1 MGGLYLRVKT
11 GGYRPGSEIKN
22 RDKTGVMR
30 DMKRNEYFTEE
41 EIREQKKRRK
51 IGRRAMALLLAG
63 MMLFSNIPS
72 NVSAVSDNDISMLPD
87 AMVQTEDVDT
97 TADATEGKTVTMTG
111 AAEQP
116 AAAAE
121 DRNAGEE
128 SEPVAVDAAAD
139 IDADKAGSADIFDN
153 TTITLDKLTLKATYS
168 DGKGGSVVEE
178 LTENGTFDLPYNA
191 DINMRLDFKL
201 GSGTAV
207 NKDTAYIYK
216 LPDTIRVDVE
226 ADHKL
231 ADHNGK
237 SIGTVHIAKDG
248 TLSFRFDTDAIG
260 SNTNV
265 NFYVQFEGGFSESL
279 QEEGKTENIA
289 FPTATGD
296 FKFTVN
302 TTDKTDDDKKPDPK
316 DVSISKYGSKIV
328 NINGQNYIEW
338 TVELGQ
344 EGRTSLDGVI
354 TDNLPTGLT
363 YAEISGYPQLTDSTG
378 GTITT
383 TAKNGDSSIDIKVAG
398 VTSHYHAKVK
408 FCTYYDKSIFGGTI
422 NDSTTALVD
431 NTAAFNPDDDTDK
444 GVSNKGTVS
453 IKPDMLKK
461 TGSSIAADGTIE
473 WTVTINAENLDIQ
486 GTSYLDIV
494 ETGQELVEDSIQI
507 TPGGLST
514 TGKSK
519 SGFEVAIPA
528 GTAYTDTVTIK
539 YKTKVTDFS
548 QGSYK
553 NTGKLKG
560 GVYDVTTNATVPGYN
575 LLKKSFKDFNK
586 ITNTF
591 TWEIVVNEEGKTLEN
606 VTVTDTFRA
615 GNGTNKVSGSD
626 HEMAFVSASEALDAS
641 SDAENGKLV
650 FKFDKL
656 DAKKVIT
663 IVTKVKDPTA
673 FDASSW
679 PLFENKASMTSDM
692 NTTPIDSTA
701 QTWQQIKK
709 PDILAKDGK
718 MNGDGTITWTLQVT
732 NPKLTVKGAEITDVL
747 PAGQEYVDGS
757 MRLQN
762 PYYDANPVSVT
773 PTVTVDPTTGIQS
786 LKYVFALTDPV
797 QAGFFRKDFWI
808 CYETRTTRSDDAAV
822 SKSYENDAKIRLD
835 FEGDIS
841 VTDDAR
847 KKLTGETGGV
857 LEKIYDYKAGN
868 QYVDWS
874 VKINEGHYDMSAVAD
889 PVITDQLPSYFDYV
903 SGKLYKVTKVRSGN
917 DTQVTETEVSAVIA
931 VMNGKITVQLP
942 NIGSDEYVFKFR
954 TQFNCLAAELSG
966 KTIANTVNF
975 TGTGKNVSDTSDTIK
990 NVSFSSSS
998 AGAVTKHEIRVRKI
1012 DAVTKQPL
1020 AGAIFKLYLDGSN
1033 ICIGEATSGADGYA
1047 VFEDLNT
1054 LTGYALKLVEYQTP
1068 DGYTYIRPG
1077 SGIGSAETV
1086 IKDYD
1091 DANLKTD
1098 ASNGTKYYEITI
1110 PNYTPEVL
1118 RGSALIQK
1126 KDAASAAVLAGV
1138 EFGLYTSSLCTE
1150 DTLVARRTTSDT
1162 GIVTFSGLEIGET
1175 YFLREITPLP
1185 GYKANNTIYK
1195 IDVKTATETEYCVLG
1210 GTPGTPQSS
1219 AYEITNEKAKA
1230 SLTLTKTEKDSDPI
1244 TYLQNAEFSIYR
1256 DAACS
1261 DRVDTQTTDA
1271 NGKLTFTD
1279 LELGKTYY
1287 YRETKAPDGYVLD
1300 TTVRKIT
1307 IGTGTENADVAET
1320 VTVTNEKA
1328 IGDIV
1333 IKKVDDSTVAV
1344 PLDGVVFRLLNAD
1357 DTDYLKDGA
1366 AYEVTSDENGIA
1378 RFKDIPF
1385 GNYKV
1390 TEITG
1395 KTGYKATSTSEEIKV
1410 DIVGDNNLT
1419 IINKRYKC
1427 DICLTK
1433 TGEGG
1438 ELLAGAEIG
1447 LFTKD
1452 GARIKTATTG
1462 SNGTVTFTDIVYG
1475 DYYLQ
1480 ELKAPAGYKLS
1491 SAKVTITAAEIL
1503 SSYTAGTVLDKMLS
1517 NEKQKGQICL
1527 MKTDDAGAALS
1538 GAEFTLYD
1546 ENMVALKTGKTMTAA
1561 EASAMGSGAAEGQLY
1576 FKDLTY
1582 GTYYVQ
1588 ETKAPDTPDASIVY
1602 QRDNQVY
1609 KVVVDSDTL
1618 VTKYTDADGNLQNLT
1633 IQNKRLSTTPP
1644 LISFKVKKTDAESD
1658 AALADAVFELY
1669 KNGVA
1674 TGITAVTNSSGIAYF
1689 KRISVETDAA
1699 DTRYEV
1705 IEKTAPA
1712 GYRAPTAVDRILF
1725 ASNKSELNIYADA
1738 DTTPKTETEI
1748 AWAGDYKLTA
1758 TSEASA
1764 TIKNTP
1770 IKGKIWVTKTGASA
1784 ATLLKDAEFTLYKA
1798 DQTTKVVI
1806 TGLTNPAKTNEKGI
1820 AVFENLPCGTYYLK
1834 ETGAPDGYSM
1844 DTAMQKIVI
1853 SDDTLHS
1860 ITVKDTKLSLT
1871 VSKKAVGGATEVP
1884 GASFTITEKDDPT
1897 VVLDSWVSTDRAHIV
1912 TTEKMTTGKHYI
1924 LSETKAPAGYTY
1936 TNDIEFVFETD
1947 GSLRLITTAEKNGQT
1962 ITVRDAPLLLRISK
1976 QDSVTNKNLAGALLG
1991 IYDENDALVTSFT
2004 TNTSVYQLPAGILE
2018 APKTGNKEYTLKEI
2032 SAPDGYEIAADIR
2045 FAVAADGKIYTV
2057 TKGAANQNVYTLHAD
2072 STLTMLDVEKKD
2084 IYIRKLD
2091 AETGK
2096 DIAGAAFVLYKGA
2109 VADPN
2114 RIAEWTSDGTPHKL
2128 AAGLF
2133 SAGTDY
2139 YLKEVGAPTG
2149 YRSAVMIKFRVDS
2162 TKKIVILEGNSNN
2175 VNGDRDTLLVRDEPI
2190 KLYLRKQDAFG
2201 TLLPGAVLKLA
2212 EYDASQPDQMGTV
2225 ILDAYKTDGSVY
2237 SVPSAQLKLGT
2248 TYILRELS
2256 APDGFKKADDIIF
2269 TVNDNGSIT
2278 RADNVKV
2285 VNNMIVM
2292 EDDEA
2297 GLGIGKK
2304 DLGSDIGLAGSRL
2317 QLTSSDDPHFTPITW
2332 VSDGTVKTW
2341 DILSFT
2347 PGCTYTLTE
2356 LSAPQGYAYADPIT
2370 FTIGAAD
2377 HKIYID
2383 GQEAANRTVYIK
2395 DGKLALTVS
2404 KQATGG
2410 SSELA
2415 GAKFEILD
2423 ESGTVVTTFTTEEAA
2438 TSVDTSALTAPAA
2451 GYLEYILHEVTA
2463 PDGYELADDIRFAY
2477 DRDGKLYLV
2486 TEENGTKIY
2495 TEKKDLKLTVYD
2507 MPKFCV
2513 QKVDAEGNA
2522 LEGAVLEIATQEDD
2536 GFTPIRFTTTK
2547 DKYYPQGLKADVT
2560 YVLSEITPP
2569 QGYSVAE
2576 PVSFVLKADG
2586 SVCID
2591 GVTATDGRQVTM
2603 VDKAVTVYVAKK
2615 DLSTRKSLKGA
2626 KLAIKNEAGETLY
2639 SFVSEKEKTTIPGSI
2654 FTVQADQNYAY
2665 YSLCE
2670 LEAPEGYGL
2679 AESVDFAIN
2688 RSGQLYL
2695 VETDGADKKYTE
2707 LTDHVLTM
2715 YDMAQLSVSKKT
2727 ENGKYL
2733 KGATLKITAEK
2744 DTSFEAITIKTDGK
2758 PAYFDSSRFTAGTT
2772 YVVSETK
2779 APKGYSYATDVKFKL
2794 DQDGNVYVNG
2804 KKSKDKSI
2812 IMTDE
2817 KIQVKV
2823 AKKDENSH
2831 KHLENAE
2838 LAVKDADGKVLYTFT
2853 SMSKEVTLPA
2863 KIFTAPQDAK
2873 YTYYTLTEV
2882 KAPEGYE
2889 LAKDIRFAIDKNGTL
2904 YIRNAKGNYKKA
2916 KNGLL
2921 TMYDSPTFTSST
2933 SITTTGSGNKVPK
2946 TGDQTPLGL
2955 LFALCGLSLAGMIS
2969 VFSALL
2975 RRRRRV
2981 NRIEKR

>member
-1 MGGLYLRVKT
+1 
-11 GGYRPGSEIKN
+11 
-22 RDKTGVMR
+22 
-30 DMKRNEYFTEE
+30 MKRNEYFTEE

-139 IDADKAGSADIFDN
+139 IDADKAGSADIFEN

-486 GTSYLDIV
+486 GSSYLDIV

-548 QGSYK
+548 KDSYK

-560 GVYDVTTNATVPGYN
+560 GVYDVTTNATVQGYN

-615 GNGTNKVSGSD
+615 GNGTNNVSGSD
-626 HEMAFVSASEALDAS
+626 HEMTFVSASEALDAS

-786 LKYVFALTDPV
+786 LKYVFDLTDTV

-808 CYETRTTRSDDAAV
+808 CYETKTTSSDDATA
-822 SKSYENDAKIRLD
+822 SRSYENDAKIRLD

-857 LEKIYDYKAGN
+857 LEKVYDYKAGN

-903 SGKLYKVTKVRSGN
+903 SGKLYKVTKVKNGN

-975 TGTGKNVSDTSDTIK
+975 TGTGKNVTDTSDTIK

-1020 AGAIFKLYLDGSN
+1020 AGAIFKLYLDGSD

-1054 LTGYALKLVEYQTP
+1054 LTGYDLKLVEYQTP

-1138 EFGLYTSSLCTE
+1138 GFGLYTSSLCTE

-1300 TTVRKIT
+1300 TTVHQIT
-1307 IGTGTENADVAET
+1307 IGTGTENADVTET

-1344 PLDGVVFRLLNAD
+1344 PLDGVVFRLLNED
-1357 DTDYLKDGA
+1357 GTEYLKNGA

-1378 RFKDIPF
+1378 RFEDIPF
-1385 GNYKV
+1385 GKYLIKEV
-1390 TEITG
+1390 TG
-1395 KTGYKATSTSEEIKV
+1395 KTGYQVNTTNAAITV
-1410 DIVGDNNLT
+1410 DIVGDNALT
-1419 IINKRYKC
+1419 IVNKRYQC
-1427 DICLTK
+1427 DIRLTK
-1433 TGEGG
+1433 TGDGG
-1438 ELLAGAEIG
+1438 AFLAGAEIG

-1452 GARIKTATTG
+1452 GARVKVGTTG
-1462 SNGTVTFTDIVYG
+1462 SDGTVTFTDIAYG

-1491 SAKVTITAAEIL
+1491 TTKVDITASEIQN
-1503 SSYTAGTVLDKMLS
+1503 SFTAGITLDKTLT
-1517 NEKQKGQICL
+1517 NEKQKGQIRL
-1527 MKTDDAGAALS
+1527 AKTDAASAALS

-1546 ENMVALKTGKTMTAA
+1546 ENMVALKTGLTMTAA
-1561 EASAMGSGAAEGQLY
+1561 EAAAITGAAEGQLY
-1576 FKDLTY
+1576 FTDLAY

-1588 ETKAPDTPDASIVY
+1588 ETKAPDGY
-1602 QRDNQVY
+1602 QRDNTVY
-1609 KVVVDSDTL
+1609 KVIVSSDTL
-1618 VTKYTDADGNLQNLT
+1618 VTKYTDADDNLQDLT
-1633 IQNKRLSTTPP
+1633 IVNKKLVTTPP
-1644 LISFKVKKTDAESD
+1644 LVSFKIKKTDAESG

-1674 TGITAVTNSSGIAYF
+1674 TGITAVTNSEGIAYF
-1689 KRISVETDAA
+1689 KRISAEADAE
-1699 DTRYEV
+1699 DTSYSIV
-1705 IEKTAPA
+1705 EKTAPA
-1712 GYRAPTAVDRILF
+1712 GYKAPTAADQILI
-1725 ASNKSELNIYADA
+1725 AKSKSDLTRYEDA
-1738 DTTPKTETEI
+1738 NATPKTEDKI

-1834 ETGAPDGYSM
+1834 ETGAPDGYSV
-1844 DTAMQKIVI
+1844 DTTMQKIVI
-1853 SDDTLHS
+1853 SDETLHS

-1871 VSKKAVGGATEVP
+1871 ISKKAVGGATEVP

-1936 TNDIEFVFETD
+1936 TNDIEFTFAAD

-1962 ITVRDAPLLLRISK
+1962 ITVRDTPLMLRISK

-2018 APKTGNKEYTLKEI
+2018 APKTGYKEYTLKEI
-2032 SAPDGYEIAADIR
+2032 SAPDGYEIAAGIR

-2057 TKGAANQNVYTLHAD
+2057 TKDAANQDVFTVQANN
-2072 STLTMLDVEKKD
+2072 TLTMLDVKKKD
-2084 IYIRKLD
+2084 IYVRKLD

-2096 DIAGAAFVLYKGA
+2096 DIAGAAFAIYKNA
-2109 VADPN
+2109 IADPN

-2128 AAGLF
+2128 DAGLF

-2139 YLKEVGAPTG
+2139 YLKEVGAPNG
-2149 YRSAVMIKFRVDS
+2149 YRSAMVIKFRVDS
-2162 TKKIVILEGNSNN
+2162 AKKIVILEGNSNN
-2175 VNGDRDTLLVRDEPI
+2175 INGDRDTLLVRDEPI
-2190 KLYLRKQDAFG
+2190 KLYLRKQNAFG
-2201 TLLPGAVLKLA
+2201 MLLPGAVLKLA
-2212 EYDASQPDQMGTV
+2212 EYDASQPDRMGNV

-2237 SVPSAQLKLGT
+2237 RVPSAQLKLGT
-2248 TYILRELS
+2248 TYILREIS

-2269 TVNDNGSIT
+2269 TINDNNGSIT
-2278 RADNVKV
+2278 RADGVKV
-2285 VNNMIVM
+2285 VNNTIIM

-2438 TSVDTSALTAPAA
+2438 TSVDTSSLTAPAA

-2522 LEGAVLEIATQEDD
+2522 LEGAVLEITTQEDD

-2615 DLSTRKSLKGA
+2615 DLSTKKSLKGA

-2654 FTVQADQNYAY
+2654 FTASADQNYAY

-2733 KGATLKITAEK
+2733 KGATLKITAEE

-2758 PAYFDSSRFTAGTT
+2758 PVYFDSSRFTAGTT

-2863 KIFTAPQDAK
+2863 KIFTAPQDEK

-2955 LFALCGLSLAGMIS
+2955 LLALCGLSLAGMIS

-2975 RRRRRV
+2975 CRRHRV

>member
-1 MGGLYLRVKT
+1 
-11 GGYRPGSEIKN
+11 
-22 RDKTGVMR
+22 
-30 DMKRNEYFTEE
+30 MKRNEYFTEE

-128 SEPVAVDAAAD
+128 SEPIAVDAAAD
-139 IDADKAGSADIFDN
+139 IDADKAGSADIFEN

-486 GTSYLDIV
+486 GSSYLDIV

-548 QGSYK
+548 KDSYK

-560 GVYDVTTNATVPGYN
+560 GVYDVTTNATVQGYN

-615 GNGTNKVSGSD
+615 GNGTNNVSGSD
-626 HEMAFVSASEALDAS
+626 HEMTFVSASEALDAS

-786 LKYVFALTDPV
+786 LKYVFDLTDTV

-808 CYETRTTRSDDAAV
+808 CYETKTTSSDDATA
-822 SKSYENDAKIRLD
+822 SRSYENDAKIRLD

-857 LEKIYDYKAGN
+857 LEKVYDYKAGN

-903 SGKLYKVTKVRSGN
+903 SGKLYKVTKVKNGN

-975 TGTGKNVSDTSDTIK
+975 TGTGKNVTDTSDTIK

-1020 AGAIFKLYLDGSN
+1020 AGAIFKLYLDGSD

-1054 LTGYALKLVEYQTP
+1054 LTGYDLKLVEYQTP

-1138 EFGLYTSSLCTE
+1138 GFGLYTSSLCTE

-1300 TTVRKIT
+1300 TTVHQIT
-1307 IGTGTENADVAET
+1307 IGTGTENADVTEM

-1344 PLDGVVFRLLNAD
+1344 PLDGVVFRLLNED
-1357 DTDYLKDGA
+1357 GTEYLKNGA

-1378 RFKDIPF
+1378 RFEDIPF
-1385 GNYKV
+1385 GKYLIKEV
-1390 TEITG
+1390 TG
-1395 KTGYKATSTSEEIKV
+1395 KTGYQVNTTNAAITV
-1410 DIVGDNNLT
+1410 DIVGDNALT
-1419 IINKRYKC
+1419 IVNKRYQC
-1427 DICLTK
+1427 DIRLTK
-1433 TGEGG
+1433 TGDGG
-1438 ELLAGAEIG
+1438 AFLAGAEIG

-1452 GARIKTATTG
+1452 GARVKVGTTG
-1462 SNGTVTFTDIVYG
+1462 SDGTVTFTDIAYG

-1491 SAKVTITAAEIL
+1491 TTKVDITASEIQN
-1503 SSYTAGTVLDKMLS
+1503 SFTAGITLDKTLT
-1517 NEKQKGQICL
+1517 NEKQKGQIRL
-1527 MKTDDAGAALS
+1527 AKTDAASAALS

-1546 ENMVALKTGKTMTAA
+1546 ENMVALKTGLTMTAA
-1561 EASAMGSGAAEGQLY
+1561 EAAAITGAAEGQLY
-1576 FKDLTY
+1576 FTDLAY

-1588 ETKAPDTPDASIVY
+1588 ETKAPDGY
-1602 QRDNQVY
+1602 QRDNTVY
-1609 KVVVDSDTL
+1609 KVIVSSDTL
-1618 VTKYTDADGNLQNLT
+1618 VTKYTDADDNLQDLT
-1633 IQNKRLSTTPP
+1633 IVNKKLVTTPP
-1644 LISFKVKKTDAESD
+1644 LVSFKIKKTDAESG

-1674 TGITAVTNSSGIAYF
+1674 TGITAVTNSEGIAYF
-1689 KRISVETDAA
+1689 KRISAEADAE
-1699 DTRYEV
+1699 DTSYSIV
-1705 IEKTAPA
+1705 EKTAPA
-1712 GYRAPTAVDRILF
+1712 GYKAPTAADQILI
-1725 ASNKSELNIYADA
+1725 AKSKSDLTRYEDA
-1738 DTTPKTETEI
+1738 NATPKTEDKI

-1834 ETGAPDGYSM
+1834 ETGAPDGYSV
-1844 DTAMQKIVI
+1844 DTTMQKIVI
-1853 SDDTLHS
+1853 SDETLHS

-1871 VSKKAVGGATEVP
+1871 ISKKAVGGATEVP

-1936 TNDIEFVFETD
+1936 TNDIEFTFAAD

-1962 ITVRDAPLLLRISK
+1962 ITVRDTPLMLRISK

-2018 APKTGNKEYTLKEI
+2018 APKTGYKEYTLKEI
-2032 SAPDGYEIAADIR
+2032 SAPDGYEIAAGIR

-2057 TKGAANQNVYTLHAD
+2057 TKDAANQDVFTVQANN
-2072 STLTMLDVEKKD
+2072 TLTMLDVKKKD
-2084 IYIRKLD
+2084 IYVRKLD

-2096 DIAGAAFVLYKGA
+2096 DIAGAAFAIYKNA
-2109 VADPN
+2109 IADPN

-2128 AAGLF
+2128 DAGLF

-2139 YLKEVGAPTG
+2139 YLKEVGAPNG
-2149 YRSAVMIKFRVDS
+2149 YRSAMVIKFRVDS

-2175 VNGDRDTLLVRDEPI
+2175 INGDRDTLLVRDEPI
-2190 KLYLRKQDAFG
+2190 KLYLRKQNAFG
-2201 TLLPGAVLKLA
+2201 MLLPGAVLKLA
-2212 EYDASQPDQMGTV
+2212 EYDASQPDRMGNV

-2237 SVPSAQLKLGT
+2237 RVPSAQLKLGT
-2248 TYILRELS
+2248 TYILREIS

-2269 TVNDNGSIT
+2269 TINDNNGSIT
-2278 RADNVKV
+2278 RADGVKV
-2285 VNNMIVM
+2285 VNNTIIM

-2438 TSVDTSALTAPAA
+2438 TSVDTSSLTAPAA

-2522 LEGAVLEIATQEDD
+2522 LEGAVLEITTQEDD

-2615 DLSTRKSLKGA
+2615 DLSTKKALKGA

-2654 FTVQADQNYAY
+2654 FTASADQNYAY

-2733 KGATLKITAEK
+2733 KGATLKITAEE

-2758 PAYFDSSRFTAGTT
+2758 PVYFDSSRFTAGTT

-2955 LFALCGLSLAGMIS
+2955 LLALCGLSLAGMIS

>member
-1 MGGLYLRVKT
+1 
-11 GGYRPGSEIKN
+11 
-22 RDKTGVMR
+22 
-30 DMKRNEYFTEE
+30 MKRNEYFTEE

-128 SEPVAVDAAAD
+128 SEPIAVDAAAD
-139 IDADKAGSADIFDN
+139 IDADKAGSADIFEN

-486 GTSYLDIV
+486 GSSYLDIV

-548 QGSYK
+548 KDSYK

-560 GVYDVTTNATVPGYN
+560 GVYDVTTNATVQGYN

-615 GNGTNKVSGSD
+615 GNGTNNVSGSD
-626 HEMAFVSASEALDAS
+626 HEMTFVSASEALDAS

-786 LKYVFALTDPV
+786 LKYVFDLTDTV

-808 CYETRTTRSDDAAV
+808 CYETKTTSSDDATA
-822 SKSYENDAKIRLD
+822 SRSYENDAKIRLD

-857 LEKIYDYKAGN
+857 LEKVYDYKAGN

-903 SGKLYKVTKVRSGN
+903 SGKLYKVTKVKNGN

-975 TGTGKNVSDTSDTIK
+975 TGTGKNVTDTSDTIK

-1020 AGAIFKLYLDGSN
+1020 AGAIFKLYLDGSD

-1054 LTGYALKLVEYQTP
+1054 LTGYDLKLVEYQTP

-1138 EFGLYTSSLCTE
+1138 GFGLYTSSLCTE

-1162 GIVTFSGLEIGET
+1162 GIVSFSGLEIGET

-1300 TTVRKIT
+1300 TTVHQIT
-1307 IGTGTENADVAET
+1307 IGTGTENADVTET

-1344 PLDGVVFRLLNAD
+1344 PLDGVVFRLLNED
-1357 DTDYLKDGA
+1357 GTEYLKNGA

-1378 RFKDIPF
+1378 RFEDIPF
-1385 GNYKV
+1385 GKYLIKEV
-1390 TEITG
+1390 TG
-1395 KTGYKATSTSEEIKV
+1395 KTGYQVNTTNAAITV
-1410 DIVGDNNLT
+1410 DIVGDNALT
-1419 IINKRYKC
+1419 IVNKRYQC
-1427 DICLTK
+1427 DIRLTK
-1433 TGEGG
+1433 TGDGG
-1438 ELLAGAEIG
+1438 AFLAGAEIG

-1452 GARIKTATTG
+1452 GARVKVGTTG
-1462 SNGTVTFTDIVYG
+1462 SDGTVTFTDIAYG

-1491 SAKVTITAAEIL
+1491 TTKVDITASEIQN
-1503 SSYTAGTVLDKMLS
+1503 SFTAGITLDKTLT
-1517 NEKQKGQICL
+1517 NEKQKGQIRL
-1527 MKTDDAGAALS
+1527 AKTDAASAALS

-1546 ENMVALKTGKTMTAA
+1546 ENMVALKTGLTMTAA
-1561 EASAMGSGAAEGQLY
+1561 EAAAITGAAEGQLY
-1576 FKDLTY
+1576 FTDLAY

-1588 ETKAPDTPDASIVY
+1588 ETKAPDGY
-1602 QRDNQVY
+1602 QRDNTVY
-1609 KVVVDSDTL
+1609 KVIVSSDTL
-1618 VTKYTDADGNLQNLT
+1618 VTKYTDADDNLQDLT
-1633 IQNKRLSTTPP
+1633 IVNKKLVTTPP

-1674 TGITAVTNSSGIAYF
+1674 TGITAVTNSEGIAYF
-1689 KRISVETDAA
+1689 KRISAEADAE
-1699 DTRYEV
+1699 DTSYSIV
-1705 IEKTAPA
+1705 EKTAPA
-1712 GYRAPTAVDRILF
+1712 GYKAPTAADQILI
-1725 ASNKSELNIYADA
+1725 AKSKSDLTRYEDA
-1738 DTTPKTETEI
+1738 NATPKTEDKI

-1834 ETGAPDGYSM
+1834 ETGAPDGYSV
-1844 DTAMQKIVI
+1844 DTTMQKIVI
-1853 SDDTLHS
+1853 SDETLHS

-1871 VSKKAVGGATEVP
+1871 ISKKAVGGATEVP

-1936 TNDIEFVFETD
+1936 TNDIEFTFAAD

-1962 ITVRDAPLLLRISK
+1962 ITVRDTPLMLRISK

-2018 APKTGNKEYTLKEI
+2018 APKTGYKEYTLKEI
-2032 SAPDGYEIAADIR
+2032 SAPDGYEIAAGIR
-2045 FAVAADGKIYTV
+2045 FAVAADGQIYTV
-2057 TKGAANQNVYTLHAD
+2057 TKDAANQDVFTVQANN
-2072 STLTMLDVEKKD
+2072 TLTMLDVKKKD
-2084 IYIRKLD
+2084 IYVRKLD

-2096 DIAGAAFVLYKGA
+2096 DIAGAAFAIYKNA
-2109 VADPN
+2109 IADPN

-2128 AAGLF
+2128 DAGLF

-2139 YLKEVGAPTG
+2139 YLKEVGAPNG
-2149 YRSAVMIKFRVDS
+2149 YRSAMVIKFRVDS
-2162 TKKIVILEGNSNN
+2162 AKKIVILEGNSNN
-2175 VNGDRDTLLVRDEPI
+2175 INGDRDTLLVRDEPI
-2190 KLYLRKQDAFG
+2190 KLYLRKQNAFG
-2201 TLLPGAVLKLA
+2201 MLLPGAVLKLA
-2212 EYDASQPDQMGTV
+2212 EYDASQPDRMGNV

-2237 SVPSAQLKLGT
+2237 RVPSAQLKLGT
-2248 TYILRELS
+2248 TYILREIS

-2269 TVNDNGSIT
+2269 TINDNNGSIT
-2278 RADNVKV
+2278 RADGVKV
-2285 VNNMIVM
+2285 VNNTIIM

-2438 TSVDTSALTAPAA
+2438 TSVDTSSLTAPAA

-2522 LEGAVLEIATQEDD
+2522 LEGAVLEITTQEDD

-2615 DLSTRKSLKGA
+2615 DLSTRKALKGA

-2639 SFVSEKEKTTIPGSI
+2639 SFVSETEKTTIPSSI
-2654 FTVQADQNYAY
+2654 FTASADQNYAY

-2679 AESVDFAIN
+2679 AESVDFAIK

-2733 KGATLKITAEK
+2733 KGATLKITAEE

-2758 PAYFDSSRFTAGTT
+2758 PAYFDCSRFTAGTT

-2831 KHLENAE
+2831 KYLENAE

-2853 SMSKEVTLPA
+2853 SKSKDVTLPA
-2863 KIFTAPQDAK
+2863 KIFTAPQDEK
-2873 YTYYTLTEV
+2873 YTYYILTEV

-2889 LAKDIRFAIDKNGTL
+2889 LAKDIRFAVDKNGTL

-2916 KNGLL
+2916 KKGLL

-2955 LFALCGLSLAGMIS
+2955 LLALCGLSLAGMIS

-2975 RRRRRV
+2975 CRRRRV

>member
-1 MGGLYLRVKT
+1 
-11 GGYRPGSEIKN
+11 
-22 RDKTGVMR
+22 
-30 DMKRNEYFTEE
+30 MKRNEYFTEA
-41 EIREQKKRRK
+41 EIKEQKKRRK

-87 AMVQTEDVDT
+87 AMVQTEDTDT

-111 AAEQP
+111 ATEQP

-128 SEPVAVDAAAD
+128 SELVAVDAATD
-139 IDADKAGSADIFDN
+139 IEADKAGSADIFDN
-153 TTITLDKLTLKATYS
+153 TTITLDKLTLKAAYS

-178 LTENGTFDLPYNA
+178 LTENGTFDLPYDA
-191 DINMRLDFKL
+191 DINMSLNFIMANA
-201 GSGTAV
+201 SAV
-207 NKDTAYIYK
+207 DKDTTYIYK
-216 LPDTIRVDVE
+216 VPDSIKVQVKGNGQTLQLTDRD
-226 ADHKL
+226 
-231 ADHNGK
+231 GK
-237 SIGTVHIAKDG
+237 SIGEVHISPDG
-248 TLSFRFDTDAIG
+248 TLAFQFYTDVIEG
-260 SNTNV
+260 DSDIY
-265 NFYVQFEGGFSESL
+265 FYVRFSGGLSESL

-363 YAEISGYPQLTDSTG
+363 YAEIPGYPQLTDSTG

-486 GTSYLDIV
+486 GTSYLDNV

-507 TPGGLST
+507 TPADPSVSVNEKNT
-514 TGKSK
+514 N
-519 SGFEVAIPA
+519 GFKVGIKA
-528 GTAYTDTVTIK
+528 GNPYKKTVTIK

-553 NTGKLKG
+553 NTGKLQG
-560 GVYDVTTNATVPGYN
+560 GVVYDVTTSATVPGYN

-606 VTVTDTFRA
+606 VTVTDTFWA

-641 SDAENGKLV
+641 SDAENGNLV

-692 NTTPIDSTA
+692 NTKPIDSTA

-718 MNGDGTITWTLQVT
+718 MNGDGTVTWTLQVT

-773 PTVTVDPTTGIQS
+773 PTVTVNPTTGIQS
-786 LKYVFALTDPV
+786 LKYIFTLTEPV

-808 CYETRTTRSDDAAV
+808 CYETKTTSSDDATA
-822 SKSYENDAKIRLD
+822 SRSYENDAKIRLD
-835 FEGDIS
+835 FEGGIS

-847 KKLTGETGGV
+847 KTLTGETGGV

-903 SGKLYKVTKVRSGN
+903 SGKLYKVTKVKSGN

-990 NVSFSSSS
+990 NVSFNYVT
-998 AGAVTKHEIRVRKI
+998 AGAGSKREIRVKKI
-1012 DAVTKQPL
+1012 DADTGAPL
-1020 AGAIFKLYLDGSN
+1020 AGAVFKLYLDGSN
-1033 ICIGEATSGADGYA
+1033 ICIGEATSGKDGYA
-1047 VFEDLNT
+1047 IFEDLNT
-1054 LTGYALKLVEYQTP
+1054 LTGYDLKLVEIQAP
-1068 DGYTYIRPG
+1068 DGYICNESESYIY
-1077 SGIGSAETV
+1077 
-1086 IKDYD
+1086 DYN

-1098 ASNGTKYYEITI
+1098 PVKGTKYYVKEIKNHKPT
-1110 PNYTPEVL
+1110 TP
-1118 RGSALIQK
+1118 RGSALIEK
-1126 KDAASAAVLAGV
+1126 KDAASGVVLAGV
-1138 EFGLYTSSLCTE
+1138 EFGLYTDATCAEDKLAAKHVTSS
-1150 DTLVARRTTSDT
+1150 S
-1162 GIVTFSGLEIGET
+1162 GIVTFSNLDIGKT
-1175 YFLREITPLP
+1175 YYLKEITPLP
-1185 GYKANNTIYK
+1185 GYKAGNTIYQ
-1195 IDVKTATETEYCVLG
+1195 IDVKTATETAYCVLG

-1230 SLTLTKTEKDSDPI
+1230 SLTLTKTEKDSDPVVS
-1244 TYLQNAEFSIYR
+1244 LENAEFSIYR
-1256 DAACS
+1256 DADCS
-1261 DRVDTQTTDA
+1261 DRIDTKTTDV

-1279 LELGKTYY
+1279 LEPGTTYY

-1344 PLDGVVFRLLNAD
+1344 PLDGVVFRLLQENS
-1357 DTDYLKDGA
+1357 TPYLKAGA
-1366 AYEVTSDENGIA
+1366 VYEVTSDENGYA

-1385 GNYKV
+1385 GKYLV
-1390 TEITG
+1390 EEVTG
-1395 KTGYKATSTSEEIKV
+1395 KTGYQVSATNASITV

-1427 DICLTK
+1427 DICLK
-1433 TGEGG
+1433 KIEKIGENDVP
-1438 ELLAGAEIG
+1438 LAGAEIG

-1452 GARIKTATTG
+1452 GARIKVGTTG
-1462 SNGTVTFTDIVYG
+1462 SDGTVTFTDIAYG
-1475 DYYLQ
+1475 KYYLQ

-1491 SAKVTITAAEIL
+1491 TDKIEIKESDIV
-1503 SSYTAGTVLDKMLS
+1503 SSFDAGKTLVKTLKNDR
-1517 NEKQKGQICL
+1517 QKGQICL

-1609 KVVVDSDTL
+1609 KVVVDSDAP
-1618 VTKYTDADGNLQNLT
+1618 VTKYTDADGNQQNLT

-1644 LISFKVKKTDAESD
+1644 LVSFKVLKISSESK
-1658 AALADAVFELY
+1658 AVKIVLADAVFELY
-1669 KNGVA
+1669 KNGVP
-1674 TGITAVTNSSGIAYF
+1674 TGITAVTNSQGIAYF
-1689 KRISVETDAA
+1689 KRISVEADAD
-1699 DTRYEV
+1699 DTSYSIVET
-1705 IEKTAPA
+1705 TAPA
-1712 GYRAPTAVDRILF
+1712 GYKTPTAADQILI
-1725 ASNKSELNIYADA
+1725 AKSKSDLTRYEDA
-1738 DTTPKTETEI
+1738 NATPKTEDKI
-1748 AWAGDYKLTA
+1748 SWAGDYKLTA

-1820 AVFENLPCGTYYLK
+1820 AVFENLLCGTYYLK

-1853 SDDTLHS
+1853 SDETLHS

-1936 TNDIEFVFETD
+1936 TNDIEFTFAAD

-1962 ITVRDAPLLLRISK
+1962 ITVRDTPLTLRISK
-1976 QDSVTNKNLAGALLG
+1976 QDSGTPTNLAGALLG

-2018 APKTGNKEYTLKEI
+2018 APKTGYKEYSLKEI
-2032 SAPDGYEIAADIR
+2032 SAPDSYEIAADIR

-2057 TKGAANQNVYTLHAD
+2057 TKDAANQNVYTLQAG
-2072 STLTMLDVEKKD
+2072 STLTMRDVKKKD

-2096 DIAGAAFVLYKGA
+2096 DIAGAAFALYKDT

-2149 YRSAVMIKFRVDS
+2149 YRSAVKIKFRVDS

-2175 VNGDRDTLLVRDEPI
+2175 INGDRDTLMVRDEPI
-2190 KLYLRKQDAFG
+2190 KLYLRKQNAFG

-2212 EYDASQPDQMGTV
+2212 EYDASQSDQMGTV

-2256 APDGFKKADDIIF
+2256 APDGFKKAEDIIF
-2269 TVNDNGSIT
+2269 TINDNGSIT
-2278 RADNVKV
+2278 RADNKNV

-2370 FTIGAAD
+2370 FTIGAVD

-2522 LEGAVLEIATQEDD
+2522 LEEAVLEITTQEDD

-2547 DKYYPQGLKADVT
+2547 EKYYPQGLKADVT

-2679 AESVDFAIN
+2679 AETVDFAIN

-2853 SMSKEVTLPA
+2853 SMSKDVTLPA
-2863 KIFTAPQDAK
+2863 KIFTAPQDEK

-2955 LFALCGLSLAGMIS
+2955 LLALCGLSLAGMIS
-2969 VFSALL
+2969 AFSALL
-2975 RRRRRV
+2975 CRRRRV

>member
-1 MGGLYLRVKT
+1 
-11 GGYRPGSEIKN
+11 
-22 RDKTGVMR
+22 
-30 DMKRNEYFTEE
+30 
-41 EIREQKKRRK
+41 
-51 IGRRAMALLLAG
+51 
-63 MMLFSNIPS
+63 
-72 NVSAVSDNDISMLPD
+72 MLPD
-87 AMVQTEDVDT
+87 AMVQTEDTDT
-97 TADATEGKTVTMTG
+97 TADATEGKTVTVTG
-111 AAEQP
+111 ATEQP

-128 SEPVAVDAAAD
+128 SEPVAVDAATD
-139 IDADKAGSADIFDN
+139 IEADKAGSADIFDN
-153 TTITLDKLTLKATYS
+153 TTITLDKLTLKAAYS

-178 LTENGTFDLPYNA
+178 LTENGTFDLPYDA

-201 GSGTAV
+201 GSGIAV

-279 QEEGKTENIA
+279 QEEGKTEDIM

-328 NINGQNYIEW
+328 NIKGQNYIEW

-383 TAKNGDSSIDIKVAG
+383 TAKDGDSSIDIKVAG

-408 FCTYYDKSIFGGTI
+408 FCTYYDKSIFGSTI

-486 GTSYLDIV
+486 GTSYLDNV

-507 TPGGLST
+507 TPAGLSA
-514 TGKSK
+514 TGKSE

-548 QGSYK
+548 RGSYK
-553 NTGKLKG
+553 NTGKLQG

-591 TWEIVVNEEGKTLEN
+591 TWEIVVNEEDKTLEN

-626 HEMAFVSASEALDAS
+626 HEMVFISASEALDAS
-641 SDAENGKLV
+641 SDTENGKLV

-773 PTVTVDPTTGIQS
+773 PTVTVDTTTGIQS
-786 LKYVFALTDPV
+786 LKYIFTLTDPV
-797 QAGFFRKDFWI
+797 QEGFFRKDFWI
-808 CYETRTTRSDDAAV
+808 CYETKTTSSDDATA
-822 SKSYENDAKIRLD
+822 SRSYENDAKIRLD

-857 LEKIYDYKAGN
+857 LEKVYDYKAGN

-903 SGKLYKVTKVRSGN
+903 SGKLYKVTKVKNGN

-975 TGTGKNVSDTSDTIK
+975 TGTGKNVTDTSDTIK

-1020 AGAIFKLYLDGSN
+1020 AGAIFKLYLDGSD

-1054 LTGYALKLVEYQTP
+1054 LTGYDLKLVEYQTP

-1256 DAACS
+1256 DADCS
-1261 DRVDTQTTDA
+1261 DRIDTKTTDV

-1279 LELGKTYY
+1279 LEPGTAYY
-1287 YRETKAPDGYVLD
+1287 YRETKSPDGYVLD
-1300 TTVRKIT
+1300 TTVHQIT
-1307 IGTGTENADVAET
+1307 IGTGMENADVAET

-1395 KTGYKATSTSEEIKV
+1395 KTGYQVTSTNEEIKV

-1427 DICLTK
+1427 DICLK
-1433 TGEGG
+1433 KIEKIGANDVP
-1438 ELLAGAEIG
+1438 LAGAEIG
-1447 LFTKD
+1447 LFTED
-1452 GARIKTATTG
+1452 DARIKVGTTG
-1462 SNGTVTFTDIVYG
+1462 SDGMVTFTDIAYG
-1475 DYYLQ
+1475 NYYLQ

-1491 SAKVTITAAEIL
+1491 TTKVDITANEIL
-1503 SSYTAGTVLDKMLS
+1503 TRAGMTLDKGTLS

-1527 MKTDDAGAALS
+1527 MKTDDAGTALS

-1561 EASAMGSGAAEGQLY
+1561 EASTMGSGAAEGQLY

-1609 KVVVDSDTL
+1609 KVVVDSDTP

-1644 LISFKVKKTDAESD
+1644 LISFKVKKIDAESE

-1669 KNGVA
+1669 KNGVP
-1674 TGITAVTNSSGIAYF
+1674 TGITAVTNSQGIACF
-1689 KRISVETDAA
+1689 KRISVEADAD
-1699 DTRYEV
+1699 DTSYSIVET
-1705 IEKTAPA
+1705 TAPA
-1712 GYRAPTAVDRILF
+1712 GYKAPTAADQILI
-1725 ASNKSELNIYADA
+1725 AKSKSDLTRYEDANATPKSEG
-1738 DTTPKTETEI
+1738 EI

-1758 TSEASA
+1758 TKDKNA
-1764 TIKNTP
+1764 TIENTP

-1806 TGLTNPAKTNEKGI
+1806 TGLTNPAKTNENGI
-1820 AVFENLPCGTYYLK
+1820 AIFENLPCGTYYLK
-1834 ETGAPDGYSM
+1834 ETSAPEGYSIN
-1844 DTAMQKIVI
+1844 TVAQKIVI
-1853 SDDTLHS
+1853 SDESTQS
-1860 ITVKDTKLSLT
+1860 VTVKDTKLSLT
-1871 VSKKAVGGATEVP
+1871 ISKKAVGGATEVP

-1936 TNDIEFVFETD
+1936 TNDIEFTFAAD

-1962 ITVRDAPLLLRISK
+1962 ITVRDTPLMLRISK

-2018 APKTGNKEYTLKEI
+2018 APKTGYKEYTLKEI
-2032 SAPDGYEIAADIR
+2032 SAPDGYEIAAGIR

-2057 TKGAANQNVYTLHAD
+2057 TKDAANQDVFTVQANN
-2072 STLTMLDVEKKD
+2072 TLTMLDVEKKD

-2096 DIAGAAFVLYKGA
+2096 DIAGAAFVLYKDT

-2149 YRSAVMIKFRVDS
+2149 YRSAVKIKFRVDS

-2175 VNGDRDTLLVRDEPI
+2175 INGDRDTLLVRDEPI
-2190 KLYLRKQDAFG
+2190 KLYLRKQNAFG

-2248 TYILRELS
+2248 TYILREIS

-2269 TVNDNGSIT
+2269 TINDNNGSIT
-2278 RADNVKV
+2278 ITRADGVNV
-2285 VNNMIVM
+2285 VNNTIIM

-2522 LEGAVLEIATQEDD
+2522 LEGAVLEITTQEDD
-2536 GFTPIRFTTTK
+2536 SFTPIRFTTTK
-2547 DKYYPQGLKADVT
+2547 EKYYPQGLKADVT

-2615 DLSTRKSLKGA
+2615 DLSTRKALKGA

-2639 SFVSEKEKTTIPGSI
+2639 SFVSETEKTTIPGSI
-2654 FTVQADQNYAY
+2654 FTVSADQNYAY

-2733 KGATLKITAEK
+2733 KGATLKITAEE

-2831 KHLENAE
+2831 KYLENAE

-2853 SMSKEVTLPA
+2853 SKSKDVTLPE
-2863 KIFTAPQDAK
+2863 KIFTAPQDEK
-2873 YTYYTLTEV
+2873 YTYYILTEV

-2889 LAKDIRFAIDKNGTL
+2889 LAKDIRFAVDKNGTL

-2916 KNGLL
+2916 KKGLL

-2955 LFALCGLSLAGMIS
+2955 LLALCGLSLAGMIS

-2975 RRRRRV
+2975 CRRRRV

>member
-1 MGGLYLRVKT
+1 
-11 GGYRPGSEIKN
+11 
-22 RDKTGVMR
+22 
-30 DMKRNEYFTEE
+30 MKRNEYFTEA
-41 EIREQKKRRK
+41 EIKEQKKRRK
-51 IGRRAMALLLAG
+51 IGRRVMALLLAG

-87 AMVQTEDVDT
+87 AMVQTEDTDT
-97 TADATEGKTVTMTG
+97 TADATEGKTVTVTG
-111 AAEQP
+111 ATEQP

-128 SEPVAVDAAAD
+128 SEPVAVDAATD
-139 IDADKAGSADIFDN
+139 IEADKAGSADIFDN

-178 LTENGTFDLPYNA
+178 LTENGTFNLPYNA

-201 GSGTAV
+201 GNGTAV

-363 YAEISGYPQLTDSTG
+363 YAEIPGYPQLTDSTG

-486 GTSYLDIV
+486 GSSYLDIV

-548 QGSYK
+548 KDSYK

-560 GVYDVTTNATVPGYN
+560 GVYDVTTNATVQGYN

-626 HEMAFVSASEALDAS
+626 HEMTFVSASEALDAS

-757 MRLQN
+757 MCLQN
-762 PYYDANPVSVT
+762 PYYDANPVFVT

-786 LKYVFALTDPV
+786 LKYVFDLTDTM

-808 CYETRTTRSDDAAV
+808 CYETKTTSSDDATA
-822 SKSYENDAKIRLD
+822 SRSYENDAKIKLD

-857 LEKIYDYKAGN
+857 LEKVYDYKAGN

-903 SGKLYKVTKVRSGN
+903 SGKLYKVTKVKNGN

-954 TQFNCLAAELSG
+954 TQFNCLAAELGG

-975 TGTGKNVSDTSDTIK
+975 TGTGKNVTDTSDTIK

-1020 AGAIFKLYLDGSN
+1020 AGAIFKLYLDGSD

-1054 LTGYALKLVEYQTP
+1054 LTGYDLKLVEYQTP

-1300 TTVRKIT
+1300 TTVHQIT
-1307 IGTGTENADVAET
+1307 IGTGTENADVTET

-1344 PLDGVVFRLLNAD
+1344 PLDGVVFRLLNED
-1357 DTDYLKDGA
+1357 GTEYLKNGA

-1378 RFKDIPF
+1378 RFEDIPF
-1385 GNYKV
+1385 GKYLVKEV
-1390 TEITG
+1390 TG
-1395 KTGYKATSTSEEIKV
+1395 KTGYQVSATNAAITV

-1427 DICLTK
+1427 DIRLTK

-1462 SNGTVTFTDIVYG
+1462 SNGKVTFTDIVYG

-1491 SAKVTITAAEIL
+1491 TTKVDITADEIQ
-1503 SSYTAGTVLDKMLS
+1503 TRAGKTLDKGTLI

-1618 VTKYTDADGNLQNLT
+1618 VTKYTDADGNQQNLT

-1644 LISFKVKKTDAESD
+1644 LISFKVKKTDAESA

-1699 DTRYEV
+1699 DTSYEV

-1738 DTTPKTETEI
+1738 DTTPKTEAEI
-1748 AWAGDYKLTA
+1748 VWAGDYKLTA

-1820 AVFENLPCGTYYLK
+1820 AVFEKLPCGTYYLK
-1834 ETGAPDGYSM
+1834 ETGAPDGYSV
-1844 DTAMQKIVI
+1844 DTTMQKIVI
-1853 SDDTLHS
+1853 SDETLHS

-1871 VSKKAVGGATEVP
+1871 VSKKAVGGAVEVP

-1936 TNDIEFVFETD
+1936 TNDIEFTFAAD

-1962 ITVRDAPLLLRISK
+1962 ITVRDTPLMLRISK

-2018 APKTGNKEYTLKEI
+2018 APKTGYKEYTLKEI
-2032 SAPDGYEIAADIR
+2032 SAPDGYEIAAGIR

-2057 TKGAANQNVYTLHAD
+2057 TKDAANQ
-2072 STLTMLDVEKKD
+2072 DVF
-2084 IYIRKLD
+2084 YR
-2091 AETGK
+2091 TGK
-2096 DIAGAAFVLYKGA
+2096 QYTDDAG
-2109 VADPN
+2109 
-2114 RIAEWTSDGTPHKL
+2114 R
-2128 AAGLF
+2128 
-2133 SAGTDY
+2133 
-2139 YLKEVGAPTG
+2139 
-2149 YRSAVMIKFRVDS
+2149 
-2162 TKKIVILEGNSNN
+2162 
-2175 VNGDRDTLLVRDEPI
+2175 
-2190 KLYLRKQDAFG
+2190 
-2201 TLLPGAVLKLA
+2201 
-2212 EYDASQPDQMGTV
+2212 
-2225 ILDAYKTDGSVY
+2225 
-2237 SVPSAQLKLGT
+2237 
-2248 TYILRELS
+2248 
-2256 APDGFKKADDIIF
+2256 
-2269 TVNDNGSIT
+2269 
-2278 RADNVKV
+2278 
-2285 VNNMIVM
+2285 
-2292 EDDEA
+2292 
-2297 GLGIGKK
+2297 
-2304 DLGSDIGLAGSRL
+2304 
-2317 QLTSSDDPHFTPITW
+2317 
-2332 VSDGTVKTW
+2332 
-2341 DILSFT
+2341 
-2347 PGCTYTLTE
+2347 
-2356 LSAPQGYAYADPIT
+2356 
-2370 FTIGAAD
+2370 
-2377 HKIYID
+2377 
-2383 GQEAANRTVYIK
+2383 
-2395 DGKLALTVS
+2395 
-2404 KQATGG
+2404 
-2410 SSELA
+2410 
-2415 GAKFEILD
+2415 
-2423 ESGTVVTTFTTEEAA
+2423 
-2438 TSVDTSALTAPAA
+2438 
-2451 GYLEYILHEVTA
+2451 
-2463 PDGYELADDIRFAY
+2463 
-2477 DRDGKLYLV
+2477 
-2486 TEENGTKIY
+2486 
-2495 TEKKDLKLTVYD
+2495 
-2507 MPKFCV
+2507 
-2513 QKVDAEGNA
+2513 
-2522 LEGAVLEIATQEDD
+2522 
-2536 GFTPIRFTTTK
+2536 
-2547 DKYYPQGLKADVT
+2547 
-2560 YVLSEITPP
+2560 
-2569 QGYSVAE
+2569 
-2576 PVSFVLKADG
+2576 
-2586 SVCID
+2586 
-2591 GVTATDGRQVTM
+2591 
-2603 VDKAVTVYVAKK
+2603 
-2615 DLSTRKSLKGA
+2615 
-2626 KLAIKNEAGETLY
+2626 
-2639 SFVSEKEKTTIPGSI
+2639 EKERHLR
-2654 FTVQADQNYAY
+2654 Q
-2665 YSLCE
+2665 
-2670 LEAPEGYGL
+2670 
-2679 AESVDFAIN
+2679 
-2688 RSGQLYL
+2688 
-2695 VETDGADKKYTE
+2695 
-2707 LTDHVLTM
+2707 
-2715 YDMAQLSVSKKT
+2715 
-2727 ENGKYL
+2727 
-2733 KGATLKITAEK
+2733 KIRCRDRK
-2744 DTSFEAITIKTDGK
+2744 
-2758 PAYFDSSRFTAGTT
+2758 R
-2772 YVVSETK
+2772 
-2779 APKGYSYATDVKFKL
+2779 
-2794 DQDGNVYVNG
+2794 
-2804 KKSKDKSI
+2804 
-2812 IMTDE
+2812 
-2817 KIQVKV
+2817 
-2823 AKKDENSH
+2823 H
-2831 KHLENAE
+2831 
-2838 LAVKDADGKVLYTFT
+2838 
-2853 SMSKEVTLPA
+2853 
-2863 KIFTAPQDAK
+2863 
-2873 YTYYTLTEV
+2873 
-2882 KAPEGYE
+2882 
-2889 LAKDIRFAIDKNGTL
+2889 
-2904 YIRNAKGNYKKA
+2904 
-2916 KNGLL
+2916 
-2921 TMYDSPTFTSST
+2921 
-2933 SITTTGSGNKVPK
+2933 
-2946 TGDQTPLGL
+2946 
-2955 LFALCGLSLAGMIS
+2955 C
-2969 VFSALL
+2969 
-2975 RRRRRV
+2975 RRCFCDL
-2981 NRIEKR
+2981 

>member
-1 MGGLYLRVKT
+1 
-11 GGYRPGSEIKN
+11 
-22 RDKTGVMR
+22 
-30 DMKRNEYFTEE
+30 MKRNEYFTEE

-128 SEPVAVDAAAD
+128 SEPIAVDAAAD
-139 IDADKAGSADIFDN
+139 IDADKAGSADIFEN

-486 GTSYLDIV
+486 GSSYLDIV

-548 QGSYK
+548 KDSYK

-560 GVYDVTTNATVPGYN
+560 GVYDVTTNATVQGYN

-615 GNGTNKVSGSD
+615 GNGTNNVSGSD
-626 HEMAFVSASEALDAS
+626 HEMTFVSASEALDAS

-786 LKYVFALTDPV
+786 LKYVFDLTDTV

-808 CYETRTTRSDDAAV
+808 CYETKTTSSDDATA
-822 SKSYENDAKIRLD
+822 SRSYENDAKIRLD

-841 VTDDAR
+841 VTDDVR

-857 LEKIYDYKAGN
+857 LEKVYDYKAGN

-903 SGKLYKVTKVRSGN
+903 SGKLYKVTKVKNGN

-975 TGTGKNVSDTSDTIK
+975 TGTGKNVTDTSDTIK

-1020 AGAIFKLYLDGSN
+1020 AGAIFKLYLDGSD

-1054 LTGYALKLVEYQTP
+1054 LTGYDLKLVEYQTP

-1138 EFGLYTSSLCTE
+1138 GFGLYTSSLCTE

-1300 TTVRKIT
+1300 TTVHQIT
-1307 IGTGTENADVAET
+1307 IGTGTENADVTET

-1344 PLDGVVFRLLNAD
+1344 PLDGVVFRLLNED
-1357 DTDYLKDGA
+1357 GTEYLKNGA

-1378 RFKDIPF
+1378 RFEDIPF
-1385 GNYKV
+1385 GKYLIKEV
-1390 TEITG
+1390 TG
-1395 KTGYKATSTSEEIKV
+1395 KTGYQVNTTNAAITV
-1410 DIVGDNNLT
+1410 DIVGDNALT
-1419 IINKRYKC
+1419 IVNKRYQC
-1427 DICLTK
+1427 DIRLTK
-1433 TGEGG
+1433 TGDGG
-1438 ELLAGAEIG
+1438 AFLAGAEIG

-1452 GARIKTATTG
+1452 GARVKVGTTG
-1462 SNGTVTFTDIVYG
+1462 SDGTVTFTDIAYG

-1491 SAKVTITAAEIL
+1491 TTKVDITASEIQN
-1503 SSYTAGTVLDKMLS
+1503 SFTAGITLDKTLT
-1517 NEKQKGQICL
+1517 NEKQKGQIRL
-1527 MKTDDAGAALS
+1527 AKTDAASAALS

-1546 ENMVALKTGKTMTAA
+1546 ENMVALKTGLTMTAA
-1561 EASAMGSGAAEGQLY
+1561 EAAAITGAAEGQLY
-1576 FKDLTY
+1576 FTDLAY

-1588 ETKAPDTPDASIVY
+1588 ETKAPDGY
-1602 QRDNQVY
+1602 QRDNTVY
-1609 KVVVDSDTL
+1609 KVIVSSDTL
-1618 VTKYTDADGNLQNLT
+1618 VTKYTDADDNLQDLT
-1633 IQNKRLSTTPP
+1633 IVNKKLVTTPP
-1644 LISFKVKKTDAESD
+1644 LVSFKIKKTDAESG

-1674 TGITAVTNSSGIAYF
+1674 TGITAVTNSEGIAYF
-1689 KRISVETDAA
+1689 KRISAEADAE
-1699 DTRYEV
+1699 DTSYSIV
-1705 IEKTAPA
+1705 EKTAPA
-1712 GYRAPTAVDRILF
+1712 GYKAPTAADQILI
-1725 ASNKSELNIYADA
+1725 AKSKSDLTRYEDA
-1738 DTTPKTETEI
+1738 NATPKTEDKI

-1834 ETGAPDGYSM
+1834 ETGAPDGYSV
-1844 DTAMQKIVI
+1844 DTTMQKIVI
-1853 SDDTLHS
+1853 SDETLHS

-1871 VSKKAVGGATEVP
+1871 ISKKAVGGATEVP

-1936 TNDIEFVFETD
+1936 TNDIEFTFAAD

-1962 ITVRDAPLLLRISK
+1962 ITVRDTPLMLRISK

-2018 APKTGNKEYTLKEI
+2018 APKTGYKEYTLKEI
-2032 SAPDGYEIAADIR
+2032 SAPDGYEIAAGIR

-2057 TKGAANQNVYTLHAD
+2057 TKDAANQDVFTVQANN
-2072 STLTMLDVEKKD
+2072 TLTMLDVKKKD
-2084 IYIRKLD
+2084 IYVRKLD

-2096 DIAGAAFVLYKGA
+2096 DIAGAAFAIYKNA
-2109 VADPN
+2109 IADPN

-2128 AAGLF
+2128 DAGLF

-2139 YLKEVGAPTG
+2139 YLKEVGAPNG
-2149 YRSAVMIKFRVDS
+2149 YRSAMVIKFRVDS
-2162 TKKIVILEGNSNN
+2162 AKKIVILEGNSNN
-2175 VNGDRDTLLVRDEPI
+2175 INGDRDTLLVRDEPI
-2190 KLYLRKQDAFG
+2190 KLYLRKQNAFG
-2201 TLLPGAVLKLA
+2201 MLLPGAVLKLA
-2212 EYDASQPDQMGTV
+2212 EYDASQPDRMGNV

-2237 SVPSAQLKLGT
+2237 RVPSAQLKLGT
-2248 TYILRELS
+2248 TYILREIS

-2269 TVNDNGSIT
+2269 TINDNNGSIT
-2278 RADNVKV
+2278 RADGVKV
-2285 VNNMIVM
+2285 VNNTIIM

-2438 TSVDTSALTAPAA
+2438 TSVDTSSLTAPAA

-2522 LEGAVLEIATQEDD
+2522 LEGAVLEITTQEDD

-2615 DLSTRKSLKGA
+2615 DLSTKKSLKGA

-2654 FTVQADQNYAY
+2654 FTASADQNYAY

-2733 KGATLKITAEK
+2733 KGATLKITAEE

-2758 PAYFDSSRFTAGTT
+2758 PVYFDSSRFTAGTT

-2863 KIFTAPQDAK
+2863 KIFTAPQDEK

-2955 LFALCGLSLAGMIS
+2955 LLALCGLSLAGMIS

-2975 RRRRRV
+2975 CRRHRV

>member
-1 MGGLYLRVKT
+1 
-11 GGYRPGSEIKN
+11 
-22 RDKTGVMR
+22 
-30 DMKRNEYFTEE
+30 MKRNEYFTEE

-128 SEPVAVDAAAD
+128 SEPIAVDAAAD
-139 IDADKAGSADIFDN
+139 IDADKAGSADIFEN

-486 GTSYLDIV
+486 GSSYLDIV

-548 QGSYK
+548 KDSYK

-560 GVYDVTTNATVPGYN
+560 GVYDVTTNATVQGYN

-615 GNGTNKVSGSD
+615 GNGTNNVSGSD
-626 HEMAFVSASEALDAS
+626 HEMTFVSASEALDAS

-786 LKYVFALTDPV
+786 LKYVFDLTDTV

-808 CYETRTTRSDDAAV
+808 CYETKTTSSDDATA
-822 SKSYENDAKIRLD
+822 SRSYENDAKIRLD

-857 LEKIYDYKAGN
+857 LEKVYDYKAGN

-903 SGKLYKVTKVRSGN
+903 SGKLYKVTKVKNGN

-975 TGTGKNVSDTSDTIK
+975 TGTGKNVTDTSDTIK

-1020 AGAIFKLYLDGSN
+1020 AGAIFKLYLDGSD

-1054 LTGYALKLVEYQTP
+1054 LTGYDLKLVEYQTP

-1138 EFGLYTSSLCTE
+1138 GFGLYTSSLCTE

-1300 TTVRKIT
+1300 TTVHQIT
-1307 IGTGTENADVAET
+1307 IGTGTENADVTET

-1344 PLDGVVFRLLNAD
+1344 PLDGVVFRLLNED
-1357 DTDYLKDGA
+1357 GTEYLKNGA

-1378 RFKDIPF
+1378 RFEDIPF
-1385 GNYKV
+1385 GKYLIKEV
-1390 TEITG
+1390 TG
-1395 KTGYKATSTSEEIKV
+1395 KTGYQVNTTNAAITV
-1410 DIVGDNNLT
+1410 DIVGDNALT
-1419 IINKRYKC
+1419 IVNKRYQC
-1427 DICLTK
+1427 DIRLTK
-1433 TGEGG
+1433 TGDGG
-1438 ELLAGAEIG
+1438 AFLAGAEIG

-1452 GARIKTATTG
+1452 GARVKVGTTG
-1462 SNGTVTFTDIVYG
+1462 SDGTVTFTDIAYG

-1491 SAKVTITAAEIL
+1491 TTKVDITASEIQN
-1503 SSYTAGTVLDKMLS
+1503 SFTAGITLDKTLT
-1517 NEKQKGQICL
+1517 NEKQKGQIRL
-1527 MKTDDAGAALS
+1527 AKTDAASAALS

-1546 ENMVALKTGKTMTAA
+1546 ENMVALKTGLTMTAA
-1561 EASAMGSGAAEGQLY
+1561 EAAAITGAAEGQLY
-1576 FKDLTY
+1576 FTDLAY

-1588 ETKAPDTPDASIVY
+1588 ETKAPDGY
-1602 QRDNQVY
+1602 QRDNTVY
-1609 KVVVDSDTL
+1609 KVIVSSDTL
-1618 VTKYTDADGNLQNLT
+1618 VTKYTDADDNLQDLT
-1633 IQNKRLSTTPP
+1633 IVNKKLVTTPP
-1644 LISFKVKKTDAESD
+1644 LVSFKIKKTDAESG

-1674 TGITAVTNSSGIAYF
+1674 TGITAVTNSEGIAYF
-1689 KRISVETDAA
+1689 KRISAEADAE
-1699 DTRYEV
+1699 DTSYSIV
-1705 IEKTAPA
+1705 EKTAPA
-1712 GYRAPTAVDRILF
+1712 GYKAPTAADQILI
-1725 ASNKSELNIYADA
+1725 AKSKSDLTRYEDA
-1738 DTTPKTETEI
+1738 NATPKTEDKI

-1834 ETGAPDGYSM
+1834 ETGAPDGYSV
-1844 DTAMQKIVI
+1844 DTTMQKIVI
-1853 SDDTLHS
+1853 SDETLHS

-1871 VSKKAVGGATEVP
+1871 ISKKAVGGATEVP

-1936 TNDIEFVFETD
+1936 TNDIEFTFAAD

-1962 ITVRDAPLLLRISK
+1962 ITVRDTPLMLRISK

-2018 APKTGNKEYTLKEI
+2018 APKTGYKEYTLKEI
-2032 SAPDGYEIAADIR
+2032 SAPDGYEIAAGIR

-2057 TKGAANQNVYTLHAD
+2057 TKDAANQDVFTVQANN
-2072 STLTMLDVEKKD
+2072 TLTMLDVKKKD
-2084 IYIRKLD
+2084 IYVRKLD

-2096 DIAGAAFVLYKGA
+2096 DIAGAAFAIYKNA
-2109 VADPN
+2109 IADPN

-2128 AAGLF
+2128 DAGLF

-2139 YLKEVGAPTG
+2139 YLKEVGAPNG
-2149 YRSAVMIKFRVDS
+2149 YRSAMVIKFRVDS
-2162 TKKIVILEGNSNN
+2162 AKKIVILEGNSNN
-2175 VNGDRDTLLVRDEPI
+2175 INGDRDTLLVRDEPI
-2190 KLYLRKQDAFG
+2190 KLYLRKQNAFG
-2201 TLLPGAVLKLA
+2201 MLLPGAVLKLA
-2212 EYDASQPDQMGTV
+2212 EYDASQPDRMGNV

-2237 SVPSAQLKLGT
+2237 RVPSAQLKLGT
-2248 TYILRELS
+2248 TYILREIS

-2269 TVNDNGSIT
+2269 TINDNNGSIT
-2278 RADNVKV
+2278 RADGVKV
-2285 VNNMIVM
+2285 VNNTIIM

-2438 TSVDTSALTAPAA
+2438 TSVDTSSLTAPAA

-2522 LEGAVLEIATQEDD
+2522 LEGAVLEITTQEDD

-2615 DLSTRKSLKGA
+2615 DLSTKKSLKGA

-2654 FTVQADQNYAY
+2654 FTASADQNYAY

-2733 KGATLKITAEK
+2733 KGATLKITAEE

-2758 PAYFDSSRFTAGTT
+2758 PVYFDSSRFTAGTT

-2863 KIFTAPQDAK
+2863 KIFTAPQDEK

-2955 LFALCGLSLAGMIS
+2955 LLALCGLSLAGMIS

-2975 RRRRRV
+2975 CRRHRV
-2981 NRIEKR
+2981 NRIENR

>member
-1 MGGLYLRVKT
+1 
-11 GGYRPGSEIKN
+11 
-22 RDKTGVMR
+22 
-30 DMKRNEYFTEE
+30 MKRNEYFTEE

-63 MMLFSNIPS
+63 LMLFSNVPS
-72 NVSAVSDNDISMLPD
+72 NVSAVSDNDISKLPD
-87 AMVQTEDVDT
+87 AAVQTEETDTSAHEAEPADVT
-97 TADATEGKTVTMTG
+97 NTEK
-111 AAEQP
+111 QP
-116 AAAAE
+116 MA
-121 DRNAGEE
+121 EE
-128 SEPVAVDAAAD
+128 SVLNAEEDL
-139 IDADKAGSADIFDN
+139 DADKEGSSDIFEN
-153 TTITLDKLTLKATYS
+153 TTITLDQLTLKATYS

-178 LTENGTFDLPYNA
+178 LTENGTFDLPYDA

-201 GSGTAV
+201 GSGTAID
-207 NKDTAYIYK
+207 KDTTYIYK
-216 LPDTIRVDVE
+216 LPGTIRVDKE

-231 ADHNGK
+231 ADHDGK

-248 TLSFRFDTDAIG
+248 TLSFKFDTDAIG

-265 NFYVQFEGGFSESL
+265 NFYVQLEGGFSESL
-279 QEEGKTENIA
+279 QEEGKTEEIS
-289 FPTATGD
+289 FPTASGD

-302 TTDKTDDDKKPDPK
+302 TTDKADDTKDPEPK
-316 DVSISKYGSKIV
+316 DISISKSGSKIV

-363 YAEISGYPQLTDSTG
+363 YAEIAGYPQLTDTTG
-378 GTITT
+378 GTIST
-383 TAKNGDSSIDIKVAG
+383 TAKNGDSSIDIKVEG

-444 GVSNKGTVS
+444 GVSNKGSVS

-473 WTVTINAENLDIQ
+473 WTVTVNAENLDIQ
-486 GTSYLDIV
+486 GTSYLDV
-494 ETGQELVEDSIQI
+494 VQSGQELVADSIQI
-507 TPGGLST
+507 TPAGLSA
-514 TGKSK
+514 TGKTTT
-519 SGFEVAIPA
+519 GFEVAIPA

-548 QGSYK
+548 QSSYK
-553 NTGKLKG
+553 NTGKLTG
-560 GVYDVTTNATVPGYN
+560 GVYDVTTNATVQGYN
-575 LLKKSFKDFNK
+575 LLKKNFKDFNK

-606 VTVTDTFRA
+606 VTVTDTFWA
-615 GNGTNKVSGSD
+615 GDGSHKVSGSD
-626 HEMAFVSASEALDAS
+626 HEMEFVSASETLDAS
-641 SDAENGKLV
+641 SDTANGKLV

-673 FDASSW
+673 FDESSW

-692 NTTPIDSTA
+692 NTSPIDSTA

-747 PAGQEYVDGS
+747 PDGQEYVDGS

-773 PTVTVDPTTGIQS
+773 PTVTTDPITGNQS
-786 LKYVFALTDPV
+786 LKYVFDLTDSA

-808 CYETRTTRSDDAAV
+808 TYETKTASSDDATI
-822 SKSYENDAKIRLD
+822 SRTYENDAQIKLD
-835 FEGDIS
+835 FESDIS
-841 VTDDAR
+841 VTDDA
-847 KKLTGETGGV
+847 KKRLTGETGGV
-857 LEKIYDYKAGN
+857 LEKVYDYKQGN

-874 VKINEGHYDMSAVAD
+874 VKINEGHYDMSAVD
-889 PVITDQLPSYFDYV
+889 NPVITDQLPSYFDYV
-903 SGKLYKVTKVRSGN
+903 SGKLYKVTKVKNGN
-917 DTQVTETEVSAVIA
+917 DTQVTETEASAVIA

-975 TGTGKNVSDTSDTIK
+975 TGTGKNVSDTSDVIK

-1012 DAVTKQPL
+1012 DAVTKRPL
-1020 AGAIFKLYLDGSN
+1020 AGAIFKLYLNGSD

-1054 LTGYALKLVEYQTP
+1054 LTGYDLKLVEFQTP

-1086 IKDYD
+1086 ITDYD

-1098 ASNGTKYYEITI
+1098 SVNGTKYYEIEI

-1162 GIVTFSGLEIGET
+1162 GIVTFSGLDIGEI

-1230 SLTLTKTEKDSDPI
+1230 SLILTKTEKNSDPAI
-1244 TYLQNAEFSIYR
+1244 CLENAEFSIYR
-1256 DAACS
+1256 DEACS

-1271 NGKLTFTD
+1271 SGKLTFAD

-1307 IGTGTENADVAET
+1307 IGTGTENADVTET
-1320 VTVTNEKA
+1320 VTVGDEKA

-1344 PLDGVVFRLLNAD
+1344 PLDGVTFRLLQED
-1357 DTDYLKDGA
+1357 STPYLKAGA
-1366 AYEVTSDENGIA
+1366 AYEVTSDENGYA

-1385 GNYKV
+1385 GKYLV
-1390 TEITG
+1390 EEVTG
-1395 KTGYKATSTSEEIKV
+1395 KTGYQVSATNAAITV

-1427 DICLTK
+1427 DIRLTK

-1438 ELLAGAEIG
+1438 ELLSGAEIG

-1462 SNGTVTFTDIVYG
+1462 SDGTVTFTDIVYG

-1491 SAKVTITAAEIL
+1491 NAKITVTAAEIQ
-1503 SSYTAGTVLDKMLS
+1503 SSFTAGTVLDKTLS
-1517 NEKQKGQICL
+1517 DEKQKGQICL
-1527 MKTDDAGAALS
+1527 MKTDDAGTALA

-1576 FKDLTY
+1576 FKDLIY

-1633 IQNKRLSTTPP
+1633 IQNKKLSTTPP
-1644 LISFKVKKTDAESD
+1644 LISFKVKKTDAESG

-1689 KRISVETDAA
+1689 KRISVETDAV
-1699 DTRYEV
+1699 DTSYEIV
-1705 IEKTAPA
+1705 EKTAPA
-1712 GYRAPTAVDRILF
+1712 GYRAPTAADRILF
-1725 ASNKSELNIYADA
+1725 AKNKSELNVYADA
-1738 DTTPKTETEI
+1738 DTTPKTEAEI

-1770 IKGKIWVTKTGASA
+1770 MKGKIWVTKTGASA
-1784 ATLLKDAEFTLYKA
+1784 ATLLKDAEFTLYKE
-1798 DQTTKVVI
+1798 DQTTKVAI
-1806 TGLTNPAKTNEKGI
+1806 TGLTNPAKTNENGI

-1853 SDDTLHS
+1853 SDETLHS
-1860 ITVKDTKLSLT
+1860 VTVKDTKLSLT
-1871 VSKKAVGGATEVP
+1871 VSKKAVGGAAEVP
-1884 GASFTITEKDDPT
+1884 GASFKITEKDDPA
-1897 VVLDSWVSTDRAHIV
+1897 VVLDSWVSTDRAHAV

-1924 LSETKAPAGYTY
+1924 LSETKAPTGYTY
-1936 TNDIEFVFETD
+1936 TNDIEFVFDAD
-1947 GSLRLITTAEKNGQT
+1947 GSIQLITTAEKNGQT
-1962 ITVRDAPLLLRISK
+1962 ITVRDTPLTLRISK
-1976 QDSVTNKNLAGALLG
+1976 QDSVTNANLAGALLG
-1991 IYDENDALVTSFT
+1991 IYDDSDTLVTSFT
-2004 TNTSVYQLPAGILE
+2004 TNTGVYQLPEGILE
-2018 APKTGNKEYTLKEI
+2018 APKTGYKKYTLKEL
-2032 SAPDGYEIAADIR
+2032 SAPDGYELAANIR
-2045 FAVAADGKIYTV
+2045 FAVDASGKINMV
-2057 TKGAANQNVYTLHAD
+2057 TKDAANQDVFTVQAD
-2072 STLTMLDVEKKD
+2072 NTLTMLDEKKKD
-2084 IYIRKLD
+2084 LYIRKLD
-2091 AETGK
+2091 AQTGK
-2096 DIAGAAFVLYKGA
+2096 DIAGAAFAIYKDA
-2109 VADPN
+2109 IADPN

-2128 AAGLF
+2128 DAGLF
-2133 SAGTDY
+2133 AEGTDY
-2139 YLKEVGAPTG
+2139 YLKEVAAPNG
-2149 YRSAVMIKFRVDS
+2149 YRSAMVIKFRVDS
-2162 TKKIVILEGNSNN
+2162 TKKIVIVEGNANN
-2175 VNGDRDTLLVRDEPI
+2175 INGDRDTLLMRDEPI
-2190 KLYLRKQDAFG
+2190 RLNLRKQNAFG

-2212 EYDASQPDQMGTV
+2212 EYDASQPDQMGNV
-2225 ILDAYKTDGSVY
+2225 ILDAYTTVDSVY

-2248 TYILRELS
+2248 TYILREIS
-2256 APDGFKKADDIIF
+2256 APDGFKKADDILF
-2269 TVNDNGSIT
+2269 TINDNGSIT
-2278 RADNVKV
+2278 RADGVNV
-2285 VNNMIVM
+2285 VNNTIVM

-2304 DLGSDIGLAGSRL
+2304 DLGSDLGLAGAKL
-2317 QLTSSDDPHFTPITW
+2317 QLTSSDDPHFTTMTW
-2332 VSDGTVKTW
+2332 VSDETVKTW
-2341 DILSFT
+2341 DIISFT

-2356 LSAPQGYAYADPIT
+2356 LSTPQGYAYADPIT
-2370 FTIGAAD
+2370 FTIGATD

-2404 KQATGG
+2404 KQVTGG

-2423 ESGTVVTTFTTEEAA
+2423 ESGTVVTTFTTGEAA
-2438 TSVDTSALTAPAA
+2438 TSVDTSALTAPAT
-2451 GYLEYILHEVTA
+2451 GYQEYTLHEVTA
-2463 PDGYELADDIRFAY
+2463 PDGYELADDITFAF
-2477 DRDGKLYLV
+2477 DRNGKLYLV
-2486 TEENGTKIY
+2486 ADENGTKTY
-2495 TEKKDLKLTVYD
+2495 TEQTDLKLTVYD
-2507 MPKFCV
+2507 MPKFSV
-2513 QKVDAEGNA
+2513 QKIDAEGNA
-2522 LEGAVLEIATQEDD
+2522 LEGAVLEITTQED
-2536 GFTPIRFTTTK
+2536 GSFTPIRFTTTK
-2547 DKYYPQGLKADVT
+2547 EPYYPQGLKDDIT

-2591 GVTATDGRQVTM
+2591 GVTSTQGRQITM

-2615 DLSTRKSLKGA
+2615 DLNTKKDLKGA
-2626 KLAIKNEAGETLY
+2626 KLAIKDEAGETLY
-2639 SFVSEKEKTTIPGSI
+2639 TFVSEAEQTTIPGSI
-2654 FTVQADQNYAY
+2654 FTVPTDQGYAY

-2679 AESVDFAIN
+2679 AEPVSFALDRN
-2688 RSGQLYL
+2688 GKVYL
-2695 VETDGADKKYTE
+2695 VETDASGRKYTQ

-2733 KGATLKITAEK
+2733 KGATLKITAE
-2744 DTSFEAITIKTDGK
+2744 DDASFEAITIKTDGK
-2758 PAYFDSSRFTAGTT
+2758 PAYFDSSRFTAGVT
-2772 YVVSETK
+2772 YVISETK
-2779 APKGYSYATDVKFKL
+2779 APKGYSYAADVKFKL
-2794 DQDGNVYVNG
+2794 DQNGNVFVNG
-2804 KKSKDKSI
+2804 KKVKKKEI
-2812 IMTDE
+2812 VMTDQE
-2817 KIQVKV
+2817 ILVKV
-2823 AKKDENSH
+2823 AKKDENSG
-2831 KHLENAE
+2831 KHLEQAE
-2838 LAVKDADGKVLYTFT
+2838 LAVKDANGKILYTFT
-2853 SMSKEVTLPA
+2853 SKGKDVSLPA
-2863 KIFTAPQDAK
+2863 KIFTAPQDEK

-2916 KNGLL
+2916 KKSLL
-2921 TMYDSPTFTSST
+2921 TMYDTPIITSST
-2933 SITTTGSGNKVPK
+2933 TTTTTTGTGNKVPK

-2955 LFALCGLSLAGMIS
+2955 LLALCGISFVGMG
-2969 VFSALL
+2969 SAFTTLL
-2975 RRRRRV
+2975 RRRRRT
-2981 NRIEKR
+2981 NRAEKR

>member
-1 MGGLYLRVKT
+1 
-11 GGYRPGSEIKN
+11 
-22 RDKTGVMR
+22 
-30 DMKRNEYFTEE
+30 MKRNEYFTEE

-128 SEPVAVDAAAD
+128 SEPIAVDAAAD
-139 IDADKAGSADIFDN
+139 IDADKAGSADIFEN

-486 GTSYLDIV
+486 GSSYLDIV

-548 QGSYK
+548 KDSYK

-560 GVYDVTTNATVPGYN
+560 GVYDVTTNATVQGYN

-615 GNGTNKVSGSD
+615 GNGTNNVSGSD
-626 HEMAFVSASEALDAS
+626 HEMTFVSASEALDAS

-786 LKYVFALTDPV
+786 LKYVFDLTDTV

-808 CYETRTTRSDDAAV
+808 CYETKTTSSDDATA
-822 SKSYENDAKIRLD
+822 SRSYENDAKIRLD

-857 LEKIYDYKAGN
+857 LEKVYDYKAGN

-903 SGKLYKVTKVRSGN
+903 SGKLYKVTKVKNGN

-975 TGTGKNVSDTSDTIK
+975 TGTGKNVTDTSDTIK

-1020 AGAIFKLYLDGSN
+1020 AGAIFKLYLDGSD

-1054 LTGYALKLVEYQTP
+1054 LTGYDLKLVEYQTP

-1138 EFGLYTSSLCTE
+1138 GFGLYTSSLCTE

-1300 TTVRKIT
+1300 TTVHQIT
-1307 IGTGTENADVAET
+1307 IGTGTENADVTET

-1344 PLDGVVFRLLNAD
+1344 PLDGVVFRLLNED
-1357 DTDYLKDGA
+1357 GTEYLKNGA

-1378 RFKDIPF
+1378 RFEDIPF
-1385 GNYKV
+1385 GKYLIKEV
-1390 TEITG
+1390 TG
-1395 KTGYKATSTSEEIKV
+1395 KTGYQVNTTNAAITV
-1410 DIVGDNNLT
+1410 DIVGDNALT
-1419 IINKRYKC
+1419 IVNKRYQC
-1427 DICLTK
+1427 DIRLTK
-1433 TGEGG
+1433 TGDGG
-1438 ELLAGAEIG
+1438 AFLAGAEIG

-1452 GARIKTATTG
+1452 GARVKVGTTG
-1462 SNGTVTFTDIVYG
+1462 SDGTVTFTDIAYG

-1491 SAKVTITAAEIL
+1491 TTKVDITASEIQN
-1503 SSYTAGTVLDKMLS
+1503 SFTAGITLDKTLT
-1517 NEKQKGQICL
+1517 NEKQKGQIRL
-1527 MKTDDAGAALS
+1527 AKTDAASAALS

-1546 ENMVALKTGKTMTAA
+1546 ENMVALKTGLTMTAA
-1561 EASAMGSGAAEGQLY
+1561 EAAAITGAAEGQLY
-1576 FKDLTY
+1576 FTDLAY

-1588 ETKAPDTPDASIVY
+1588 ETKAPDGY
-1602 QRDNQVY
+1602 QRDNTVY
-1609 KVVVDSDTL
+1609 KVIVSSDTL
-1618 VTKYTDADGNLQNLT
+1618 VTKYTDADDNLQDLT
-1633 IQNKRLSTTPP
+1633 IVNKKLVTTPP
-1644 LISFKVKKTDAESD
+1644 LVSFKIKKTDAESG

-1674 TGITAVTNSSGIAYF
+1674 TGITAVTNSEGIAYF
-1689 KRISVETDAA
+1689 KRISAEADAE
-1699 DTRYEV
+1699 DTSYSIV
-1705 IEKTAPA
+1705 EKTAPA
-1712 GYRAPTAVDRILF
+1712 GYKAPTAADQILI
-1725 ASNKSELNIYADA
+1725 AKSKSDLTRYEDA
-1738 DTTPKTETEI
+1738 NATPKTEDKI

-1834 ETGAPDGYSM
+1834 ETGAPDGYSV
-1844 DTAMQKIVI
+1844 DTTMQKIVI
-1853 SDDTLHS
+1853 SDETLHS

-1871 VSKKAVGGATEVP
+1871 ISKKAVGGATEVP

-1936 TNDIEFVFETD
+1936 TNDIEFTFAAD

-1962 ITVRDAPLLLRISK
+1962 ITVRDTPLMLRISK

-2018 APKTGNKEYTLKEI
+2018 APKTGYKEYTLKEI
-2032 SAPDGYEIAADIR
+2032 SAPDGYEIAAGIR

-2057 TKGAANQNVYTLHAD
+2057 TKDAANQDVFTVQANN
-2072 STLTMLDVEKKD
+2072 TLTMLDVKKKD
-2084 IYIRKLD
+2084 IYVRKLD

-2096 DIAGAAFVLYKGA
+2096 DIAGAAFAIYKNA
-2109 VADPN
+2109 IADPN

-2128 AAGLF
+2128 DAGLF

-2139 YLKEVGAPTG
+2139 YLKEVGAPNG
-2149 YRSAVMIKFRVDS
+2149 YRSAMVIKFRVDS
-2162 TKKIVILEGNSNN
+2162 AKKIVILEGNSNN
-2175 VNGDRDTLLVRDEPI
+2175 INGDRDTLLVRDEPI
-2190 KLYLRKQDAFG
+2190 KLYLRKQNAFG
-2201 TLLPGAVLKLA
+2201 MLLPGAVLKLA
-2212 EYDASQPDQMGTV
+2212 EYDASQPDRMGNV

-2237 SVPSAQLKLGT
+2237 RVPSAQLKLGT
-2248 TYILRELS
+2248 TYILREIS

-2269 TVNDNGSIT
+2269 TINDNNGSIT
-2278 RADNVKV
+2278 RADGVKV
-2285 VNNMIVM
+2285 VNNTIIM

-2438 TSVDTSALTAPAA
+2438 TSVDTSSLTAPAA

-2522 LEGAVLEIATQEDD
+2522 LEGAVLEITTQEDD

-2615 DLSTRKSLKGA
+2615 DLSTRKALKGA

-2639 SFVSEKEKTTIPGSI
+2639 SFVSETEKTTIPSSI
-2654 FTVQADQNYAY
+2654 FTASADQNYAY

-2679 AESVDFAIN
+2679 AESVDFAIK

-2733 KGATLKITAEK
+2733 KGATLKITAEE

-2758 PAYFDSSRFTAGTT
+2758 PAYFDCSRFTAGTT

-2831 KHLENAE
+2831 KYLENAE

-2853 SMSKEVTLPA
+2853 SKSKDVTLPA
-2863 KIFTAPQDAK
+2863 KIFTAPQDEK
-2873 YTYYTLTEV
+2873 YTYYILTEV

-2889 LAKDIRFAIDKNGTL
+2889 LAKDIRFAVDKNGTL

-2916 KNGLL
+2916 KKGLL

-2955 LFALCGLSLAGMIS
+2955 LLALCGLSLAGMIS

-2975 RRRRRV
+2975 CRRRRV

>member
-1 MGGLYLRVKT
+1 
-11 GGYRPGSEIKN
+11 
-22 RDKTGVMR
+22 
-30 DMKRNEYFTEE
+30 MKRNEYFTEE

-116 AAAAE
+116 AAVAE

-139 IDADKAGSADIFDN
+139 IEADKAGSADIFEN

-207 NKDTAYIYK
+207 NKDTAYIYN

-486 GTSYLDIV
+486 GSSYLDIV

-548 QGSYK
+548 KDSYK

-560 GVYDVTTNATVPGYN
+560 GVYDVTTNATVQGYN

-615 GNGTNKVSGSD
+615 GNGTNNVSGSD
-626 HEMAFVSASEALDAS
+626 HEMTFVSASEALDAS

-773 PTVTVDPTTGIQS
+773 PTVTVDPTMGIQS
-786 LKYVFALTDPV
+786 LKYVFDLTDTV

-808 CYETRTTRSDDAAV
+808 CYETKTTSSDDATA
-822 SKSYENDAKIRLD
+822 SRSYENDAKIRLD

-857 LEKIYDYKAGN
+857 LEKVYDYKAGN

-903 SGKLYKVTKVRSGN
+903 SGKLYKVTKVKNGN

-975 TGTGKNVSDTSDTIK
+975 TGTGKNVTDTSDTIK

-1020 AGAIFKLYLDGSN
+1020 AGAIFKLYLDGSD

-1054 LTGYALKLVEYQTP
+1054 LTGYDLKLVEYQTP

-1138 EFGLYTSSLCTE
+1138 GFGLYTSSLCTE

-1300 TTVRKIT
+1300 TTVHQIT
-1307 IGTGTENADVAET
+1307 IGTGTENADVTET

-1344 PLDGVVFRLLNAD
+1344 PLDGVVFRLLNED
-1357 DTDYLKDGA
+1357 GTEYLKNGA

-1378 RFKDIPF
+1378 RFEDIPF
-1385 GNYKV
+1385 GKYLIKEV
-1390 TEITG
+1390 TG
-1395 KTGYKATSTSEEIKV
+1395 KTGYQVNTTNAAITV
-1410 DIVGDNNLT
+1410 DIVGDNALT
-1419 IINKRYKC
+1419 IVNKRYQC
-1427 DICLTK
+1427 DIRLTK
-1433 TGEGG
+1433 TGDGG
-1438 ELLAGAEIG
+1438 AFLAGAEIG

-1452 GARIKTATTG
+1452 GARVKVGTTG
-1462 SNGTVTFTDIVYG
+1462 SDGTVTFTDIAYG

-1491 SAKVTITAAEIL
+1491 TTKVDITASEIQN
-1503 SSYTAGTVLDKMLS
+1503 SFTAGITLDKTLT
-1517 NEKQKGQICL
+1517 NEKQKGQIRL
-1527 MKTDDAGAALS
+1527 AKIDAASAALS

-1546 ENMVALKTGKTMTAA
+1546 ENMVALKTGLTMTAA
-1561 EASAMGSGAAEGQLY
+1561 EAAAITGAAEGQLY
-1576 FKDLTY
+1576 FTDLAY

-1588 ETKAPDTPDASIVY
+1588 ETKAPDGY
-1602 QRDNQVY
+1602 QRDNTVY
-1609 KVVVDSDTL
+1609 KVIVSSDTL
-1618 VTKYTDADGNLQNLT
+1618 VTKYTDADDNLQDLT
-1633 IQNKRLSTTPP
+1633 IVNKKLVTTPP
-1644 LISFKVKKTDAESD
+1644 LVSFKIKKTDAESG

-1674 TGITAVTNSSGIAYF
+1674 TGITAVTNSEGIAYF
-1689 KRISVETDAA
+1689 KRISAEADAE
-1699 DTRYEV
+1699 DTSYSIV
-1705 IEKTAPA
+1705 EKTAPA
-1712 GYRAPTAVDRILF
+1712 GYKAPTAADQILV
-1725 ASNKSELNIYADA
+1725 AKTKSDLTRYEDA
-1738 DTTPKTETEI
+1738 NATPKTETEI
-1748 AWAGDYKLTA
+1748 AWAGDYKLTV

-1770 IKGKIWVTKTGASA
+1770 MKGKIWVTKTGASA
-1784 ATLLKDAEFTLYKA
+1784 TELLQNAEFTLYQE
-1798 DQTTKVVI
+1798 DQTTKVTI
-1806 TGLTNPAKTNEKGI
+1806 AGLTNPAKTNENGI
-1820 AVFENLPCGTYYLK
+1820 AIFENLPCGTYYLK
-1834 ETGAPDGYSM
+1834 ETSAPEGYSIN
-1844 DTAMQKIVI
+1844 TVAQKIVI
-1853 SDDTLHS
+1853 SDESTQS
-1860 ITVKDTKLSLT
+1860 VTVKDTRLSLT

-1884 GASFTITEKDDPT
+1884 GASFTITEKDDPA
-1897 VVLDSWVSTDRAHIV
+1897 VVLDSWVSTDLAHIV

-1936 TNDIEFVFETD
+1936 TNDIEFTFAAD
-1947 GSLRLITTAEKNGQT
+1947 GSLQLITTAEKNGQT
-1962 ITVRDAPLLLRISK
+1962 ITVRDTPLTLRISK
-1976 QDSVTNKNLAGALLG
+1976 QDSVTNANLAGALLG
-1991 IYDENDALVTSFT
+1991 IYDDSDALVTSFT
-2004 TNTSVYQLPAGILE
+2004 TNTGVYQLPEGILE
-2018 APKTGNKEYTLKEI
+2018 APKTGYKEYTLKEI

-2057 TKGAANQNVYTLHAD
+2057 TKDAANQNVYTLHAD
-2072 STLTMLDVEKKD
+2072 STLKMLDVEKKD
-2084 IYIRKLD
+2084 IYVRKLD

-2096 DIAGAAFVLYKGA
+2096 DIAGAAFVIYKDA

-2128 AAGLF
+2128 DAGLF

-2139 YLKEVGAPTG
+2139 YLKEVGAPNG
-2149 YRSAVMIKFRVDS
+2149 YRSALLIKFRVDS
-2162 TKKIVILEGNSNN
+2162 AKKIVILEGNSNN
-2175 VNGDRDTLLVRDEPI
+2175 INGDRDTLLVRDEPI
-2190 KLYLRKQDAFG
+2190 KLYLRKQNAFG
-2201 TLLPGAVLKLA
+2201 MLLPGAVLKLA
-2212 EYDASQPDQMGTV
+2212 EYDASQPDRMGNV

-2237 SVPSAQLKLGT
+2237 RVPSAQLKLGT
-2248 TYILRELS
+2248 TYILREIS

-2269 TVNDNGSIT
+2269 TINDNNGSIT
-2278 RADNVKV
+2278 RADGVKV
-2285 VNNMIVM
+2285 VNNTIIM

-2304 DLGSDIGLAGSRL
+2304 DLDSDLGLAGSKL

-2522 LEGAVLEIATQEDD
+2522 LEGAVLEITTQEDD
-2536 GFTPIRFTTTK
+2536 SFTPIRFTTTK
-2547 DKYYPQGLKADVT
+2547 EKYYPRGLKADVT

-2615 DLSTRKSLKGA
+2615 DLSTRKALKGA

-2639 SFVSEKEKTTIPGSI
+2639 SFVSETEKTTIPGSI
-2654 FTVQADQNYAY
+2654 FTVSADQNYAY

-2679 AESVDFAIN
+2679 AEPVDFAIN

-2733 KGATLKITAEK
+2733 KGATLKITAEE

-2758 PAYFDSSRFTAGTT
+2758 PAYFDCSRFTAGTT

-2831 KHLENAE
+2831 KYLENAE

-2853 SMSKEVTLPA
+2853 SKSKDVTLPA
-2863 KIFTAPQDAK
+2863 KIFTAPQDEK
-2873 YTYYTLTEV
+2873 YTYYILTEV

-2916 KNGLL
+2916 KKGLL

-2955 LFALCGLSLAGMIS
+2955 LLALCGLSLAGMIS

-2975 RRRRRV
+2975 CRRRRV

>member
-1 MGGLYLRVKT
+1 
-11 GGYRPGSEIKN
+11 
-22 RDKTGVMR
+22 
-30 DMKRNEYFTEE
+30 MKRNEYFTEA
-41 EIREQKKRRK
+41 EIKEQKKRRK

-87 AMVQTEDVDT
+87 AMVQTEDTDT

-128 SEPVAVDAAAD
+128 SEPVAVDAATD
-139 IDADKAGSADIFDN
+139 IEADKAGSADIFDN

-201 GSGTAV
+201 GNGTAV

-363 YAEISGYPQLTDSTG
+363 YAEIPGYPQLTDSTG

-486 GTSYLDIV
+486 GTSYLDNV

-507 TPGGLST
+507 TPAGLSA
-514 TGKSK
+514 TGKSE

-553 NTGKLKG
+553 NTGKLQG
-560 GVYDVTTNATVPGYN
+560 GVYDVTTSATVPGYN

-615 GNGTNKVSGSD
+615 GNGANKVSGSD

-650 FKFDKL
+650 FRFDKL
-656 DAKKVIT
+656 DEKKVIT

-679 PLFENKASMTSDM
+679 SLFENKASMISDM

-786 LKYVFALTDPV
+786 LKYIFTLTDPV
-797 QAGFFRKDFWI
+797 QEGFFRKDFWI
-808 CYETRTTRSDDAAV
+808 CYETKTTSSDDATA
-822 SKSYENDAKIRLD
+822 SRSYENDAKIRLD

-857 LEKIYDYKAGN
+857 LEKVYDYKAGN

-903 SGKLYKVTKVRSGN
+903 SGKLYKVTKVKSGN

-998 AGAVTKHEIRVRKI
+998 AGAVTKHEIRVKKI
-1012 DAVTKQPL
+1012 DKGTGDPL
-1020 AGAIFKLYLDGSN
+1020 AGAVFKLYLDGSN
-1033 ICIGEATSGADGYA
+1033 ICIGEATSGKDGYA
-1047 VFEDLNT
+1047 VFKDLNM
-1054 LTGYALKLVEYQTP
+1054 LTGYDLKLVEFQTP
-1068 DGYTYIRPG
+1068 DGYTYINPG
-1077 SGIGSAETV
+1077 NGQGSAETV
-1086 IKDYD
+1086 ITDYD
-1091 DANLKTD
+1091 DVNLKTD
-1098 ASNGTKYYEITI
+1098 SNGTKYYEIEI
-1110 PNYTPEVL
+1110 ENYKPATP
-1118 RGSALIQK
+1118 RGSALIEK
-1126 KDAASAAVLAGV
+1126 KDAVSGVVLAGV
-1138 EFGLYTSSLCTE
+1138 EFGLYTDATCADDKLAAKHVTSS
-1150 DTLVARRTTSDT
+1150 S
-1162 GIVTFSGLEIGET
+1162 GIVTFSNLDIGKT
-1175 YFLREITPLP
+1175 YYLKEITPLP
-1185 GYKANNTIYK
+1185 GYKAGNTIYK
-1195 IDVKTATETEYCVLG
+1195 IDVKTATETAYCVLG

-1230 SLTLTKTEKDSDPI
+1230 SLTLTKTEKDLDPVVS
-1244 TYLQNAEFSIYR
+1244 LENAEFSIYR
-1256 DAACS
+1256 DADCS
-1261 DRVDTQTTDA
+1261 DRIDTKTTDV

-1279 LELGKTYY
+1279 LEPGTTYY

-1344 PLDGVVFRLLNAD
+1344 PLDGVVFCLYNED
-1357 DTDYLKDGA
+1357 DSEYKRNGA
-1366 AYEVTSDENGIA
+1366 HYKVTSDENGIA
-1378 RFKDIPF
+1378 RFEDIPF

-1390 TEITG
+1390 KEETG
-1395 KTGYKATSTSEEIKV
+1395 KVGYEALPTTERIEVTV
-1410 DIVGDNNLT
+1410 DTVGDNNLT

-1447 LFTKD
+1447 LFTND

-1462 SNGTVTFTDIVYG
+1462 SNGKVTFTDIVYG

-1491 SAKVTITAAEIL
+1491 SAKVAITAAEIL
-1503 SSYTAGTVLDKMLS
+1503 SSYKAGTVLDKDKLL
-1517 NEKQKGQICL
+1517 NKRQKGKICL

-1588 ETKAPDTPDASIVY
+1588 ETKAPDTLDASIVY

-1618 VTKYTDADGNLQNLT
+1618 VTKYTDADGNQQNLT

-1658 AALADAVFELY
+1658 ATLADAVFELY

-1699 DTRYEV
+1699 DTSYEV

-1871 VSKKAVGGATEVP
+1871 VSKKAVGGAVEVP

-1924 LSETKAPAGYTY
+1924 LSETKAPVGYTY

-2018 APKTGNKEYTLKEI
+2018 APKTGYKEYTLKEI

-2057 TKGAANQNVYTLHAD
+2057 TKDVANQNVYTLHAD

-2096 DIAGAAFVLYKGA
+2096 DIAGAAFVIYKDA

-2128 AAGLF
+2128 VAGLF

-2175 VNGDRDTLLVRDEPI
+2175 INGDRDTLLVRDEPI
-2190 KLYLRKQDAFG
+2190 KLYLRKQNAFG

-2513 QKVDAEGNA
+2513 QKVDAEGDA
-2522 LEGAVLEIATQEDD
+2522 LEGAVLEITTQEDD

-2679 AESVDFAIN
+2679 AESVDFAIS

-2955 LFALCGLSLAGMIS
+2955 LLALCGLSLAGMIS

>member
-1 MGGLYLRVKT
+1 
-11 GGYRPGSEIKN
+11 
-22 RDKTGVMR
+22 
-30 DMKRNEYFTEE
+30 MKRNEYFTEE

-139 IDADKAGSADIFDN
+139 IDADKAGSADIFEN

-486 GTSYLDIV
+486 GSSYLDIV

-548 QGSYK
+548 KDSYK

-560 GVYDVTTNATVPGYN
+560 GVYDVTTNATVQGYN

-615 GNGTNKVSGSD
+615 GNGTNNVSGSD
-626 HEMAFVSASEALDAS
+626 HEMTFVSASEALDAS

-786 LKYVFALTDPV
+786 LKYVFDLTDTV

-808 CYETRTTRSDDAAV
+808 CYETKTTSSDDATA
-822 SKSYENDAKIRLD
+822 SRSYENDAKIRLD

-857 LEKIYDYKAGN
+857 LEKVYDYKAGN

-903 SGKLYKVTKVRSGN
+903 SGKLYKVTKVKNGN

-975 TGTGKNVSDTSDTIK
+975 TGTGKNVTDTSDTIK

-1020 AGAIFKLYLDGSN
+1020 AGAIFKLYLDGSD

-1054 LTGYALKLVEYQTP
+1054 LTGYDLKLVEYQTP

-1138 EFGLYTSSLCTE
+1138 GFGLYTSSLCTE

-1300 TTVRKIT
+1300 TTVHQIT
-1307 IGTGTENADVAET
+1307 IGTGTENADVTET

-1344 PLDGVVFRLLNAD
+1344 PLDGVVFRLLNED
-1357 DTDYLKDGA
+1357 GTEYLKNGA

-1378 RFKDIPF
+1378 RFEDIPF
-1385 GNYKV
+1385 GKYLIKEV
-1390 TEITG
+1390 TG
-1395 KTGYKATSTSEEIKV
+1395 KTGYQVNTTNAAITV
-1410 DIVGDNNLT
+1410 DIVGDNALT
-1419 IINKRYKC
+1419 IVNKRYQC
-1427 DICLTK
+1427 DIRLTK
-1433 TGEGG
+1433 TGDGG
-1438 ELLAGAEIG
+1438 AFLAGAEIG

-1452 GARIKTATTG
+1452 GARVKVGTTG
-1462 SNGTVTFTDIVYG
+1462 SDGTVTFTDIAYG

-1491 SAKVTITAAEIL
+1491 TTKVDITASEIQN
-1503 SSYTAGTVLDKMLS
+1503 SFTAGITLDKTLT
-1517 NEKQKGQICL
+1517 NEKQKGQIRL
-1527 MKTDDAGAALS
+1527 AKTDAASAALS

-1546 ENMVALKTGKTMTAA
+1546 ENMVALKTGLTMTAA
-1561 EASAMGSGAAEGQLY
+1561 EAAAITGAAEGQLY
-1576 FKDLTY
+1576 FTDLAY

-1588 ETKAPDTPDASIVY
+1588 ETKAPDGY
-1602 QRDNQVY
+1602 QRDNTVY
-1609 KVVVDSDTL
+1609 KVIVSSDTL
-1618 VTKYTDADGNLQNLT
+1618 VTKYTDADDNLQDLT
-1633 IQNKRLSTTPP
+1633 IVNKKLVTTPP
-1644 LISFKVKKTDAESD
+1644 LVSFKIKKTDAESG

-1674 TGITAVTNSSGIAYF
+1674 TGITAVTNSEGIAYF
-1689 KRISVETDAA
+1689 KRISAEADAE
-1699 DTRYEV
+1699 DTSYSIV
-1705 IEKTAPA
+1705 EKTAPA
-1712 GYRAPTAVDRILF
+1712 GYKAPTAADQILI
-1725 ASNKSELNIYADA
+1725 AKSKSDLTRYEDA
-1738 DTTPKTETEI
+1738 NATPKTEDKI

-1834 ETGAPDGYSM
+1834 ETGAPDGYSV
-1844 DTAMQKIVI
+1844 DTTMQKIVI
-1853 SDDTLHS
+1853 SDETLHS

-1871 VSKKAVGGATEVP
+1871 ISKKAVGGATEVP

-1936 TNDIEFVFETD
+1936 TNDIEFTFAAD

-1962 ITVRDAPLLLRISK
+1962 ITVRDTPLMLRISK

-2018 APKTGNKEYTLKEI
+2018 APKTGYKEYTLKEI
-2032 SAPDGYEIAADIR
+2032 SAPDGYEIAAGIR

-2057 TKGAANQNVYTLHAD
+2057 TKDAANQDVFTVQANN
-2072 STLTMLDVEKKD
+2072 TLTMLDVKKKD
-2084 IYIRKLD
+2084 IYVRKLD

-2096 DIAGAAFVLYKGA
+2096 DIAGAAFAIYKNA
-2109 VADPN
+2109 IADPN

-2128 AAGLF
+2128 DAGLF

-2139 YLKEVGAPTG
+2139 YLKEVGAPNG
-2149 YRSAVMIKFRVDS
+2149 YRSAMVIKFRVDS

-2175 VNGDRDTLLVRDEPI
+2175 INGDRDTLLVRDEPI
-2190 KLYLRKQDAFG
+2190 KLYLRKQNAFG

-2212 EYDASQPDQMGTV
+2212 EYDTSQPDQMGTV

-2237 SVPSAQLKLGT
+2237 SVPSAQLKLGM
-2248 TYILRELS
+2248 TYILREIS

-2269 TVNDNGSIT
+2269 TINDNNGSIT
-2278 RADNVKV
+2278 RADGVNV
-2285 VNNMIVM
+2285 VNNTIIM

-2332 VSDGTVKTW
+2332 VSDGMVKTW

-2536 GFTPIRFTTTK
+2536 SFTPIRFTTTK
-2547 DKYYPQGLKADVT
+2547 EKYYPQGLKADVT

-2615 DLSTRKSLKGA
+2615 DLSTRKALKGA

-2639 SFVSEKEKTTIPGSI
+2639 SFVSETEKTTIPSSI
-2654 FTVQADQNYAY
+2654 FTASADQNYAY

-2679 AESVDFAIN
+2679 AESVDFAIK

-2733 KGATLKITAEK
+2733 KGATLKITAEE

-2758 PAYFDSSRFTAGTT
+2758 PAYFDCSRFTAGTT

-2831 KHLENAE
+2831 KYLENAE

-2853 SMSKEVTLPA
+2853 SKSKDVTLPA
-2863 KIFTAPQDAK
+2863 KIFTAPQDEK
-2873 YTYYTLTEV
+2873 YTYYILTEV

-2889 LAKDIRFAIDKNGTL
+2889 LAKDIRFAVDKNGTL

-2916 KNGLL
+2916 KKGLL

-2955 LFALCGLSLAGMIS
+2955 LLALCGLSLAGMIS

-2975 RRRRRV
+2975 CRRRRV

>member
-1 MGGLYLRVKT
+1 M
-11 GGYRPGSEIKN
+11 
-22 RDKTGVMR
+22 
-30 DMKRNEYFTEE
+30 
-41 EIREQKKRRK
+41 
-51 IGRRAMALLLAG
+51 
-63 MMLFSNIPS
+63 
-72 NVSAVSDNDISMLPD
+72 
-87 AMVQTEDVDT
+87 
-97 TADATEGKTVTMTG
+97 
-111 AAEQP
+111 
-116 AAAAE
+116 
-121 DRNAGEE
+121 
-128 SEPVAVDAAAD
+128 
-139 IDADKAGSADIFDN
+139 
-153 TTITLDKLTLKATYS
+153 
-168 DGKGGSVVEE
+168 
-178 LTENGTFDLPYNA
+178 
-191 DINMRLDFKL
+191 
-201 GSGTAV
+201 
-207 NKDTAYIYK
+207 
-216 LPDTIRVDVE
+216 
-226 ADHKL
+226 
-231 ADHNGK
+231 
-237 SIGTVHIAKDG
+237 
-248 TLSFRFDTDAIG
+248 
-260 SNTNV
+260 
-265 NFYVQFEGGFSESL
+265 
-279 QEEGKTENIA
+279 
-289 FPTATGD
+289 
-296 FKFTVN
+296 
-302 TTDKTDDDKKPDPK
+302 
-316 DVSISKYGSKIV
+316 
-328 NINGQNYIEW
+328 
-338 TVELGQ
+338 
-344 EGRTSLDGVI
+344 
-354 TDNLPTGLT
+354 
-363 YAEISGYPQLTDSTG
+363 
-378 GTITT
+378 
-383 TAKNGDSSIDIKVAG
+383 
-398 VTSHYHAKVK
+398 
-408 FCTYYDKSIFGGTI
+408 
-422 NDSTTALVD
+422 
-431 NTAAFNPDDDTDK
+431 
-444 GVSNKGTVS
+444 
-453 IKPDMLKK
+453 
-461 TGSSIAADGTIE
+461 
-473 WTVTINAENLDIQ
+473 
-486 GTSYLDIV
+486 
-494 ETGQELVEDSIQI
+494 
-507 TPGGLST
+507 
-514 TGKSK
+514 
-519 SGFEVAIPA
+519 
-528 GTAYTDTVTIK
+528 
-539 YKTKVTDFS
+539 
-548 QGSYK
+548 
-553 NTGKLKG
+553 
-560 GVYDVTTNATVPGYN
+560 
-575 LLKKSFKDFNK
+575 
-586 ITNTF
+586 
-591 TWEIVVNEEGKTLEN
+591 
-606 VTVTDTFRA
+606 
-615 GNGTNKVSGSD
+615 
-626 HEMAFVSASEALDAS
+626 
-641 SDAENGKLV
+641 
-650 FKFDKL
+650 
-656 DAKKVIT
+656 
-663 IVTKVKDPTA
+663 
-673 FDASSW
+673 
-679 PLFENKASMTSDM
+679 
-692 NTTPIDSTA
+692 
-701 QTWQQIKK
+701 
-709 PDILAKDGK
+709 
-718 MNGDGTITWTLQVT
+718 
-732 NPKLTVKGAEITDVL
+732 
-747 PAGQEYVDGS
+747 
-757 MRLQN
+757 
-762 PYYDANPVSVT
+762 
-773 PTVTVDPTTGIQS
+773 
-786 LKYVFALTDPV
+786 
-797 QAGFFRKDFWI
+797 
-808 CYETRTTRSDDAAV
+808 
-822 SKSYENDAKIRLD
+822 
-835 FEGDIS
+835 
-841 VTDDAR
+841 
-847 KKLTGETGGV
+847 
-857 LEKIYDYKAGN
+857 LEKVYDYKAGN

-903 SGKLYKVTKVRSGN
+903 SGKLYKVTKVKNGN

-975 TGTGKNVSDTSDTIK
+975 TGTGKNVTDTSDTIK

-1020 AGAIFKLYLDGSN
+1020 AGAIFKLYLDGSD

-1054 LTGYALKLVEYQTP
+1054 LTGYDLKLVEYQTP

-1300 TTVRKIT
+1300 TTVHQIT
-1307 IGTGTENADVAET
+1307 IGTGTENADVTET

-1344 PLDGVVFRLLNAD
+1344 PLDGVKFRLLNKD
-1357 DTDYLKDGA
+1357 DTEYRKNGA

-1378 RFKDIPF
+1378 RFEDIPF
-1385 GNYKV
+1385 GKYLIKEV
-1390 TEITG
+1390 TG
-1395 KTGYKATSTSEEIKV
+1395 KTGYQVNTTNAAITV
-1410 DIVGDNNLT
+1410 DIVGDNALT
-1419 IINKRYKC
+1419 IVNKRYQC
-1427 DICLTK
+1427 DIRLTK
-1433 TGEGG
+1433 TGDGG
-1438 ELLAGAEIG
+1438 AFLAGAEIG

-1452 GARIKTATTG
+1452 GARVKVGTTG
-1462 SNGTVTFTDIVYG
+1462 SDGTVTFTDIAYG

-1491 SAKVTITAAEIL
+1491 FAKVTITAAEIQT
-1503 SSYTAGTVLDKMLS
+1503 SYTAGTVLDKGTLI
-1517 NEKQKGQICL
+1517 NEKQKGQIRL

-1538 GAEFTLYD
+1538 SAEFTLYD

-1609 KVVVDSDTL
+1609 KVVVNSDTL
-1618 VTKYTDADGNLQNLT
+1618 VTKYTDADGNQQNLT

-1644 LISFKVKKTDAESD
+1644 LISFKVKKTDAESA

-1699 DTRYEV
+1699 DTSYEV

-1738 DTTPKTETEI
+1738 DTTPKTEAEI
-1748 AWAGDYKLTA
+1748 VWAGDYKLTA

-1820 AVFENLPCGTYYLK
+1820 AVFEKLPCGTYYLK
-1834 ETGAPDGYSM
+1834 ETGAPDGYSV
-1844 DTAMQKIVI
+1844 DTTMQKIVI
-1853 SDDTLHS
+1853 SDETLHS

-1871 VSKKAVGGATEVP
+1871 VSKKAVGGAVEVP

-1936 TNDIEFVFETD
+1936 TNDIEFTFAAD

-1962 ITVRDAPLLLRISK
+1962 ITVRDTPLMLRISK

-2018 APKTGNKEYTLKEI
+2018 APKTGYKEYTLKEI
-2032 SAPDGYEIAADIR
+2032 SAPDGYEIAAGIR

-2057 TKGAANQNVYTLHAD
+2057 TKDAANQDVFTVQANN
-2072 STLTMLDVEKKD
+2072 TLTMLDVKKKD
-2084 IYIRKLD
+2084 IYVRKLD

-2096 DIAGAAFVLYKGA
+2096 DIAGAAFAIYKNA
-2109 VADPN
+2109 IADPN

-2128 AAGLF
+2128 DAGLF

-2139 YLKEVGAPTG
+2139 YLKEVGAPNG
-2149 YRSAVMIKFRVDS
+2149 YRSALLIKFRVDS
-2162 TKKIVILEGNSNN
+2162 AKKIVILEGNSNN
-2175 VNGDRDTLLVRDEPI
+2175 INGDRDTLLVRDEPI
-2190 KLYLRKQDAFG
+2190 KLYLRKQNAFG
-2201 TLLPGAVLKLA
+2201 MLLPGAVLKLA
-2212 EYDASQPDQMGTV
+2212 EYDASQPDRMGNV

-2237 SVPSAQLKLGT
+2237 RVPSAQLKLGT
-2248 TYILRELS
+2248 TYILREIS

-2269 TVNDNGSIT
+2269 TINDNNGSIT
-2278 RADNVKV
+2278 RADGVKV
-2285 VNNMIVM
+2285 VNNTIIM

-2522 LEGAVLEIATQEDD
+2522 LEGAVLEITTQEDD
-2536 GFTPIRFTTTK
+2536 SFTPIRFTTTK
-2547 DKYYPQGLKADVT
+2547 EKYYPQGLKADVT

-2615 DLSTRKSLKGA
+2615 DLSTRKALKGA

-2639 SFVSEKEKTTIPGSI
+2639 SFVSEKEKTTIPGRI
-2654 FTVQADQNYAY
+2654 FTVPMDQNYAY

-2733 KGATLKITAEK
+2733 KGATLKITAEE

-2758 PAYFDSSRFTAGTT
+2758 PAYFDCSRFTAGTT

-2831 KHLENAE
+2831 KYLENAE

-2853 SMSKEVTLPA
+2853 SKSKDVTLPA
-2863 KIFTAPQDAK
+2863 KIFTAPQDEK

-2889 LAKDIRFAIDKNGTL
+2889 LAKNIRFAIDKNGTL

-2955 LFALCGLSLAGMIS
+2955 LLALCGLSLAGMIS
-2969 VFSALL
+2969 AFSALL
-2975 RRRRRV
+2975 CRRRRV

>member
-1 MGGLYLRVKT
+1 M
-11 GGYRPGSEIKN
+11 
-22 RDKTGVMR
+22 
-30 DMKRNEYFTEE
+30 
-41 EIREQKKRRK
+41 
-51 IGRRAMALLLAG
+51 
-63 MMLFSNIPS
+63 
-72 NVSAVSDNDISMLPD
+72 
-87 AMVQTEDVDT
+87 
-97 TADATEGKTVTMTG
+97 
-111 AAEQP
+111 
-116 AAAAE
+116 
-121 DRNAGEE
+121 
-128 SEPVAVDAAAD
+128 
-139 IDADKAGSADIFDN
+139 
-153 TTITLDKLTLKATYS
+153 
-168 DGKGGSVVEE
+168 
-178 LTENGTFDLPYNA
+178 
-191 DINMRLDFKL
+191 
-201 GSGTAV
+201 
-207 NKDTAYIYK
+207 
-216 LPDTIRVDVE
+216 
-226 ADHKL
+226 
-231 ADHNGK
+231 
-237 SIGTVHIAKDG
+237 
-248 TLSFRFDTDAIG
+248 
-260 SNTNV
+260 
-265 NFYVQFEGGFSESL
+265 
-279 QEEGKTENIA
+279 
-289 FPTATGD
+289 
-296 FKFTVN
+296 
-302 TTDKTDDDKKPDPK
+302 
-316 DVSISKYGSKIV
+316 
-328 NINGQNYIEW
+328 
-338 TVELGQ
+338 
-344 EGRTSLDGVI
+344 
-354 TDNLPTGLT
+354 
-363 YAEISGYPQLTDSTG
+363 
-378 GTITT
+378 
-383 TAKNGDSSIDIKVAG
+383 
-398 VTSHYHAKVK
+398 
-408 FCTYYDKSIFGGTI
+408 
-422 NDSTTALVD
+422 
-431 NTAAFNPDDDTDK
+431 
-444 GVSNKGTVS
+444 
-453 IKPDMLKK
+453 
-461 TGSSIAADGTIE
+461 
-473 WTVTINAENLDIQ
+473 
-486 GTSYLDIV
+486 
-494 ETGQELVEDSIQI
+494 
-507 TPGGLST
+507 
-514 TGKSK
+514 
-519 SGFEVAIPA
+519 
-528 GTAYTDTVTIK
+528 
-539 YKTKVTDFS
+539 
-548 QGSYK
+548 
-553 NTGKLKG
+553 
-560 GVYDVTTNATVPGYN
+560 
-575 LLKKSFKDFNK
+575 
-586 ITNTF
+586 
-591 TWEIVVNEEGKTLEN
+591 VNEEGKTLEN

-773 PTVTVDPTTGIQS
+773 PTVTVDTTTGIQS
-786 LKYVFALTDPV
+786 LKYVFDLTDTV

-808 CYETRTTRSDDAAV
+808 CYETKTTSSDDATA
-822 SKSYENDAKIRLD
+822 SRSYENDAKIRLD

-857 LEKIYDYKAGN
+857 LEKVYDYKAGN

-903 SGKLYKVTKVRSGN
+903 SGKLYKVTKVKNGN

-975 TGTGKNVSDTSDTIK
+975 TGTGKNVTDTSDTIK

-1020 AGAIFKLYLDGSN
+1020 AGAIFKLYLDGSD

-1054 LTGYALKLVEYQTP
+1054 LTGYDLKLVEYQTP

-1924 LSETKAPAGYTY
+1924 LSETKSTG
-1936 TNDIEFVFETD
+1936 
-1947 GSLRLITTAEKNGQT
+1947 
-1962 ITVRDAPLLLRISK
+1962 
-1976 QDSVTNKNLAGALLG
+1976 G
-1991 IYDENDALVTSFT
+1991 IY
-2004 TNTSVYQLPAGILE
+2004 
-2018 APKTGNKEYTLKEI
+2018 
-2032 SAPDGYEIAADIR
+2032 
-2045 FAVAADGKIYTV
+2045 
-2057 TKGAANQNVYTLHAD
+2057 
-2072 STLTMLDVEKKD
+2072 
-2084 IYIRKLD
+2084 
-2091 AETGK
+2091 
-2096 DIAGAAFVLYKGA
+2096 LYK
-2109 VADPN
+2109 
-2114 RIAEWTSDGTPHKL
+2114 
-2128 AAGLF
+2128 
-2133 SAGTDY
+2133 
-2139 YLKEVGAPTG
+2139 
-2149 YRSAVMIKFRVDS
+2149 
-2162 TKKIVILEGNSNN
+2162 
-2175 VNGDRDTLLVRDEPI
+2175 
-2190 KLYLRKQDAFG
+2190 
-2201 TLLPGAVLKLA
+2201 
-2212 EYDASQPDQMGTV
+2212 
-2225 ILDAYKTDGSVY
+2225 
-2237 SVPSAQLKLGT
+2237 
-2248 TYILRELS
+2248 
-2256 APDGFKKADDIIF
+2256 
-2269 TVNDNGSIT
+2269 
-2278 RADNVKV
+2278 
-2285 VNNMIVM
+2285 
-2292 EDDEA
+2292 
-2297 GLGIGKK
+2297 
-2304 DLGSDIGLAGSRL
+2304 
-2317 QLTSSDDPHFTPITW
+2317 
-2332 VSDGTVKTW
+2332 
-2341 DILSFT
+2341 
-2347 PGCTYTLTE
+2347 
-2356 LSAPQGYAYADPIT
+2356 
-2370 FTIGAAD
+2370 
-2377 HKIYID
+2377 
-2383 GQEAANRTVYIK
+2383 
-2395 DGKLALTVS
+2395 
-2404 KQATGG
+2404 
-2410 SSELA
+2410 
-2415 GAKFEILD
+2415 
-2423 ESGTVVTTFTTEEAA
+2423 
-2438 TSVDTSALTAPAA
+2438 
-2451 GYLEYILHEVTA
+2451 
-2463 PDGYELADDIRFAY
+2463 
-2477 DRDGKLYLV
+2477 
-2486 TEENGTKIY
+2486 
-2495 TEKKDLKLTVYD
+2495 
-2507 MPKFCV
+2507 
-2513 QKVDAEGNA
+2513 
-2522 LEGAVLEIATQEDD
+2522 
-2536 GFTPIRFTTTK
+2536 
-2547 DKYYPQGLKADVT
+2547 
-2560 YVLSEITPP
+2560 
-2569 QGYSVAE
+2569 
-2576 PVSFVLKADG
+2576 
-2586 SVCID
+2586 
-2591 GVTATDGRQVTM
+2591 
-2603 VDKAVTVYVAKK
+2603 
-2615 DLSTRKSLKGA
+2615 
-2626 KLAIKNEAGETLY
+2626 
-2639 SFVSEKEKTTIPGSI
+2639 
-2654 FTVQADQNYAY
+2654 
-2665 YSLCE
+2665 
-2670 LEAPEGYGL
+2670 
-2679 AESVDFAIN
+2679 
-2688 RSGQLYL
+2688 
-2695 VETDGADKKYTE
+2695 
-2707 LTDHVLTM
+2707 
-2715 YDMAQLSVSKKT
+2715 
-2727 ENGKYL
+2727 
-2733 KGATLKITAEK
+2733 
-2744 DTSFEAITIKTDGK
+2744 
-2758 PAYFDSSRFTAGTT
+2758 
-2772 YVVSETK
+2772 
-2779 APKGYSYATDVKFKL
+2779 
-2794 DQDGNVYVNG
+2794 
-2804 KKSKDKSI
+2804 
-2812 IMTDE
+2812 
-2817 KIQVKV
+2817 
-2823 AKKDENSH
+2823 
-2831 KHLENAE
+2831 
-2838 LAVKDADGKVLYTFT
+2838 
-2853 SMSKEVTLPA
+2853 
-2863 KIFTAPQDAK
+2863 
-2873 YTYYTLTEV
+2873 
-2882 KAPEGYE
+2882 
-2889 LAKDIRFAIDKNGTL
+2889 
-2904 YIRNAKGNYKKA
+2904 
-2916 KNGLL
+2916 
-2921 TMYDSPTFTSST
+2921 
-2933 SITTTGSGNKVPK
+2933 
-2946 TGDQTPLGL
+2946 
-2955 LFALCGLSLAGMIS
+2955 
-2969 VFSALL
+2969 
-2975 RRRRRV
+2975 
-2981 NRIEKR
+2981 

>member
-1 MGGLYLRVKT
+1 
-11 GGYRPGSEIKN
+11 
-22 RDKTGVMR
+22 
-30 DMKRNEYFTEE
+30 MKRNEYFTEE

-128 SEPVAVDAAAD
+128 SEPIAVDAAAD
-139 IDADKAGSADIFDN
+139 IDADKAGSADIFEN

-486 GTSYLDIV
+486 GSSYLDIV

-548 QGSYK
+548 KDSYK

-560 GVYDVTTNATVPGYN
+560 GVYDVTTNATVQGYN

-615 GNGTNKVSGSD
+615 GNGTNNVSGSD
-626 HEMAFVSASEALDAS
+626 HEMTFVSASEALDAS

-786 LKYVFALTDPV
+786 LKYVFDLTDTV

-808 CYETRTTRSDDAAV
+808 CYETKTTSSDDATA
-822 SKSYENDAKIRLD
+822 SRSYENDAKIRLD

-857 LEKIYDYKAGN
+857 LEKVYDYKAGN

-903 SGKLYKVTKVRSGN
+903 SGKLYKVTKVKNGN

-975 TGTGKNVSDTSDTIK
+975 TGTGKNVTDTSDTIK

-1020 AGAIFKLYLDGSN
+1020 AGAIFKLYLDGSD

-1054 LTGYALKLVEYQTP
+1054 LTGYDLKLVEYQTP

-1138 EFGLYTSSLCTE
+1138 GFGLYTSSLCTE

-1300 TTVRKIT
+1300 TTVHQIT
-1307 IGTGTENADVAET
+1307 IGTGTENADVTET

-1344 PLDGVVFRLLNAD
+1344 PLDGVVFRLLNED
-1357 DTDYLKDGA
+1357 GTEYLKNGA

-1378 RFKDIPF
+1378 RFEDIPF
-1385 GNYKV
+1385 GKYLIKEV
-1390 TEITG
+1390 TG
-1395 KTGYKATSTSEEIKV
+1395 KTGYQVNTTNAAITV
-1410 DIVGDNNLT
+1410 DIVGDNALT
-1419 IINKRYKC
+1419 IVNKRYQC
-1427 DICLTK
+1427 DIRLTK
-1433 TGEGG
+1433 TGDGG
-1438 ELLAGAEIG
+1438 AFLAGAEIG

-1452 GARIKTATTG
+1452 GARVKVGTTG
-1462 SNGTVTFTDIVYG
+1462 SDGTVTFTDIAYG

-1491 SAKVTITAAEIL
+1491 TTKVDITASEIQN
-1503 SSYTAGTVLDKMLS
+1503 SFTAGITLDKTLT
-1517 NEKQKGQICL
+1517 NEKQKGQIRL
-1527 MKTDDAGAALS
+1527 AKTDAASAALS

-1546 ENMVALKTGKTMTAA
+1546 ENMVALKTGLTMTAA
-1561 EASAMGSGAAEGQLY
+1561 EAAAITGAAEGQLY
-1576 FKDLTY
+1576 FTDLAY

-1588 ETKAPDTPDASIVY
+1588 ETKAPDGY
-1602 QRDNQVY
+1602 QRDNTVY
-1609 KVVVDSDTL
+1609 KVIVSSDTL
-1618 VTKYTDADGNLQNLT
+1618 VTKYTDADDNLQDLT
-1633 IQNKRLSTTPP
+1633 IVNKKLVTTPP
-1644 LISFKVKKTDAESD
+1644 LVSFKIKKTDAESG

-1674 TGITAVTNSSGIAYF
+1674 TGITAVTNSEGIAYF
-1689 KRISVETDAA
+1689 KRISAEADAE
-1699 DTRYEV
+1699 DTSYSIV
-1705 IEKTAPA
+1705 EKTAPA
-1712 GYRAPTAVDRILF
+1712 GYKAPTAADQILI
-1725 ASNKSELNIYADA
+1725 AKSKSDLTRYEDA
-1738 DTTPKTETEI
+1738 NATPKTEDKI

-1834 ETGAPDGYSM
+1834 ETGAPDGYSV
-1844 DTAMQKIVI
+1844 DTTMQKIVI
-1853 SDDTLHS
+1853 SDETLHS

-1871 VSKKAVGGATEVP
+1871 ISKKAVGGATEVP

-1936 TNDIEFVFETD
+1936 TNDIEFTFAAD

-1962 ITVRDAPLLLRISK
+1962 ITVRDTPLMLRISK

-2018 APKTGNKEYTLKEI
+2018 APKTGYKEYTLKEI
-2032 SAPDGYEIAADIR
+2032 SAPDGYEIAAGIR

-2057 TKGAANQNVYTLHAD
+2057 TKDAANQDVFTVQANN
-2072 STLTMLDVEKKD
+2072 TLTMLDVKKKD
-2084 IYIRKLD
+2084 IYVRKLD

-2096 DIAGAAFVLYKGA
+2096 DIAGAAFAIYKNA
-2109 VADPN
+2109 IADPN

-2128 AAGLF
+2128 DAGLF

-2139 YLKEVGAPTG
+2139 YLKEVGAPNG
-2149 YRSAVMIKFRVDS
+2149 YRSAMVIKFRVDS
-2162 TKKIVILEGNSNN
+2162 AKKIVILEGNSNN
-2175 VNGDRDTLLVRDEPI
+2175 INGDRDTLLVRDEPI
-2190 KLYLRKQDAFG
+2190 KLYLRKQNAFG
-2201 TLLPGAVLKLA
+2201 MLLPGAVLKLA
-2212 EYDASQPDQMGTV
+2212 EYDASQPDRMGNV

-2237 SVPSAQLKLGT
+2237 RVPSAQLKLGT
-2248 TYILRELS
+2248 TYILREIS

-2269 TVNDNGSIT
+2269 TINDNNGSIT
-2278 RADNVKV
+2278 RADGVKV
-2285 VNNMIVM
+2285 VNNTIIM

-2513 QKVDAEGNA
+2513 QKVDAEGDA
-2522 LEGAVLEIATQEDD
+2522 LEGAVLEITTQEDD

-2615 DLSTRKSLKGA
+2615 DLSTKKSLKGA

-2679 AESVDFAIN
+2679 AESVDFAIS

-2882 KAPEGYE
+2882 KVPEGYE

-2955 LFALCGLSLAGMIS
+2955 LLALCGLSLAGMIS

>member
-1 MGGLYLRVKT
+1 
-11 GGYRPGSEIKN
+11 
-22 RDKTGVMR
+22 
-30 DMKRNEYFTEE
+30 MKRNEYFTEE

-63 MMLFSNIPS
+63 LMLFSNVPS

-87 AMVQTEDVDT
+87 AMVQTEDKDGSAKDADAKPTDVTEAEKQPAAEQEEKSTSDVT
-97 TADATEGKTVTMTG
+97 VVDATE
-111 AAEQP
+111 
-116 AAAAE
+116 
-121 DRNAGEE
+121 
-128 SEPVAVDAAAD
+128 D
-139 IDADKAGSADIFDN
+139 IEADKAGNVDIFDN
-153 TTITLDKLTLKATYS
+153 TTITLDQLILKATYS
-168 DGKGGSVVEE
+168 DGKGGSVVKD
-178 LTENGTFDLPYNA
+178 LTENGTFDLPYDAN
-191 DINMRLDFKL
+191 INMSLDFIL
-201 GSGTAV
+201 ANASAV
-207 NKDTAYIYK
+207 DKDTTYIYK
-216 LPDTIRVDVE
+216 VPDSIKVQVKENEQTLQLMDRD
-226 ADHKL
+226 
-231 ADHNGK
+231 GK
-237 SIGTVHIAKDG
+237 SIGEVHISLDG
-248 TLSFRFDTDAIG
+248 TLAFRFYTDVIEGA
-260 SNTNV
+260 SDV
-265 NFYVQFEGGFSESL
+265 HFYVRFSGGFSESL
-279 QEEGKTENIA
+279 QEEGKTEEIS

-302 TTDKTDDDKKPDPK
+302 TTDKADDTKDPEPK
-316 DVSISKYGSKIV
+316 DISISKYGSKIV
-328 NINGQNYIEW
+328 TINGSNYIEW

-344 EGRTSLDGVI
+344 EGRDSLDGVI
-354 TDNLPTGLT
+354 TDTLPAGLT
-363 YAEISGYPQLTDSTG
+363 YAKIEGYPQLTDSTG
-378 GTITT
+378 GTISTSASDGDTT
-383 TAKNGDSSIDIKVAG
+383 IEIKVAG
-398 VTSHYHAKVK
+398 VTSHYHARVK
-408 FCTYYDKSIFGGTI
+408 FCTYYNKSIFGSTI
-422 NDSTTALVD
+422 NDSTTALVE

-444 GVSNKGTVS
+444 GVSNKGSVS
-453 IKPDMLKK
+453 IKPDMLQKS
-461 TGSSIAADGTIE
+461 GSSIAADGTIE
-473 WTVTINAENLDIQ
+473 WTVTVNAENLDIQ

-494 ETGQELVEDSIQI
+494 EAGQELVEDSIQI
-507 TPGGLST
+507 TPAGLGA
-514 TGKSK
+514 TGKSE
-519 SGFEVAIPA
+519 SGFTVAIPS

-539 YKTKVTDFS
+539 YKTKVTDFTQS
-548 QGSYK
+548 SYK
-553 NTGKLKG
+553 NTGELTG
-560 GVYDVTTNATVPGYN
+560 GVYDVKTSAAVPGYN
-575 LLKKSFKDFNK
+575 LLKKNFKDFNA

-606 VTVTDTFRA
+606 VTVTDTFWA
-615 GNGTNKVSGSD
+615 GDGSNKVSGSD
-626 HEMAFVSASEALDAS
+626 HEMEFVSASEALDAS
-641 SDAENGKLV
+641 SDTANGKLV

-663 IVTKVKDPTA
+663 IVTKVKAPTA
-673 FDASSW
+673 FDENSW

-692 NTTPIDSTA
+692 NTSPIDSTA

-732 NPKLTVKGAEITDVL
+732 NPKLTVEGAEITDVL
-747 PAGQEYVDGS
+747 PDGQEYVEGS

-762 PYYDANPVSVT
+762 PHYDANPVSVT
-773 PTVTVDPTTGIQS
+773 PMITTDSETGQQT
-786 LKYVFALTDPV
+786 LKYVFDLTDTM
-797 QAGFFRKDFWI
+797 QAGFFQKDFWI
-808 CYETRTTRSDDAAV
+808 TYETRTISSYDAEI
-822 SKSYENDAKIRLD
+822 SKTYENNAQIKLD

-841 VTDDAR
+841 VTDDAK

-857 LEKIYDYKAGN
+857 LEKIYDYKQGN

-874 VKINEGHYDMSAVAD
+874 VKINEGHYDMSEVSD

-903 SGKLYKVTKVRSGN
+903 SGKLYKVTKVKNGN
-917 DTQVTETEVSAVIA
+917 NIQVTETEVAAVIA

-942 NIGSDEYVFKFR
+942 NIGSDEYVFKFQ
-954 TQFNCLAAELSG
+954 TKFNCLAEELSG

-975 TGTGKNVSDTSDTIK
+975 TGTGQNVTDTSDTIK
-990 NVSFSSSS
+990 NVSFRYVF
-998 AGAVTKHEIRVRKI
+998 AGAGSKREIRVKKI

-1020 AGAIFKLYLDGSN
+1020 AGAIFKLYLNGSD

-1054 LTGYALKLVEYQTP
+1054 LTGYDLKLVEFQTP

-1077 SGIGSAETV
+1077 SVIGSAETV
-1086 IKDYD
+1086 IKDYN

-1098 ASNGTKYYEITI
+1098 SKNGTKYYETVIY
-1110 PNYTPEVL
+1110 NYKPATPK
-1118 RGSALIQK
+1118 GYALIEK
-1126 KDAASAAVLAGV
+1126 KDAVFGAVLAGV
-1138 EFGLYTSSLCTE
+1138 EFGLYTDETCAE
-1150 DTLVARRTTSDT
+1150 DTLVAKHVTSSS
-1162 GIVTFSGLEIGET
+1162 GIVTFSNLEIGET
-1175 YFLREITPLP
+1175 YYLKEITPLP
-1185 GYKANNTIYK
+1185 GYKANDTIYK

-1210 GTPGTPQSS
+1210 GTPGTPKSS

-1230 SLTLTKTEKDSDPI
+1230 SLILTKTEKDADPAV
-1244 TYLQNAEFSIYR
+1244 YLQNAEFSIYR
-1256 DAACS
+1256 DADCS

-1271 NGKLTFTD
+1271 SGKLTFAD

-1300 TTVRKIT
+1300 TTVHQIT

-1344 PLDGVVFRLLNAD
+1344 PLDGVVFRLLNENG
-1357 DTDYLKDGA
+1357 TDYQKNGA
-1366 AYEVTSDENGIA
+1366 AYEVTSDENGYA

-1385 GNYKV
+1385 GKYLVKEV
-1390 TEITG
+1390 TG
-1395 KTGYKATSTSEEIKV
+1395 KTGYQVSATNAAITV

-1427 DICLTK
+1427 DILLTK
-1433 TGEGG
+1433 TGDGG
-1438 ELLAGAEIG
+1438 TLLAGAEIG

-1452 GARIKTATTG
+1452 GARIKVGTTG
-1462 SNGTVTFTDIVYG
+1462 SDGTVTFTDIAYG
-1475 DYYLQ
+1475 NYYLQ
-1480 ELKAPAGYKLS
+1480 ELKAPAGYELS
-1491 SAKVTITAAEIL
+1491 TTKVDIRAAEIQT
-1503 SSYTAGTVLDKMLS
+1503 SFTAGTVLNKGKLL
-1517 NEKQKGQICL
+1517 NKKQKGQICL
-1527 MKTDDAGAALS
+1527 FKTDDAGAALP

-1561 EASAMGSGAAEGQLY
+1561 EASAMGAGAAEGQLY

-1582 GTYYVQ
+1582 GTYYIQ

-1609 KVVVDSDTL
+1609 KVVVDSDML

-1633 IQNKRLSTTPP
+1633 IQNKKLSTTPP
-1644 LISFKVKKTDAESD
+1644 LISFKVKKTDAETD

-1699 DTRYEV
+1699 DTSYEIV
-1705 IEKTAPA
+1705 EKTAPA
-1712 GYRAPTAVDRILF
+1712 GYRAPIAADKILF
-1725 ASNKSELNIYADA
+1725 AKNKSELNIYADA
-1738 DTTPKTETEI
+1738 DATPKTEDKI
-1748 AWAGDYKLTA
+1748 VWAGDYRLAA

-1770 IKGKIWVTKTGASA
+1770 MKGKIWVTKTGASNA
-1784 ATLLKDAEFTLYKA
+1784 LLQNAEFTLYQE
-1798 DQTTKVVI
+1798 DQTTKVTI
-1806 TGLTNPAKTNEKGI
+1806 AGLTNPAKTNENGI

-1844 DTAMQKIVI
+1844 DTTMQKIVI
-1853 SDDTLHS
+1853 SDESTQS
-1860 ITVKDTKLSLT
+1860 VTVKDTKLSLT
-1871 VSKKAVGGATEVP
+1871 VSKKAVGGAVEVP
-1884 GASFTITEKDDPT
+1884 GASFTITEKDDPA

-1912 TTEKMTTGKHYI
+1912 TTEKMTTGKHYV

-1936 TNDIEFVFETD
+1936 TNDIEFTFAAD
-1947 GSLRLITTAEKNGQT
+1947 GSLQLITTAEKNGQT
-1962 ITVRDAPLLLRISK
+1962 ITVRDTPLTLRISK
-1976 QDSVTNKNLAGALLG
+1976 QDSATNANLAGALLG

-2004 TNTSVYQLPAGILE
+2004 TNTGVYQLPAGILE
-2018 APKTGNKEYTLKEI
+2018 APKTGRQKYTLKEI
-2032 SAPDGYEIAADIR
+2032 SAPDGYEIAANIR
-2045 FAVAADGKIYTV
+2045 FEVDTDGKIYTV
-2057 TKGAANQNVYTLHAD
+2057 TKDAANQDVFTLQAD
-2072 STLTMLDVEKKD
+2072 NMLTMLDVKKKD

-2096 DIAGAAFVLYKGA
+2096 DLAGASFVIYKNKIEDA
-2109 VADPN
+2109 N
-2114 RIAEWTSDGTPHKL
+2114 SIAEWTSDGTPHKL
-2128 AAGLF
+2128 DAGLF
-2133 SAGTDY
+2133 AENTDY
-2139 YLKEVGAPTG
+2139 YLKEVGVPTG
-2149 YRSAVMIKFRVDS
+2149 YRSAMVIKFRVDS
-2162 TKKIVILEGNSNN
+2162 TKKIVIIEGNANN
-2175 VNGDRDTLLVRDEPI
+2175 INGDKDTILMRDEPI
-2190 KLYLRKQDAFG
+2190 KLSLRKQNAFG
-2201 TLLPGAVLKLA
+2201 TLLSGAVLKLA

-2225 ILDAYKTDGSVY
+2225 ILDAYTTDGSVY
-2237 SVPSAQLKLGT
+2237 SVPSALLKLGT
-2248 TYILRELS
+2248 TYILREIS

-2269 TVNDNGSIT
+2269 TINDNGSIT

-2297 GLGIGKK
+2297 ALGIGKK
-2304 DLGSDIGLAGSRL
+2304 ELGSDIGLAGSKL
-2317 QLTSSDDPHFTPITW
+2317 QLTSSDDPHFTTITW

-2356 LSAPQGYAYADPIT
+2356 LEAPQGYAYADPIT

-2383 GQEAANRTVYIK
+2383 GQEVANRTVYIR

-2438 TSVDTSALTAPAA
+2438 TSVDTSALTAPTA
-2451 GYLEYILHEVTA
+2451 GYLEYTLHEVTA

-2486 TEENGTKIY
+2486 TEENGTKTY

-2507 MPKFCV
+2507 MPKFYV

-2522 LEGAVLEIATQEDD
+2522 LEGAVLEIATQENDS
-2536 GFTPIRFTTTK
+2536 FTPIRFTTTK

-2569 QGYSVAE
+2569 QGYSMAD
-2576 PVSFVLKADG
+2576 PVSFVLKEDG

-2591 GVTATDGRQVTM
+2591 GVTSTDGRQVTM

-2615 DLSTRKSLKGA
+2615 DLSTKEALKGA
-2626 KLAIKNEAGETLY
+2626 KLTIKNAAGETLY
-2639 SFVSEKEKTTIPGSI
+2639 SFVSEAEQTLIPSNI
-2654 FTVQADQNYAY
+2654 FTVPTDQAYAY

-2715 YDMAQLSVSKKT
+2715 YDAAQLSISKKT
-2727 ENGKYL
+2727 EKGKYL
-2733 KGATLKITAEK
+2733 KGATLKITAEEEP
-2744 DTSFEAITIKTDGK
+2744 SFEAITIKTDGK

-2779 APKGYSYATDVKFKL
+2779 APKGYSYAEDVKFKL

-2804 KKSKDKSI
+2804 KQVKDKKI
-2812 IMTDE
+2812 VMTDK
-2817 KIQVKV
+2817 KIQIKV
-2823 AKKDENSH
+2823 AKKDEDSH
-2831 KHLENAE
+2831 KYLENAE
-2838 LAVKDADGKVLYTFT
+2838 LAVKDADGKILYTFT
-2853 SMSKEVTLPA
+2853 SKSKDVTLPA
-2863 KIFTAPQDAK
+2863 KIFTAPQDEK

-2889 LAKDIRFAIDKNGTL
+2889 LAKNIRFAIDKNGTL
-2904 YIRNAKGNYKKA
+2904 YIRNVKGKYKKA

-2921 TMYDSPTFTSST
+2921 TMYDTPIITSST
-2933 SITTTGSGNKVPK
+2933 TTTTTTTTGTGNKVPK

-2955 LFALCGLSLAGMIS
+2955 LLALCGISFVGME
-2969 VFSALL
+2969 SAFVTLL
-2975 RRRRRV
+2975 RRRRRM
-2981 NRIEKR
+2981 K

>member
-1 MGGLYLRVKT
+1 
-11 GGYRPGSEIKN
+11 
-22 RDKTGVMR
+22 
-30 DMKRNEYFTEE
+30 MKRNEYFTEE

-87 AMVQTEDVDT
+87 AMVQTEDTDVPAKDT
-97 TADATEGKTVTMTG
+97 DAKPADVTEAEKQP
-111 AAEQP
+111 AAEQE
-116 AAAAE
+116 AKGTS
-121 DRNAGEE
+121 D
-128 SEPVAVDAAAD
+128 VTAVDTSED
-139 IDADKAGSADIFDN
+139 IEADKAGTTGIFDN

-168 DGKGGSVVEE
+168 DGEGGSVVEE
-178 LTENGTFDLPYNA
+178 LTEGGTFDLPYNA

-201 GSGTAV
+201 GSGTAID
-207 NKDTAYIYK
+207 KDTAYIYK

-231 ADHNGK
+231 ADRDGN

-248 TLSFRFDTDAIG
+248 TLSFQFDTDVIG
-260 SNTNV
+260 TDTNI

-279 QEEGKTENIA
+279 QEEGKTEEIS
-289 FPTATGD
+289 FPTASGD

-302 TTDKTDDDKKPDPK
+302 TTDKTDDDKTPEPK
-316 DVSISKYGSKIV
+316 DVSISKSGSKIV
-328 NINGQNYIEW
+328 NIDGRNYIEW

-344 EGRTSLDGVI
+344 EGRDSLDGVI
-354 TDNLPTGLT
+354 NDTLPAGLT
-363 YAEISGYPQLTDSTG
+363 YAEIEEYPQLTDSTG
-378 GTITT
+378 GTISTS
-383 TAKNGDSSIDIKVAG
+383 AKDGDTNIEIKVTD
-398 VTSHYHAKVK
+398 VTSYYHAKVK
-408 FCTYYDKSIFGGTI
+408 FCTYYDETLFGGKI
-422 NDSTTALVD
+422 DNNTTALVE
-431 NTAAFNPDDDTDK
+431 NTAAFNPDDEDDK

-453 IKPDMLKK
+453 IKPDMLQK

-473 WTVTINAENLDIQ
+473 WTVTVNAENLDIQ

-494 ETGQELVEDSIQI
+494 EAGQELVEDSIQI
-507 TPGGLST
+507 TPAGLSA
-514 TGKSK
+514 TGKTE
-519 SGFEVAIPA
+519 SGFTVAIPS

-539 YKTKVTDFS
+539 YKTKVTDFTQS
-548 QGSYK
+548 SYK
-553 NTGKLKG
+553 NTGELTG
-560 GVYDVTTNATVPGYN
+560 GVYDVKTSATVPGYN
-575 LLKKSFKDFNK
+575 LLKKNFKDFNA

-606 VTVTDTFRA
+606 VTVTDTFWA
-615 GNGTNKVSGSD
+615 GDGSNKVSGSD
-626 HEMAFVSASEALDAS
+626 HEMEFVSASEALDPS
-641 SDAENGKLV
+641 SDTANGKLV

-663 IVTKVKDPTA
+663 IVTRVKDPTA
-673 FDASSW
+673 FDENGW

-692 NTTPIDSTA
+692 NTSPIEKTA

-709 PDILAKDGK
+709 PDLITKDGK
-718 MNGDGTITWTLQVT
+718 INGDGTITWNVQVT
-732 NPKLTVKGAEITDVL
+732 DPKLTVEGAEFTDVL
-747 PAGQEYVDGS
+747 PDGQEYVEGS

-762 PYYDANPVSVT
+762 PFYDANPVSVT
-773 PTVTVDPTTGIQS
+773 PTITTDPITGQQT
-786 LKYVFALTDPV
+786 LKYVFDLTDTA
-797 QAGFFRKDFWI
+797 QAGFFQKNFWI
-808 CYETRTTRSDDAAV
+808 SYETRTVSSDDATI
-822 SKSYENDAKIRLD
+822 SKTYENDAQIKLD

-841 VTDDAR
+841 VTDDAK

-857 LEKIYDYKAGN
+857 LEKVYDYKEGN

-874 VKINEGHYDMSAVAD
+874 VKINEGHYDMSAVD
-889 PVITDQLPSYFDYV
+889 NPVITDQLPSYFDYV
-903 SGKLYKVTKVRSGN
+903 SGKLYKVTKVKNGN

-975 TGTGKNVSDTSDTIK
+975 TGTGKNVTDTSDTIK

-1020 AGAIFKLYLDGSN
+1020 AGAIFKLYLDGSDT
-1033 ICIGEATSGADGYA
+1033 CIGEATSGADGYA

-1054 LTGYALKLVEYQTP
+1054 LTGYDLKLVEYQTP

-1300 TTVRKIT
+1300 TTVHQIT
-1307 IGTGTENADVAET
+1307 IGTGTENADVTET

-1344 PLDGVVFRLLNAD
+1344 PLDGVVFRLLNED
-1357 DTDYLKDGA
+1357 GTEYLKNGV

-1378 RFKDIPF
+1378 RFEDIPF
-1385 GNYKV
+1385 GKYLIKEV
-1390 TEITG
+1390 TG
-1395 KTGYKATSTSEEIKV
+1395 KTGYQVNTTNAAITV
-1410 DIVGDNNLT
+1410 DIVGDNALT
-1419 IINKRYKC
+1419 IVNKRYQC
-1427 DICLTK
+1427 DIRLTK
-1433 TGEGG
+1433 TGDGG
-1438 ELLAGAEIG
+1438 AFLAGAEIG

-1452 GARIKTATTG
+1452 GARVKVGTTG
-1462 SNGTVTFTDIVYG
+1462 SDGTVTFTDIAYG

-1491 SAKVTITAAEIL
+1491 TTKVDITASEIQN
-1503 SSYTAGTVLDKMLS
+1503 SFTAGITLDKTLT
-1517 NEKQKGQICL
+1517 NEKQKGQIRL
-1527 MKTDDAGAALS
+1527 AKTDAASAALS

-1546 ENMVALKTGKTMTAA
+1546 ENMVALKTGLTMTAA
-1561 EASAMGSGAAEGQLY
+1561 EAAAITGAAEGQLY
-1576 FKDLTY
+1576 FTDLAY

-1588 ETKAPDTPDASIVY
+1588 ETKAPDGY
-1602 QRDNQVY
+1602 QRDNTVY
-1609 KVVVDSDTL
+1609 KVIVSSDTL
-1618 VTKYTDADGNLQNLT
+1618 VTKYTDADDNLQDLT
-1633 IQNKRLSTTPP
+1633 IVNKKLVTTPP
-1644 LISFKVKKTDAESD
+1644 LVSFKIKKTDAESG

-1674 TGITAVTNSSGIAYF
+1674 TGITAVTNSEGIAYF
-1689 KRISVETDAA
+1689 KRISAEADAE
-1699 DTRYEV
+1699 DTSYSIV
-1705 IEKTAPA
+1705 EKTAPA
-1712 GYRAPTAVDRILF
+1712 GYKAPTAADQILV
-1725 ASNKSELNIYADA
+1725 AKTKSDLTRYEDA
-1738 DTTPKTETEI
+1738 NATPKTEAEI
-1748 AWAGDYKLTA
+1748 AWSGDYKLTA

-1820 AVFENLPCGTYYLK
+1820 AVFEKLPCGTYYLK
-1834 ETGAPDGYSM
+1834 ETGAPDGYSV
-1844 DTAMQKIVI
+1844 DTTMQKIVI
-1853 SDDTLHS
+1853 SDETLHS

-1884 GASFTITEKDDPT
+1884 GASFTITEKDDPA
-1897 VVLDSWVSTDRAHIV
+1897 VVLDSWVSTDRTHIV
-1912 TTEKMTTGKHYI
+1912 TTKKMTTGKHYI

-1936 TNDIEFVFETD
+1936 TNDIEFTFAAD
-1947 GSLRLITTAEKNGQT
+1947 GSLQLITTAEKNGQT
-1962 ITVRDAPLLLRISK
+1962 ITVRDTPLTLRISK
-1976 QDSVTNKNLAGALLG
+1976 QDSVTNANLAGALLG
-1991 IYDENDALVTSFT
+1991 IYDDSDTLVTSFT
-2004 TNTSVYQLPAGILE
+2004 TNTGVYQLPAGILE
-2018 APKTGNKEYTLKEI
+2018 APKTGYKEYTLKEI
-2032 SAPDGYEIAADIR
+2032 SAPDGYEIAADIH

-2057 TKGAANQNVYTLHAD
+2057 TKDAANQNVYTLHAD
-2072 STLTMLDVEKKD
+2072 STLKMLDVEKKD
-2084 IYIRKLD
+2084 LYIRKLD

-2096 DIAGAAFVLYKGA
+2096 DIAGASLVIYKDS
-2109 VADPN
+2109 VADAN
-2114 RIAEWTSDGTPHKL
+2114 SIAEWTSDGTPHKL
-2128 AAGLF
+2128 DAGLF
-2133 SAGTDY
+2133 AENVDY
-2139 YLKEVGAPTG
+2139 YLKEVAAPNG
-2149 YRSAVMIKFRVDS
+2149 YRSAMVIKFRVDS
-2162 TKKIVILEGNSNN
+2162 TKKIVIVEGNANN
-2175 VNGDRDTLLVRDEPI
+2175 INGDKDTLLVRDEAI
-2190 KLYLRKQDAFG
+2190 KLNLRKQNAFG

-2212 EYDASQPDQMGTV
+2212 EYDASKPDHMGNV
-2225 ILDAYKTDGSVY
+2225 ILDAYTTENSVY

-2248 TYILRELS
+2248 TYILREIS
-2256 APDGFKKADDIIF
+2256 APDGFKKAEDIIF
-2269 TVNDNGSIT
+2269 TINDNNGSIT
-2278 RADNVKV
+2278 RADGVNV
-2285 VNNMIVM
+2285 VNNTIIM

-2576 PVSFVLKADG
+2576 PICFVLKADG

-2654 FTVQADQNYAY
+2654 FTASADQNYAY

-2679 AESVDFAIN
+2679 AESVDFAIS

-2863 KIFTAPQDAK
+2863 KIFTAPQDEK

-2955 LFALCGLSLAGMIS
+2955 LLALCGLSLAGMIS
-2969 VFSALL
+2969 AFSALL

>member
-1 MGGLYLRVKT
+1 M
-11 GGYRPGSEIKN
+11 
-22 RDKTGVMR
+22 
-30 DMKRNEYFTEE
+30 
-41 EIREQKKRRK
+41 
-51 IGRRAMALLLAG
+51 
-63 MMLFSNIPS
+63 
-72 NVSAVSDNDISMLPD
+72 
-87 AMVQTEDVDT
+87 
-97 TADATEGKTVTMTG
+97 
-111 AAEQP
+111 
-116 AAAAE
+116 
-121 DRNAGEE
+121 
-128 SEPVAVDAAAD
+128 
-139 IDADKAGSADIFDN
+139 
-153 TTITLDKLTLKATYS
+153 
-168 DGKGGSVVEE
+168 
-178 LTENGTFDLPYNA
+178 
-191 DINMRLDFKL
+191 
-201 GSGTAV
+201 
-207 NKDTAYIYK
+207 
-216 LPDTIRVDVE
+216 
-226 ADHKL
+226 
-231 ADHNGK
+231 
-237 SIGTVHIAKDG
+237 
-248 TLSFRFDTDAIG
+248 
-260 SNTNV
+260 
-265 NFYVQFEGGFSESL
+265 
-279 QEEGKTENIA
+279 
-289 FPTATGD
+289 
-296 FKFTVN
+296 
-302 TTDKTDDDKKPDPK
+302 
-316 DVSISKYGSKIV
+316 
-328 NINGQNYIEW
+328 
-338 TVELGQ
+338 
-344 EGRTSLDGVI
+344 
-354 TDNLPTGLT
+354 
-363 YAEISGYPQLTDSTG
+363 
-378 GTITT
+378 
-383 TAKNGDSSIDIKVAG
+383 
-398 VTSHYHAKVK
+398 
-408 FCTYYDKSIFGGTI
+408 
-422 NDSTTALVD
+422 
-431 NTAAFNPDDDTDK
+431 
-444 GVSNKGTVS
+444 
-453 IKPDMLKK
+453 
-461 TGSSIAADGTIE
+461 
-473 WTVTINAENLDIQ
+473 
-486 GTSYLDIV
+486 
-494 ETGQELVEDSIQI
+494 
-507 TPGGLST
+507 
-514 TGKSK
+514 
-519 SGFEVAIPA
+519 
-528 GTAYTDTVTIK
+528 
-539 YKTKVTDFS
+539 
-548 QGSYK
+548 
-553 NTGKLKG
+553 
-560 GVYDVTTNATVPGYN
+560 
-575 LLKKSFKDFNK
+575 
-586 ITNTF
+586 
-591 TWEIVVNEEGKTLEN
+591 
-606 VTVTDTFRA
+606 
-615 GNGTNKVSGSD
+615 
-626 HEMAFVSASEALDAS
+626 
-641 SDAENGKLV
+641 
-650 FKFDKL
+650 
-656 DAKKVIT
+656 
-663 IVTKVKDPTA
+663 
-673 FDASSW
+673 
-679 PLFENKASMTSDM
+679 
-692 NTTPIDSTA
+692 
-701 QTWQQIKK
+701 
-709 PDILAKDGK
+709 
-718 MNGDGTITWTLQVT
+718 
-732 NPKLTVKGAEITDVL
+732 
-747 PAGQEYVDGS
+747 
-757 MRLQN
+757 
-762 PYYDANPVSVT
+762 
-773 PTVTVDPTTGIQS
+773 
-786 LKYVFALTDPV
+786 
-797 QAGFFRKDFWI
+797 
-808 CYETRTTRSDDAAV
+808 
-822 SKSYENDAKIRLD
+822 
-835 FEGDIS
+835 
-841 VTDDAR
+841 
-847 KKLTGETGGV
+847 
-857 LEKIYDYKAGN
+857 
-868 QYVDWS
+868 
-874 VKINEGHYDMSAVAD
+874 
-889 PVITDQLPSYFDYV
+889 
-903 SGKLYKVTKVRSGN
+903 
-917 DTQVTETEVSAVIA
+917 
-931 VMNGKITVQLP
+931 
-942 NIGSDEYVFKFR
+942 
-954 TQFNCLAAELSG
+954 
-966 KTIANTVNF
+966 
-975 TGTGKNVSDTSDTIK
+975 
-990 NVSFSSSS
+990 
-998 AGAVTKHEIRVRKI
+998 
-1012 DAVTKQPL
+1012 
-1020 AGAIFKLYLDGSN
+1020 
-1033 ICIGEATSGADGYA
+1033 
-1047 VFEDLNT
+1047 
-1054 LTGYALKLVEYQTP
+1054 
-1068 DGYTYIRPG
+1068 
-1077 SGIGSAETV
+1077 
-1086 IKDYD
+1086 
-1091 DANLKTD
+1091 
-1098 ASNGTKYYEITI
+1098 
-1110 PNYTPEVL
+1110 
-1118 RGSALIQK
+1118 
-1126 KDAASAAVLAGV
+1126 

-1300 TTVRKIT
+1300 TTVHQIT
-1307 IGTGTENADVAET
+1307 IGTGTENADVTET

-1344 PLDGVVFRLLNAD
+1344 PLDGVKFRLLNKD
-1357 DTDYLKDGA
+1357 DTEYRKNGA

-1378 RFKDIPF
+1378 RFEDIPF
-1385 GNYKV
+1385 GKYLIKEV
-1390 TEITG
+1390 TG
-1395 KTGYKATSTSEEIKV
+1395 KTGYQVNTTNAAITV
-1410 DIVGDNNLT
+1410 DIVGDNALT
-1419 IINKRYKC
+1419 IVNKRYQC
-1427 DICLTK
+1427 DIRLTK
-1433 TGEGG
+1433 TGDGG
-1438 ELLAGAEIG
+1438 AFLAGAEIG

-1452 GARIKTATTG
+1452 GARVKVGTTG
-1462 SNGTVTFTDIVYG
+1462 SDGTVTFTDIAYG

-1491 SAKVTITAAEIL
+1491 SAKVTITAAEIQT
-1503 SSYTAGTVLDKMLS
+1503 SYTAGTVLDKGTLI
-1517 NEKQKGQICL
+1517 NEKQKGQIRL

-1538 GAEFTLYD
+1538 SAEFTLYD

-1609 KVVVDSDTL
+1609 KVVVNSDTL
-1618 VTKYTDADGNLQNLT
+1618 VTKYTDADGNQQNLT

-1644 LISFKVKKTDAESD
+1644 LISFKVKKTDAESA

-1699 DTRYEV
+1699 DTSYEV

-1738 DTTPKTETEI
+1738 DTTPKTEAEI
-1748 AWAGDYKLTA
+1748 VWAGDYKLTA

-1820 AVFENLPCGTYYLK
+1820 AVFEKLPCGTYYLK
-1834 ETGAPDGYSM
+1834 ETGAPDGYSV
-1844 DTAMQKIVI
+1844 DTTMQKIVI
-1853 SDDTLHS
+1853 SDETLHS

-1871 VSKKAVGGATEVP
+1871 VSKKAVGGAVEVP

-1936 TNDIEFVFETD
+1936 TNDIEFTFAAD

-1962 ITVRDAPLLLRISK
+1962 ITVRDTPLMLRISK

-2018 APKTGNKEYTLKEI
+2018 APKTGYKEYTLKEI
-2032 SAPDGYEIAADIR
+2032 SAPDGYEIAAGIR

-2057 TKGAANQNVYTLHAD
+2057 TKDAANQDVFTVQANN
-2072 STLTMLDVEKKD
+2072 TLTMLDVKKKD
-2084 IYIRKLD
+2084 IYVRKLD

-2096 DIAGAAFVLYKGA
+2096 DIAGAAFAIYKNA
-2109 VADPN
+2109 IADPN

-2128 AAGLF
+2128 DAGLF

-2139 YLKEVGAPTG
+2139 YLKEVGAPNG
-2149 YRSAVMIKFRVDS
+2149 YRSALLIKFRVDS
-2162 TKKIVILEGNSNN
+2162 AKKIVILEGNSNN
-2175 VNGDRDTLLVRDEPI
+2175 INGDRDTLLVRDEPI
-2190 KLYLRKQDAFG
+2190 KLYLRKQNAFG
-2201 TLLPGAVLKLA
+2201 MLLPGAVLKLA
-2212 EYDASQPDQMGTV
+2212 EYDASQPDRMGNV

-2237 SVPSAQLKLGT
+2237 RVPSAQLKLGT
-2248 TYILRELS
+2248 TYILREIS

-2269 TVNDNGSIT
+2269 TINDNNGSIT
-2278 RADNVKV
+2278 RADGVKV
-2285 VNNMIVM
+2285 VNNTIIM

-2522 LEGAVLEIATQEDD
+2522 LEGAVLEITTQEDD
-2536 GFTPIRFTTTK
+2536 SFTPIRFTTTK
-2547 DKYYPQGLKADVT
+2547 EKYYPQGLKADVT

-2615 DLSTRKSLKGA
+2615 DLSTRKALKGA

-2639 SFVSEKEKTTIPGSI
+2639 SFVSEKEKTTIPGRI
-2654 FTVQADQNYAY
+2654 FTVPMDQNYAY

-2733 KGATLKITAEK
+2733 KGATLKITAEE

-2758 PAYFDSSRFTAGTT
+2758 PAYFDCSRFTAGTT

-2831 KHLENAE
+2831 KYLENAE

-2853 SMSKEVTLPA
+2853 SKSKDVTLPA
-2863 KIFTAPQDAK
+2863 KIFTAPQDEK

-2889 LAKDIRFAIDKNGTL
+2889 LAKNIRFAIDKNGTL

-2955 LFALCGLSLAGMIS
+2955 LLALCGLSLAGMIS
-2969 VFSALL
+2969 AFSALL
-2975 RRRRRV
+2975 CRRRRV

>member
-1 MGGLYLRVKT
+1 
-11 GGYRPGSEIKN
+11 
-22 RDKTGVMR
+22 
-30 DMKRNEYFTEE
+30 MKRNEYFTEE

-139 IDADKAGSADIFDN
+139 IDADKAGSADIFEN

-486 GTSYLDIV
+486 GSSYLDIV

-548 QGSYK
+548 KDSYK

-560 GVYDVTTNATVPGYN
+560 GVYDVTTNATVQGYN

-615 GNGTNKVSGSD
+615 GNGTNNVSGSD
-626 HEMAFVSASEALDAS
+626 HEMTFVSASEALDAS

-786 LKYVFALTDPV
+786 LKYVFDLTDTV

-808 CYETRTTRSDDAAV
+808 CYETKTTSSDDATA
-822 SKSYENDAKIRLD
+822 SRSYENDAKIRLD

-857 LEKIYDYKAGN
+857 LEKVYDYKAGN

-903 SGKLYKVTKVRSGN
+903 SGKLYKVTKVKNGN
-917 DTQVTETEVSAVIA
+917 DTQVTGTEVSAVIA

-975 TGTGKNVSDTSDTIK
+975 TGTGKNVTDTSDTIK

-1020 AGAIFKLYLDGSN
+1020 AGAIFKLYLDGSD

-1054 LTGYALKLVEYQTP
+1054 LTGYDLKLVEYQTP

-1138 EFGLYTSSLCTE
+1138 GFGLYTSSLCTE

-1300 TTVRKIT
+1300 TTVHQIT
-1307 IGTGTENADVAET
+1307 IGTGTENADVTET

-1344 PLDGVVFRLLNAD
+1344 PLDGVVFRLLNED
-1357 DTDYLKDGA
+1357 GTEYLKNGA

-1378 RFKDIPF
+1378 RFEDIPF
-1385 GNYKV
+1385 GKYLIKEV
-1390 TEITG
+1390 TG
-1395 KTGYKATSTSEEIKV
+1395 KTGYQVNTTNAAITV
-1410 DIVGDNNLT
+1410 DIVGDNALT
-1419 IINKRYKC
+1419 IVNKRYQC
-1427 DICLTK
+1427 DIRLTK
-1433 TGEGG
+1433 TGDGG
-1438 ELLAGAEIG
+1438 AFLAGAEIG

-1452 GARIKTATTG
+1452 GARVKVGTTG
-1462 SNGTVTFTDIVYG
+1462 SDGTVTFTDIAYG

-1491 SAKVTITAAEIL
+1491 TTKVDITASEIQN
-1503 SSYTAGTVLDKMLS
+1503 SFTAGITLDKTLT
-1517 NEKQKGQICL
+1517 NEKQKGQIRL
-1527 MKTDDAGAALS
+1527 AKTDAASAALS

-1546 ENMVALKTGKTMTAA
+1546 ENMVALKTGLTMTAA
-1561 EASAMGSGAAEGQLY
+1561 EAAAITGAAEGQLY
-1576 FKDLTY
+1576 FTDLAY

-1588 ETKAPDTPDASIVY
+1588 ETKAPDGY
-1602 QRDNQVY
+1602 QRDNTVY
-1609 KVVVDSDTL
+1609 KVIVSSDTL
-1618 VTKYTDADGNLQNLT
+1618 VTKYTDADDNLQDLT
-1633 IQNKRLSTTPP
+1633 IVNKKLVTTPP
-1644 LISFKVKKTDAESD
+1644 LVSFKIKKTDAESG

-1674 TGITAVTNSSGIAYF
+1674 TGITAVTNSEGIAYF
-1689 KRISVETDAA
+1689 KRISAEADAE
-1699 DTRYEV
+1699 DTSYSIV
-1705 IEKTAPA
+1705 EKTAPA
-1712 GYRAPTAVDRILF
+1712 GYKAPTAADQILI
-1725 ASNKSELNIYADA
+1725 AKSKSDLTRYEDA
-1738 DTTPKTETEI
+1738 NATPKTEDKI

-1834 ETGAPDGYSM
+1834 ETGAPDGYSV
-1844 DTAMQKIVI
+1844 DTTMQKIVI
-1853 SDDTLHS
+1853 SDETLHS

-1871 VSKKAVGGATEVP
+1871 ISKKAVGGATEVP

-1936 TNDIEFVFETD
+1936 TNDIEFTFAAD

-1962 ITVRDAPLLLRISK
+1962 ITVRDTPLMLRISK

-2018 APKTGNKEYTLKEI
+2018 APKTGYKEYTLKEI
-2032 SAPDGYEIAADIR
+2032 SAPDGYEIAAGIR

-2057 TKGAANQNVYTLHAD
+2057 TKDAANQDVFTVQANN
-2072 STLTMLDVEKKD
+2072 TLTMLDVKKKD
-2084 IYIRKLD
+2084 IYVRKLD

-2096 DIAGAAFVLYKGA
+2096 DIAGAAFAIYKNA
-2109 VADPN
+2109 IADPN

-2128 AAGLF
+2128 DAGLF

-2139 YLKEVGAPTG
+2139 YLKEVGAPNG
-2149 YRSAVMIKFRVDS
+2149 YRSAMVIKFRVDS

-2175 VNGDRDTLLVRDEPI
+2175 INGDRDTLLVRDEPI
-2190 KLYLRKQDAFG
+2190 KLYLRKQNAFG

-2212 EYDASQPDQMGTV
+2212 EYDTSQPDQMGTV

-2237 SVPSAQLKLGT
+2237 SVPSAQLKLGM
-2248 TYILRELS
+2248 TYILREIS

-2269 TVNDNGSIT
+2269 TINDNNGSIT
-2278 RADNVKV
+2278 RADGVNV
-2285 VNNMIVM
+2285 VNNTIIM

-2332 VSDGTVKTW
+2332 VSDGMVKTW

-2536 GFTPIRFTTTK
+2536 SFTPIRFTTTK
-2547 DKYYPQGLKADVT
+2547 EKYYPQGLKADVT

-2615 DLSTRKSLKGA
+2615 DLSTRKALKGA

-2639 SFVSEKEKTTIPGSI
+2639 SFVSETEKTTIPSSI
-2654 FTVQADQNYAY
+2654 FTASADQNYAY

-2679 AESVDFAIN
+2679 AESVDFAIK

-2733 KGATLKITAEK
+2733 KGATLKITAEE

-2758 PAYFDSSRFTAGTT
+2758 PAYFDCSRFTAGTT

-2831 KHLENAE
+2831 KYLENAE

-2853 SMSKEVTLPA
+2853 SKSKDVTLPA
-2863 KIFTAPQDAK
+2863 KIFTAPQDEK
-2873 YTYYTLTEV
+2873 YTYYILTEV

-2889 LAKDIRFAIDKNGTL
+2889 LAKDIRFAVDKNGTL

-2916 KNGLL
+2916 KKGLL

-2955 LFALCGLSLAGMIS
+2955 LLALCGLSLAGMIS

-2975 RRRRRV
+2975 CRRRRV

>member
-1 MGGLYLRVKT
+1 M
-11 GGYRPGSEIKN
+11 
-22 RDKTGVMR
+22 
-30 DMKRNEYFTEE
+30 
-41 EIREQKKRRK
+41 
-51 IGRRAMALLLAG
+51 
-63 MMLFSNIPS
+63 
-72 NVSAVSDNDISMLPD
+72 
-87 AMVQTEDVDT
+87 
-97 TADATEGKTVTMTG
+97 
-111 AAEQP
+111 
-116 AAAAE
+116 
-121 DRNAGEE
+121 
-128 SEPVAVDAAAD
+128 
-139 IDADKAGSADIFDN
+139 
-153 TTITLDKLTLKATYS
+153 
-168 DGKGGSVVEE
+168 
-178 LTENGTFDLPYNA
+178 
-191 DINMRLDFKL
+191 
-201 GSGTAV
+201 
-207 NKDTAYIYK
+207 
-216 LPDTIRVDVE
+216 
-226 ADHKL
+226 
-231 ADHNGK
+231 
-237 SIGTVHIAKDG
+237 
-248 TLSFRFDTDAIG
+248 
-260 SNTNV
+260 
-265 NFYVQFEGGFSESL
+265 
-279 QEEGKTENIA
+279 
-289 FPTATGD
+289 
-296 FKFTVN
+296 
-302 TTDKTDDDKKPDPK
+302 
-316 DVSISKYGSKIV
+316 
-328 NINGQNYIEW
+328 
-338 TVELGQ
+338 
-344 EGRTSLDGVI
+344 
-354 TDNLPTGLT
+354 
-363 YAEISGYPQLTDSTG
+363 
-378 GTITT
+378 
-383 TAKNGDSSIDIKVAG
+383 
-398 VTSHYHAKVK
+398 
-408 FCTYYDKSIFGGTI
+408 
-422 NDSTTALVD
+422 
-431 NTAAFNPDDDTDK
+431 
-444 GVSNKGTVS
+444 
-453 IKPDMLKK
+453 
-461 TGSSIAADGTIE
+461 
-473 WTVTINAENLDIQ
+473 
-486 GTSYLDIV
+486 
-494 ETGQELVEDSIQI
+494 
-507 TPGGLST
+507 
-514 TGKSK
+514 
-519 SGFEVAIPA
+519 
-528 GTAYTDTVTIK
+528 
-539 YKTKVTDFS
+539 
-548 QGSYK
+548 
-553 NTGKLKG
+553 
-560 GVYDVTTNATVPGYN
+560 
-575 LLKKSFKDFNK
+575 
-586 ITNTF
+586 
-591 TWEIVVNEEGKTLEN
+591 
-606 VTVTDTFRA
+606 
-615 GNGTNKVSGSD
+615 
-626 HEMAFVSASEALDAS
+626 
-641 SDAENGKLV
+641 
-650 FKFDKL
+650 
-656 DAKKVIT
+656 
-663 IVTKVKDPTA
+663 
-673 FDASSW
+673 
-679 PLFENKASMTSDM
+679 
-692 NTTPIDSTA
+692 
-701 QTWQQIKK
+701 
-709 PDILAKDGK
+709 
-718 MNGDGTITWTLQVT
+718 
-732 NPKLTVKGAEITDVL
+732 
-747 PAGQEYVDGS
+747 
-757 MRLQN
+757 
-762 PYYDANPVSVT
+762 
-773 PTVTVDPTTGIQS
+773 
-786 LKYVFALTDPV
+786 
-797 QAGFFRKDFWI
+797 
-808 CYETRTTRSDDAAV
+808 
-822 SKSYENDAKIRLD
+822 
-835 FEGDIS
+835 
-841 VTDDAR
+841 
-847 KKLTGETGGV
+847 
-857 LEKIYDYKAGN
+857 
-868 QYVDWS
+868 
-874 VKINEGHYDMSAVAD
+874 
-889 PVITDQLPSYFDYV
+889 
-903 SGKLYKVTKVRSGN
+903 
-917 DTQVTETEVSAVIA
+917 
-931 VMNGKITVQLP
+931 
-942 NIGSDEYVFKFR
+942 
-954 TQFNCLAAELSG
+954 
-966 KTIANTVNF
+966 
-975 TGTGKNVSDTSDTIK
+975 
-990 NVSFSSSS
+990 
-998 AGAVTKHEIRVRKI
+998 
-1012 DAVTKQPL
+1012 
-1020 AGAIFKLYLDGSN
+1020 
-1033 ICIGEATSGADGYA
+1033 
-1047 VFEDLNT
+1047 
-1054 LTGYALKLVEYQTP
+1054 
-1068 DGYTYIRPG
+1068 
-1077 SGIGSAETV
+1077 
-1086 IKDYD
+1086 
-1091 DANLKTD
+1091 
-1098 ASNGTKYYEITI
+1098 
-1110 PNYTPEVL
+1110 
-1118 RGSALIQK
+1118 
-1126 KDAASAAVLAGV
+1126 
-1138 EFGLYTSSLCTE
+1138 
-1150 DTLVARRTTSDT
+1150 
-1162 GIVTFSGLEIGET
+1162 
-1175 YFLREITPLP
+1175 
-1185 GYKANNTIYK
+1185 
-1195 IDVKTATETEYCVLG
+1195 
-1210 GTPGTPQSS
+1210 
-1219 AYEITNEKAKA
+1219 
-1230 SLTLTKTEKDSDPI
+1230 
-1244 TYLQNAEFSIYR
+1244 
-1256 DAACS
+1256 
-1261 DRVDTQTTDA
+1261 
-1271 NGKLTFTD
+1271 
-1279 LELGKTYY
+1279 
-1287 YRETKAPDGYVLD
+1287 
-1300 TTVRKIT
+1300 
-1307 IGTGTENADVAET
+1307 
-1320 VTVTNEKA
+1320 
-1328 IGDIV
+1328 
-1333 IKKVDDSTVAV
+1333 
-1344 PLDGVVFRLLNAD
+1344 
-1357 DTDYLKDGA
+1357 
-1366 AYEVTSDENGIA
+1366 
-1378 RFKDIPF
+1378 
-1385 GNYKV
+1385 
-1390 TEITG
+1390 
-1395 KTGYKATSTSEEIKV
+1395 
-1410 DIVGDNNLT
+1410 
-1419 IINKRYKC
+1419 
-1427 DICLTK
+1427 
-1433 TGEGG
+1433 
-1438 ELLAGAEIG
+1438 
-1447 LFTKD
+1447 
-1452 GARIKTATTG
+1452 
-1462 SNGTVTFTDIVYG
+1462 
-1475 DYYLQ
+1475 
-1480 ELKAPAGYKLS
+1480 
-1491 SAKVTITAAEIL
+1491 
-1503 SSYTAGTVLDKMLS
+1503 
-1517 NEKQKGQICL
+1517 
-1527 MKTDDAGAALS
+1527 
-1538 GAEFTLYD
+1538 
-1546 ENMVALKTGKTMTAA
+1546 
-1561 EASAMGSGAAEGQLY
+1561 
-1576 FKDLTY
+1576 
-1582 GTYYVQ
+1582 
-1588 ETKAPDTPDASIVY
+1588 
-1602 QRDNQVY
+1602 
-1609 KVVVDSDTL
+1609 DSDTL

-1699 DTRYEV
+1699 DTSYEV

-1712 GYRAPTAVDRILF
+1712 GYRAPTAVDKILF

-1834 ETGAPDGYSM
+1834 ETGAPDGYSV
-1844 DTAMQKIVI
+1844 DTTMQKIVI
-1853 SDDTLHS
+1853 SDETMHS

-1871 VSKKAVGGATEVP
+1871 VSKKAVGGAVEVP

-2057 TKGAANQNVYTLHAD
+2057 TKDAANQNVYTLHAD

-2096 DIAGAAFVLYKGA
+2096 DIAGAAFVLYRDT

-2175 VNGDRDTLLVRDEPI
+2175 INGDRDTLLVRDEPI

-2201 TLLPGAVLKLA
+2201 TPLPGAVLKLA
-2212 EYDASQPDQMGTV
+2212 EYDVSQPDQIGTV

-2237 SVPSAQLKLGT
+2237 RVPSAQLKLGT
-2248 TYILRELS
+2248 TYILREIS

-2269 TVNDNGSIT
+2269 TINDNGSIT
-2278 RADNVKV
+2278 RADNKNV

-2654 FTVQADQNYAY
+2654 FTASADQNYAY

-2688 RSGQLYL
+2688 RRGQLYL

-2863 KIFTAPQDAK
+2863 KIFTAPQDEK
-2873 YTYYTLTEV
+2873 YTYYTLIEV

-2955 LFALCGLSLAGMIS
+2955 LLALCGLSLAGMIS
-2969 VFSALL
+2969 AFSALL

>member
-1 MGGLYLRVKT
+1 M
-11 GGYRPGSEIKN
+11 
-22 RDKTGVMR
+22 
-30 DMKRNEYFTEE
+30 
-41 EIREQKKRRK
+41 
-51 IGRRAMALLLAG
+51 
-63 MMLFSNIPS
+63 
-72 NVSAVSDNDISMLPD
+72 
-87 AMVQTEDVDT
+87 
-97 TADATEGKTVTMTG
+97 
-111 AAEQP
+111 
-116 AAAAE
+116 
-121 DRNAGEE
+121 
-128 SEPVAVDAAAD
+128 
-139 IDADKAGSADIFDN
+139 
-153 TTITLDKLTLKATYS
+153 
-168 DGKGGSVVEE
+168 
-178 LTENGTFDLPYNA
+178 
-191 DINMRLDFKL
+191 
-201 GSGTAV
+201 
-207 NKDTAYIYK
+207 
-216 LPDTIRVDVE
+216 
-226 ADHKL
+226 
-231 ADHNGK
+231 
-237 SIGTVHIAKDG
+237 
-248 TLSFRFDTDAIG
+248 
-260 SNTNV
+260 
-265 NFYVQFEGGFSESL
+265 
-279 QEEGKTENIA
+279 
-289 FPTATGD
+289 
-296 FKFTVN
+296 
-302 TTDKTDDDKKPDPK
+302 
-316 DVSISKYGSKIV
+316 
-328 NINGQNYIEW
+328 
-338 TVELGQ
+338 
-344 EGRTSLDGVI
+344 
-354 TDNLPTGLT
+354 
-363 YAEISGYPQLTDSTG
+363 
-378 GTITT
+378 
-383 TAKNGDSSIDIKVAG
+383 
-398 VTSHYHAKVK
+398 
-408 FCTYYDKSIFGGTI
+408 
-422 NDSTTALVD
+422 
-431 NTAAFNPDDDTDK
+431 
-444 GVSNKGTVS
+444 
-453 IKPDMLKK
+453 
-461 TGSSIAADGTIE
+461 
-473 WTVTINAENLDIQ
+473 
-486 GTSYLDIV
+486 
-494 ETGQELVEDSIQI
+494 
-507 TPGGLST
+507 
-514 TGKSK
+514 
-519 SGFEVAIPA
+519 
-528 GTAYTDTVTIK
+528 
-539 YKTKVTDFS
+539 
-548 QGSYK
+548 
-553 NTGKLKG
+553 
-560 GVYDVTTNATVPGYN
+560 
-575 LLKKSFKDFNK
+575 
-586 ITNTF
+586 
-591 TWEIVVNEEGKTLEN
+591 VNEEGKTLEN

-773 PTVTVDPTTGIQS
+773 PTVTVDTTTGIQS
-786 LKYVFALTDPV
+786 LKYVFDLTDTV

-808 CYETRTTRSDDAAV
+808 CYETKTTSSDDATA
-822 SKSYENDAKIRLD
+822 SRSYENDAKIRLD

-857 LEKIYDYKAGN
+857 LEKVYDYKAGN

-903 SGKLYKVTKVRSGN
+903 SGKLYKVTKVKNGN

-975 TGTGKNVSDTSDTIK
+975 TGTGKNVTDTSDTIK

-1020 AGAIFKLYLDGSN
+1020 AGAIFKLYLDGSD

-1054 LTGYALKLVEYQTP
+1054 LTGYDLKLVEYQTP

-1300 TTVRKIT
+1300 TTVHQIT
-1307 IGTGTENADVAET
+1307 IGTGTENADVTET

-1344 PLDGVVFRLLNAD
+1344 PLDGVKFRLLNKD
-1357 DTDYLKDGA
+1357 DTEYRKNGA

-1378 RFKDIPF
+1378 RFEDIPF
-1385 GNYKV
+1385 GKYLIKEV
-1390 TEITG
+1390 TG
-1395 KTGYKATSTSEEIKV
+1395 KTGYQVNTTNAAITV
-1410 DIVGDNNLT
+1410 DIVGDNALT
-1419 IINKRYKC
+1419 IVNKRYQC
-1427 DICLTK
+1427 DIRLTK
-1433 TGEGG
+1433 TGDGG
-1438 ELLAGAEIG
+1438 AFLAGAEIG

-1452 GARIKTATTG
+1452 GARVKVGTTG
-1462 SNGTVTFTDIVYG
+1462 SDGTVTFTDIAYG

-1491 SAKVTITAAEIL
+1491 SAKVTITAAEIQT
-1503 SSYTAGTVLDKMLS
+1503 SYTAGTVLDKGTLI
-1517 NEKQKGQICL
+1517 NEKQKGQIRL

-1538 GAEFTLYD
+1538 SAEFTLYD

-1609 KVVVDSDTL
+1609 KVVVNSDTL
-1618 VTKYTDADGNLQNLT
+1618 VTKYTDADGNQQNLT

-1644 LISFKVKKTDAESD
+1644 LISFKVKKTDAESA

-1699 DTRYEV
+1699 DTSYEV

-1738 DTTPKTETEI
+1738 DTTPKTEAEI
-1748 AWAGDYKLTA
+1748 VWAGDYKLTA

-1820 AVFENLPCGTYYLK
+1820 AVFEKLPCGTYYLK
-1834 ETGAPDGYSM
+1834 ETGAPDGYSV
-1844 DTAMQKIVI
+1844 DTTMQKIVI
-1853 SDDTLHS
+1853 SDETLHS

-1871 VSKKAVGGATEVP
+1871 VSKKAVGGAVEVP

-1936 TNDIEFVFETD
+1936 TNDIEFTFAAD

-1962 ITVRDAPLLLRISK
+1962 ITVRDTPLMLRISK

-2018 APKTGNKEYTLKEI
+2018 APKTGYKEYTLKEI
-2032 SAPDGYEIAADIR
+2032 SAPDGYEIAAGIR

-2057 TKGAANQNVYTLHAD
+2057 TKDAANQDVFTVQANN
-2072 STLTMLDVEKKD
+2072 TLTMLDVKKKD
-2084 IYIRKLD
+2084 IYVRKLD

-2096 DIAGAAFVLYKGA
+2096 DIAGAAFAIYKNA
-2109 VADPN
+2109 IADPN

-2128 AAGLF
+2128 DAGLF

-2139 YLKEVGAPTG
+2139 YLKEVGAPNG
-2149 YRSAVMIKFRVDS
+2149 YRSALLIKFRVDS
-2162 TKKIVILEGNSNN
+2162 AKKIVILEGNSNN
-2175 VNGDRDTLLVRDEPI
+2175 INGDRDTLLVRDEPI
-2190 KLYLRKQDAFG
+2190 KLYLRKQNAFG
-2201 TLLPGAVLKLA
+2201 MLLPGAVLKLA
-2212 EYDASQPDQMGTV
+2212 EYDASQPDRMGNV

-2237 SVPSAQLKLGT
+2237 RVPSAQLKLGT
-2248 TYILRELS
+2248 TYILREIS

-2269 TVNDNGSIT
+2269 TINDNNGSIT
-2278 RADNVKV
+2278 RADGVKV
-2285 VNNMIVM
+2285 VNNTIIM

-2522 LEGAVLEIATQEDD
+2522 LEGAVLEITTQEDD
-2536 GFTPIRFTTTK
+2536 SFTPIRFTTTK
-2547 DKYYPQGLKADVT
+2547 EKYYPQGLKADVT

-2615 DLSTRKSLKGA
+2615 DLSTRKALKGA

-2639 SFVSEKEKTTIPGSI
+2639 SFVSEKEKTTIPGRI
-2654 FTVQADQNYAY
+2654 FTVPMDQNYAY

-2733 KGATLKITAEK
+2733 KGATLKITAEE

-2758 PAYFDSSRFTAGTT
+2758 PAYFDCSRFTAGTT

-2831 KHLENAE
+2831 KYLENAE

-2853 SMSKEVTLPA
+2853 SKSKDVTLPA
-2863 KIFTAPQDAK
+2863 KIFTAPQDEK

-2889 LAKDIRFAIDKNGTL
+2889 LAKNIRFAIDKNGTL

-2955 LFALCGLSLAGMIS
+2955 LLALCGLSLAGMIS
-2969 VFSALL
+2969 AFSALL
-2975 RRRRRV
+2975 CRRRRV

>member
-1 MGGLYLRVKT
+1 
-11 GGYRPGSEIKN
+11 
-22 RDKTGVMR
+22 
-30 DMKRNEYFTEE
+30 MKRNEYFTEA
-41 EIREQKKRRK
+41 EIKEQKKRRK

-87 AMVQTEDVDT
+87 AMVQTEDTDT
-97 TADATEGKTVTMTG
+97 TADATEGKTVTVTG

-128 SEPVAVDAAAD
+128 SEPVAVDAATD
-139 IDADKAGSADIFDN
+139 IEADKAGSADIFDN

-178 LTENGTFDLPYNA
+178 LTENGTFNLPYNA

-201 GSGTAV
+201 GNGTAV

-486 GTSYLDIV
+486 GSSYLDIV

-548 QGSYK
+548 KDSYK

-560 GVYDVTTNATVPGYN
+560 GVYDVTTNATVQGYN

-615 GNGTNKVSGSD
+615 GNGTNNVSGSD
-626 HEMAFVSASEALDAS
+626 HEMTFVSASEALDAS

-786 LKYVFALTDPV
+786 LKYVFDLTDTV

-808 CYETRTTRSDDAAV
+808 CYETKTTSSDDATA
-822 SKSYENDAKIRLD
+822 SRSYENDAKIRLD

-857 LEKIYDYKAGN
+857 LEKVYDYKAGN

-903 SGKLYKVTKVRSGN
+903 SGKLYKVTKVKNGN

-954 TQFNCLAAELSG
+954 TRFNCLAAELSG

-975 TGTGKNVSDTSDTIK
+975 TGTGKNVTDTSDTIK

-1020 AGAIFKLYLDGSN
+1020 AGAIFKLYLDGSD

-1054 LTGYALKLVEYQTP
+1054 LTGYDLKLVEYQTP

-1138 EFGLYTSSLCTE
+1138 GFGLYTSSLCTE

-1300 TTVRKIT
+1300 TTVHQIT
-1307 IGTGTENADVAET
+1307 IGTGTENADVTET

-1344 PLDGVVFRLLNAD
+1344 PLDGVVFRLLNED
-1357 DTDYLKDGA
+1357 GTEYLKNGA

-1378 RFKDIPF
+1378 RFEDIPF
-1385 GNYKV
+1385 GKYLIKEV
-1390 TEITG
+1390 TG
-1395 KTGYKATSTSEEIKV
+1395 KTGYQVNTTNAAITV
-1410 DIVGDNNLT
+1410 DIVGDNALT
-1419 IINKRYKC
+1419 IVNKRYQC
-1427 DICLTK
+1427 DIRLTK
-1433 TGEGG
+1433 TGDGG
-1438 ELLAGAEIG
+1438 AFLAGAEIG

-1452 GARIKTATTG
+1452 GARVKVGTTG
-1462 SNGTVTFTDIVYG
+1462 SDGTVTFTDIAYG

-1491 SAKVTITAAEIL
+1491 TTKVDITASEIQN
-1503 SSYTAGTVLDKMLS
+1503 SFTAGITLDKTLT
-1517 NEKQKGQICL
+1517 NEKQKGQIRL
-1527 MKTDDAGAALS
+1527 AKTDAASAALS

-1546 ENMVALKTGKTMTAA
+1546 ENMVALKTGLTMTAA
-1561 EASAMGSGAAEGQLY
+1561 EAAAITGAAEGQLY
-1576 FKDLTY
+1576 FTDLAY

-1588 ETKAPDTPDASIVY
+1588 ETKAPDGY
-1602 QRDNQVY
+1602 QRDNTVY
-1609 KVVVDSDTL
+1609 KVIVSSDTL
-1618 VTKYTDADGNLQNLT
+1618 VTKYTDADDNLQDLT
-1633 IQNKRLSTTPP
+1633 IVNKKLVTTPP
-1644 LISFKVKKTDAESD
+1644 LVSFKIKKTDAESG

-1674 TGITAVTNSSGIAYF
+1674 TGITAVTNSEGIAYF
-1689 KRISVETDAA
+1689 KRISAEADAE
-1699 DTRYEV
+1699 DTSYSIV
-1705 IEKTAPA
+1705 EKTAPA
-1712 GYRAPTAVDRILF
+1712 GYKAPTAADQILI
-1725 ASNKSELNIYADA
+1725 AKSKSDLTRYEDA
-1738 DTTPKTETEI
+1738 NATPKTEDKI

-1834 ETGAPDGYSM
+1834 ETGAPDGYSV
-1844 DTAMQKIVI
+1844 DTTMQKIVI
-1853 SDDTLHS
+1853 SDETLHS

-1871 VSKKAVGGATEVP
+1871 ISKKAVGGATEVP

-1936 TNDIEFVFETD
+1936 TNDIEFTFAAD

-1962 ITVRDAPLLLRISK
+1962 ITVRDTPLMLRISK

-2018 APKTGNKEYTLKEI
+2018 APKTGYKEYTLKEI
-2032 SAPDGYEIAADIR
+2032 SAPDGYEIAAGIR

-2057 TKGAANQNVYTLHAD
+2057 TKDAANQDVFTVQANN
-2072 STLTMLDVEKKD
+2072 TLTMLDVKKKD
-2084 IYIRKLD
+2084 IYVRKLD

-2096 DIAGAAFVLYKGA
+2096 DIAGAAFAIYKNA
-2109 VADPN
+2109 IADPN

-2128 AAGLF
+2128 DAGLF

-2139 YLKEVGAPTG
+2139 YLKEVGAPNG
-2149 YRSAVMIKFRVDS
+2149 YRSAMVIKFRVDS
-2162 TKKIVILEGNSNN
+2162 AKKIVILEGNSNN
-2175 VNGDRDTLLVRDEPI
+2175 INGDRDTLLVRDEPI
-2190 KLYLRKQDAFG
+2190 KLYLRKQNAFG
-2201 TLLPGAVLKLA
+2201 MLLPGAVLKLA
-2212 EYDASQPDQMGTV
+2212 EYDASQPDRMGNV

-2237 SVPSAQLKLGT
+2237 RVPSAQLKLGT
-2248 TYILRELS
+2248 TYILREIS

-2269 TVNDNGSIT
+2269 TINDNNGSIT
-2278 RADNVKV
+2278 RADGVKV
-2285 VNNMIVM
+2285 VNNTIIM

-2438 TSVDTSALTAPAA
+2438 TSVDTSSLTAPAA

-2522 LEGAVLEIATQEDD
+2522 LEGAVLEITTQEDD

-2615 DLSTRKSLKGA
+2615 DLSTRKALKGA

-2639 SFVSEKEKTTIPGSI
+2639 SFVSETEKTTIPSSI
-2654 FTVQADQNYAY
+2654 FTASADQNYAY

-2679 AESVDFAIN
+2679 AESVDFAIK

-2733 KGATLKITAEK
+2733 KGATLKITAEE

-2758 PAYFDSSRFTAGTT
+2758 PAYFDCSRFTAGTT

-2831 KHLENAE
+2831 KYLENAE

-2853 SMSKEVTLPA
+2853 SKSKDVTLPA
-2863 KIFTAPQDAK
+2863 KIFTAPQDEK
-2873 YTYYTLTEV
+2873 YTYYILTEV

-2889 LAKDIRFAIDKNGTL
+2889 LAKDIRFAVDKNGTL

-2916 KNGLL
+2916 KKGLL

-2955 LFALCGLSLAGMIS
+2955 LLALCGLSLAGMIS

-2975 RRRRRV
+2975 CRRRRV

>member
-1 MGGLYLRVKT
+1 
-11 GGYRPGSEIKN
+11 
-22 RDKTGVMR
+22 
-30 DMKRNEYFTEE
+30 MKR
-41 EIREQKKRRK
+41 RRQ
-51 IGRRAMALLLAG
+51 AL
-63 MMLFSNIPS
+63 MMRQ
-72 NVSAVSDNDISMLPD
+72 LP
-87 AMVQTEDVDT
+87 
-97 TADATEGKTVTMTG
+97 
-111 AAEQP
+111 
-116 AAAAE
+116 
-121 DRNAGEE
+121 R
-128 SEPVAVDAAAD
+128 
-139 IDADKAGSADIFDN
+139 
-153 TTITLDKLTLKATYS
+153 
-168 DGKGGSVVEE
+168 
-178 LTENGTFDLPYNA
+178 
-191 DINMRLDFKL
+191 
-201 GSGTAV
+201 
-207 NKDTAYIYK
+207 
-216 LPDTIRVDVE
+216 
-226 ADHKL
+226 
-231 ADHNGK
+231 
-237 SIGTVHIAKDG
+237 
-248 TLSFRFDTDAIG
+248 
-260 SNTNV
+260 
-265 NFYVQFEGGFSESL
+265 
-279 QEEGKTENIA
+279 
-289 FPTATGD
+289 
-296 FKFTVN
+296 
-302 TTDKTDDDKKPDPK
+302 
-316 DVSISKYGSKIV
+316 
-328 NINGQNYIEW
+328 
-338 TVELGQ
+338 
-344 EGRTSLDGVI
+344 
-354 TDNLPTGLT
+354 
-363 YAEISGYPQLTDSTG
+363 
-378 GTITT
+378 
-383 TAKNGDSSIDIKVAG
+383 
-398 VTSHYHAKVK
+398 
-408 FCTYYDKSIFGGTI
+408 
-422 NDSTTALVD
+422 
-431 NTAAFNPDDDTDK
+431 
-444 GVSNKGTVS
+444 
-453 IKPDMLKK
+453 
-461 TGSSIAADGTIE
+461 
-473 WTVTINAENLDIQ
+473 
-486 GTSYLDIV
+486 
-494 ETGQELVEDSIQI
+494 
-507 TPGGLST
+507 
-514 TGKSK
+514 
-519 SGFEVAIPA
+519 
-528 GTAYTDTVTIK
+528 
-539 YKTKVTDFS
+539 
-548 QGSYK
+548 
-553 NTGKLKG
+553 
-560 GVYDVTTNATVPGYN
+560 
-575 LLKKSFKDFNK
+575 
-586 ITNTF
+586 
-591 TWEIVVNEEGKTLEN
+591 
-606 VTVTDTFRA
+606 
-615 GNGTNKVSGSD
+615 
-626 HEMAFVSASEALDAS
+626 
-641 SDAENGKLV
+641 
-650 FKFDKL
+650 
-656 DAKKVIT
+656 
-663 IVTKVKDPTA
+663 
-673 FDASSW
+673 
-679 PLFENKASMTSDM
+679 
-692 NTTPIDSTA
+692 
-701 QTWQQIKK
+701 
-709 PDILAKDGK
+709 
-718 MNGDGTITWTLQVT
+718 
-732 NPKLTVKGAEITDVL
+732 
-747 PAGQEYVDGS
+747 
-757 MRLQN
+757 
-762 PYYDANPVSVT
+762 
-773 PTVTVDPTTGIQS
+773 
-786 LKYVFALTDPV
+786 
-797 QAGFFRKDFWI
+797 
-808 CYETRTTRSDDAAV
+808 
-822 SKSYENDAKIRLD
+822 SYENDAKIRLD

-857 LEKIYDYKAGN
+857 LEKVYDYKEGN

-903 SGKLYKVTKVRSGN
+903 SGKLYKVTKVKNGN

-975 TGTGKNVSDTSDTIK
+975 TGTGKNVTDTSDTIK

-1020 AGAIFKLYLDGSN
+1020 AGAIFKLYLDGSD

-1054 LTGYALKLVEYQTP
+1054 LTGYDLKLVEYQTP

-1300 TTVRKIT
+1300 TTVHQIA
-1307 IGTGTENADVAET
+1307 IGTGTENADVTET

-1344 PLDGVVFRLLNAD
+1344 PLDGVVFRLLNED
-1357 DTDYLKDGA
+1357 GTEYLKNGA

-1378 RFKDIPF
+1378 RFEDIPF
-1385 GNYKV
+1385 GKYLVKEV
-1390 TEITG
+1390 TG
-1395 KTGYKATSTSEEIKV
+1395 KTGYQVSATNAAITV

-1427 DICLTK
+1427 DIRLTK

-1462 SNGTVTFTDIVYG
+1462 SNGKVTFTDIVYG

-1491 SAKVTITAAEIL
+1491 TTKVDITADEIQ
-1503 SSYTAGTVLDKMLS
+1503 TRAGKTLDKGTLI

-1618 VTKYTDADGNLQNLT
+1618 VTKYTDADGNQQNLT

-1644 LISFKVKKTDAESD
+1644 LISFKVKKTDAESA

-1699 DTRYEV
+1699 DTSYEV

-1738 DTTPKTETEI
+1738 DTTPKTEAEI
-1748 AWAGDYKLTA
+1748 VWAGDYKLTA

-1820 AVFENLPCGTYYLK
+1820 AVFEKLPCGTYYLK
-1834 ETGAPDGYSM
+1834 ETGAPDGYSV
-1844 DTAMQKIVI
+1844 DTTMQKIVI
-1853 SDDTLHS
+1853 SDETLHS

-1871 VSKKAVGGATEVP
+1871 VSKKAVGGAVEVP

-1936 TNDIEFVFETD
+1936 TNDIEFTFAAD

-1962 ITVRDAPLLLRISK
+1962 ITVRDTPLMLRISK

-2018 APKTGNKEYTLKEI
+2018 APKTGYKEYTLKEI
-2032 SAPDGYEIAADIR
+2032 SAPDGYEIAAGIR

-2057 TKGAANQNVYTLHAD
+2057 TKDAANQDVFTVQANN
-2072 STLTMLDVEKKD
+2072 TLTMLDVKKKD
-2084 IYIRKLD
+2084 IYVRKLD

-2096 DIAGAAFVLYKGA
+2096 DIAGAAFAIYKNA
-2109 VADPN
+2109 IADPN

-2128 AAGLF
+2128 DAGLF
-2133 SAGTDY
+2133 SAGTNY
-2139 YLKEVGAPTG
+2139 YLKEVGAPNG
-2149 YRSAVMIKFRVDS
+2149 YRSALLIKFRVDS
-2162 TKKIVILEGNSNN
+2162 AKKIVILEGNSNN
-2175 VNGDRDTLLVRDEPI
+2175 INGDRDTLLVRDEPI
-2190 KLYLRKQDAFG
+2190 KLYLRKQNAFG
-2201 TLLPGAVLKLA
+2201 MLLPGAVLKLA
-2212 EYDASQPDQMGTV
+2212 EYDASQPDRMGNV

-2237 SVPSAQLKLGT
+2237 RVPSAQLKLGT
-2248 TYILRELS
+2248 TYILREIS

-2269 TVNDNGSIT
+2269 TINDNNGSIT
-2278 RADNVKV
+2278 RADGVKV
-2285 VNNMIVM
+2285 VNNTIIM

-2522 LEGAVLEIATQEDD
+2522 LEGAVLEITTQEDD
-2536 GFTPIRFTTTK
+2536 SFTPIRFTTTK
-2547 DKYYPQGLKADVT
+2547 EKYYPQGLKADVT

-2615 DLSTRKSLKGA
+2615 DLSTRKALKGA

-2639 SFVSEKEKTTIPGSI
+2639 SFVSEKEKTTIPGRI
-2654 FTVQADQNYAY
+2654 FTVPMDQNYAY

-2733 KGATLKITAEK
+2733 KGATLKITAEE

-2758 PAYFDSSRFTAGTT
+2758 PAYFDCSRFTAGTT

-2831 KHLENAE
+2831 KYLENAE

-2853 SMSKEVTLPA
+2853 SKSKDVTLPA
-2863 KIFTAPQDAK
+2863 KIFTAPQDEK

-2889 LAKDIRFAIDKNGTL
+2889 LAKNIRFAIDKNGTL

-2955 LFALCGLSLAGMIS
+2955 LLALCGLSLAGMIS
-2969 VFSALL
+2969 AFSALL
-2975 RRRRRV
+2975 CRRRRV

>member
-1 MGGLYLRVKT
+1 
-11 GGYRPGSEIKN
+11 
-22 RDKTGVMR
+22 
-30 DMKRNEYFTEE
+30 MKRNEYFTEE

-87 AMVQTEDVDT
+87 AMVQTEDTDVPAKDT
-97 TADATEGKTVTMTG
+97 DAKPADVTEAEKQP
-111 AAEQP
+111 AAEQE
-116 AAAAE
+116 AKGTS
-121 DRNAGEE
+121 D
-128 SEPVAVDAAAD
+128 VTAVDTSED
-139 IDADKAGSADIFDN
+139 IEADKAGTTGIFDN

-168 DGKGGSVVEE
+168 DGEGGSVVEE
-178 LTENGTFDLPYNA
+178 LTEGGTFDLPYNA

-201 GSGTAV
+201 GSGTAID
-207 NKDTAYIYK
+207 KDTTYIYK
-216 LPDTIRVDVE
+216 LPDSIRVDVE

-231 ADHNGK
+231 ADRDGN

-248 TLSFRFDTDAIG
+248 TLSFQFDTDVIG
-260 SNTNV
+260 TDTNI

-279 QEEGKTENIA
+279 QEEGKTEEIS
-289 FPTATGD
+289 FPTASGD

-302 TTDKTDDDKKPDPK
+302 TTDKTDDDKTPEPK
-316 DVSISKYGSKIV
+316 DVSISKSGSKIV
-328 NINGQNYIEW
+328 NIDGRNYIEW

-344 EGRTSLDGVI
+344 EGRDSLDGVI
-354 TDNLPTGLT
+354 NDTLPAGLT
-363 YAEISGYPQLTDSTG
+363 YAEIEEYPQLTDSTG
-378 GTITT
+378 GTISTS
-383 TAKNGDSSIDIKVAG
+383 AKDGDTNIEIKVTD
-398 VTSHYHAKVK
+398 VTSYYHAKVK
-408 FCTYYDKSIFGGTI
+408 FCTYYDETLFGGKI
-422 NDSTTALVD
+422 DNNTTALVE
-431 NTAAFNPDDDTDK
+431 NTAAFNPDDEDDK

-453 IKPDMLKK
+453 IKPDMLQK

-473 WTVTINAENLDIQ
+473 WTVTVNAENLDIQ

-494 ETGQELVEDSIQI
+494 EAGQELVEDSIQI
-507 TPGGLST
+507 TPAGLSA
-514 TGKSK
+514 TGKTE
-519 SGFEVAIPA
+519 SGFTVAIPS

-539 YKTKVTDFS
+539 YKTKVTDFTQS
-548 QGSYK
+548 SYK
-553 NTGKLKG
+553 NTGELTG
-560 GVYDVTTNATVPGYN
+560 GVYDVKTSATVPGYN
-575 LLKKSFKDFNK
+575 LLKKNFKDFNA

-606 VTVTDTFRA
+606 VTVTDTFWA
-615 GNGTNKVSGSD
+615 GDGSNKVSGSD
-626 HEMAFVSASEALDAS
+626 HEMEFVSASEALDPS
-641 SDAENGKLV
+641 SDTANGKLV

-663 IVTKVKDPTA
+663 IVTRVKDPTA
-673 FDASSW
+673 FDENGW

-692 NTTPIDSTA
+692 NTSPIEKTA

-709 PDILAKDGK
+709 PDLITKDGK
-718 MNGDGTITWTLQVT
+718 INGDGTITWNVQVT
-732 NPKLTVKGAEITDVL
+732 DPKLTVEGAEFTDVL
-747 PAGQEYVDGS
+747 PDGQEYVEGS

-762 PYYDANPVSVT
+762 PFYDANPVSVT
-773 PTVTVDPTTGIQS
+773 PTITTDPITGQQT
-786 LKYVFALTDPV
+786 LKYVFDLTDTA
-797 QAGFFRKDFWI
+797 QAGFFQKNFWI
-808 CYETRTTRSDDAAV
+808 SYETRTVSSDDATI
-822 SKSYENDAKIRLD
+822 SKTYENDAQIKLD

-841 VTDDAR
+841 VTDDAK

-857 LEKIYDYKAGN
+857 LEKVYDYKEGN

-874 VKINEGHYDMSAVAD
+874 VKINEGHYDMSAVD
-889 PVITDQLPSYFDYV
+889 NPVITDQLPSYFDYV
-903 SGKLYKVTKVRSGN
+903 SGKLYKVTKVKNGN

-975 TGTGKNVSDTSDTIK
+975 TGTGKNVTDTSDTIK

-1020 AGAIFKLYLDGSN
+1020 AGAIFKLYLDGSDT
-1033 ICIGEATSGADGYA
+1033 CIGEATSGADGYA

-1054 LTGYALKLVEYQTP
+1054 LTGYDLKLVEYQTP

-1195 IDVKTATETEYCVLG
+1195 IDVKTAKETEYCVLG

-1300 TTVRKIT
+1300 TTVHQIT
-1307 IGTGTENADVAET
+1307 IGTGTENADVTET

-1344 PLDGVVFRLLNAD
+1344 PLDGVVFRLLNED
-1357 DTDYLKDGA
+1357 GTEYLKNGV

-1378 RFKDIPF
+1378 RFEDIPF
-1385 GNYKV
+1385 GKYLIKEV
-1390 TEITG
+1390 TG
-1395 KTGYKATSTSEEIKV
+1395 KTGYQVNTTNAAITV
-1410 DIVGDNNLT
+1410 DIVGDNALT
-1419 IINKRYKC
+1419 IVNKRYQC
-1427 DICLTK
+1427 DIRLTK
-1433 TGEGG
+1433 TGDGG
-1438 ELLAGAEIG
+1438 AFLAGAEIG

-1452 GARIKTATTG
+1452 GARVKVGTTG
-1462 SNGTVTFTDIVYG
+1462 SDGTVTFTDIAYG

-1491 SAKVTITAAEIL
+1491 TTKVDITASEIQN
-1503 SSYTAGTVLDKMLS
+1503 SFTAGITLDKTLT
-1517 NEKQKGQICL
+1517 NEKQKGQIRL
-1527 MKTDDAGAALS
+1527 AKTDAASAALS

-1546 ENMVALKTGKTMTAA
+1546 ENMVALKTGLTMTAA
-1561 EASAMGSGAAEGQLY
+1561 EAAAITGAAEGQLY
-1576 FKDLTY
+1576 FTDLAY

-1588 ETKAPDTPDASIVY
+1588 ETKAPDGY
-1602 QRDNQVY
+1602 QRDNTVY
-1609 KVVVDSDTL
+1609 KVIVSSDTL
-1618 VTKYTDADGNLQNLT
+1618 VTKYTDADDNLQDLT
-1633 IQNKRLSTTPP
+1633 IVNKKLVTTPP
-1644 LISFKVKKTDAESD
+1644 LVSFKIKKTDAESG

-1674 TGITAVTNSSGIAYF
+1674 TGITAVTNSEGIAYF
-1689 KRISVETDAA
+1689 KRISAEADAE
-1699 DTRYEV
+1699 DTSYSIV
-1705 IEKTAPA
+1705 EKTAPA
-1712 GYRAPTAVDRILF
+1712 GYKAPTAADQILV
-1725 ASNKSELNIYADA
+1725 AKTKSDLTRYEDA
-1738 DTTPKTETEI
+1738 NATPKTEAEI
-1748 AWAGDYKLTA
+1748 VWAGDYKLA
-1758 TSEASA
+1758 VTSEASA

-1770 IKGKIWVTKTGASA
+1770 MKGKIWVTKTGASA
-1784 ATLLKDAEFTLYKA
+1784 TELLQNAEFTLYQE
-1798 DQTTKVVI
+1798 DQTTKVTI
-1806 TGLTNPAKTNEKGI
+1806 AGLTNPAKTNENGI
-1820 AVFENLPCGTYYLK
+1820 AIFENLPCGTYYLK
-1834 ETGAPDGYSM
+1834 ETSAPEGYSIN
-1844 DTAMQKIVI
+1844 TVAQKIVI
-1853 SDDTLHS
+1853 SDESTQS
-1860 ITVKDTKLSLT
+1860 VTVKDTRLSLT
-1871 VSKKAVGGATEVP
+1871 VSKKAVGGAVEVP

-1912 TTEKMTTGKHYI
+1912 TTEKMVTGKHYV

-1936 TNDIEFVFETD
+1936 TDDIEFAFEVD
-1947 GSLRLITTAEKNGQT
+1947 GSIQLITAAEKNGQT
-1962 ITVRDAPLLLRISK
+1962 ITVRDTPLTLRISK
-1976 QDSVTNKNLAGALLG
+1976 QDSVTNANLAGALLG
-1991 IYDENDALVTSFT
+1991 IYDETDTLVTSFT
-2004 TNTSVYQLPAGILE
+2004 TNTGVYQLPAGILE
-2018 APKTGNKEYTLKEI
+2018 APKTGYKEYTLKEI
-2032 SAPDGYEIAADIR
+2032 SAPDGYEIAANIR
-2045 FAVAADGKIYTV
+2045 FAVGADGKIYTV
-2057 TKGAANQNVYTLHAD
+2057 TTGVGNQTVYTVQTD
-2072 STLTMLDVEKKD
+2072 NTLTMLDVEKKD
-2084 IYIRKLD
+2084 LYIRKLD

-2096 DIAGAAFVLYKGA
+2096 DIAGASLVIYKDS
-2109 VADPN
+2109 VADAN
-2114 RIAEWTSDGTPHKL
+2114 SIAEWTSDGTPHKL
-2128 AAGLF
+2128 DAGLF
-2133 SAGTDY
+2133 AENVDY
-2139 YLKEVGAPTG
+2139 YLKEVAAPNG
-2149 YRSAVMIKFRVDS
+2149 YRSAMVIKFRVDS
-2162 TKKIVILEGNSNN
+2162 TKKIVIVEGNANN
-2175 VNGDRDTLLVRDEPI
+2175 INGDKDTLLVRDEAI
-2190 KLYLRKQDAFG
+2190 KLNLRKQNAFG

-2212 EYDASQPDQMGTV
+2212 EYDASKPDHMGNV
-2225 ILDAYKTDGSVY
+2225 ILDAYTTENSVY

-2248 TYILRELS
+2248 TYILREIS

-2269 TVNDNGSIT
+2269 TINDNGSIT
-2278 RADNVKV
+2278 RADGVNV
-2285 VNNMIVM
+2285 VNNTVIM

-2679 AESVDFAIN
+2679 AESVDFAIS

-2955 LFALCGLSLAGMIS
+2955 LLALCGLSLAGMIS

>member
-1 MGGLYLRVKT
+1 
-11 GGYRPGSEIKN
+11 
-22 RDKTGVMR
+22 
-30 DMKRNEYFTEE
+30 MKRNEYFTEE

-116 AAAAE
+116 AAVAE

-139 IDADKAGSADIFDN
+139 IEADKAGSADIFEN

-444 GVSNKGTVS
+444 GVSNKGTIS

-486 GTSYLDIV
+486 GSSYLDIV

-786 LKYVFALTDPV
+786 LKYVFDLTDTV

-808 CYETRTTRSDDAAV
+808 CYETKTTSSDDATA
-822 SKSYENDAKIRLD
+822 SRSYENDAKIRLD

-857 LEKIYDYKAGN
+857 LEKVYDYKAGN

-903 SGKLYKVTKVRSGN
+903 SGKLYKVTKVKNGN

-975 TGTGKNVSDTSDTIK
+975 TGTGKNVTDTSDTIK

-1020 AGAIFKLYLDGSN
+1020 AGAIFKLYLDGSD

-1054 LTGYALKLVEYQTP
+1054 LTGYDLKLVEYQTP

-1300 TTVRKIT
+1300 ATVHQIT
-1307 IGTGTENADVAET
+1307 IGTGTENADVTET

-1344 PLDGVVFRLLNAD
+1344 PLDGVVFRLLNED
-1357 DTDYLKDGA
+1357 GTEYLKNGA

-1378 RFKDIPF
+1378 RFEDIPF
-1385 GNYKV
+1385 GKYLVKEV
-1390 TEITG
+1390 TG
-1395 KTGYKATSTSEEIKV
+1395 KTGYQVSATNAAITV

-1427 DICLTK
+1427 DIRLTK

-1462 SNGTVTFTDIVYG
+1462 SNGKVTFTDIVYG

-1491 SAKVTITAAEIL
+1491 TTKVDITADEIQ
-1503 SSYTAGTVLDKMLS
+1503 TRAGKTLDKGTLI

-1561 EASAMGSGAAEGQLY
+1561 EASAMGSGTAEGQLY

-1588 ETKAPDTPDASIVY
+1588 ETKAPNGY
-1602 QRDNQVY
+1602 QRDNTVY
-1609 KVVVDSDTL
+1609 KVIVSSDTL
-1618 VTKYTDADGNLQNLT
+1618 VTKYTDADDNLQDLT
-1633 IQNKRLSTTPP
+1633 IVNKKLITTPP
-1644 LISFKVKKTDAESD
+1644 LVSFKIKKTDAESG

-1674 TGITAVTNSSGIAYF
+1674 TGITAVTNSEGIAYF
-1689 KRISVETDAA
+1689 KRISAEADAE
-1699 DTRYEV
+1699 DTSYSIV
-1705 IEKTAPA
+1705 EKTAPA
-1712 GYRAPTAVDRILF
+1712 GYKAPTAADQILV
-1725 ASNKSELNIYADA
+1725 AKTKSDLTRYEDA
-1738 DTTPKTETEI
+1738 NATPKTEAEI

-1770 IKGKIWVTKTGASA
+1770 MKGKIWVTKTGASA
-1784 ATLLKDAEFTLYKA
+1784 TELLQNAEFTLYQE
-1798 DQTTKVVI
+1798 DQTTKVTI
-1806 TGLTNPAKTNEKGI
+1806 AGLTNPAKTNENGI
-1820 AVFENLPCGTYYLK
+1820 AIFENLPCGTYYLK
-1834 ETGAPDGYSM
+1834 ETSAPEGYSIN
-1844 DTAMQKIVI
+1844 TVAQKIVI
-1853 SDDTLHS
+1853 SDESTQS
-1860 ITVKDTKLSLT
+1860 VTVKDTRLSLT

-1936 TNDIEFVFETD
+1936 TNDIEFVFEKD
-1947 GSLRLITTAEKNGQT
+1947 GSLRLITAVEKNGQT
-1962 ITVRDAPLLLRISK
+1962 ITVRDTPLTLRISK

-2018 APKTGNKEYTLKEI
+2018 APKTGYKEYTLKEI

-2057 TKGAANQNVYTLHAD
+2057 TKDAANQNVYTLHAD
-2072 STLTMLDVEKKD
+2072 STLKMLDVEKKD

-2096 DIAGAAFVLYKGA
+2096 DIAGAAFVIYKDA

-2128 AAGLF
+2128 DAGLF

-2139 YLKEVGAPTG
+2139 YLKEVGAPNG
-2149 YRSAVMIKFRVDS
+2149 YRSALLIKFRVDS
-2162 TKKIVILEGNSNN
+2162 AKKIVILEGNSNN
-2175 VNGDRDTLLVRDEPI
+2175 INGDRDTLLVRDEPI
-2190 KLYLRKQDAFG
+2190 KLYLRKQNAFG
-2201 TLLPGAVLKLA
+2201 MLLPGAVLKLA
-2212 EYDASQPDQMGTV
+2212 EYDASQPDRMGNV

-2237 SVPSAQLKLGT
+2237 RVPSAQLKLGT
-2248 TYILRELS
+2248 TYILREIS

-2269 TVNDNGSIT
+2269 TINDNNGSIT
-2278 RADNVKV
+2278 RADGVKV
-2285 VNNMIVM
+2285 VNNTIIM

-2522 LEGAVLEIATQEDD
+2522 LEGAVLEITTQEDD
-2536 GFTPIRFTTTK
+2536 SFTPIRFTTTK
-2547 DKYYPQGLKADVT
+2547 EKYYPQGLKADVT

-2615 DLSTRKSLKGA
+2615 DLSTRKALKGA

-2639 SFVSEKEKTTIPGSI
+2639 SFVSETEKTTIPGSI
-2654 FTVQADQNYAY
+2654 FTVSADQNYAY

-2733 KGATLKITAEK
+2733 KGATLKITAEE

-2758 PAYFDSSRFTAGTT
+2758 PAYFDCSRFTAGTT

-2779 APKGYSYATDVKFKL
+2779 APKSYSYATDVKFKL

-2831 KHLENAE
+2831 KYLENAE
-2838 LAVKDADGKVLYTFT
+2838 LAVKDADGKVLYTFI
-2853 SMSKEVTLPA
+2853 SKSKDVTLPA
-2863 KIFTAPQDAK
+2863 KIFTAPQDEK

-2889 LAKDIRFAIDKNGTL
+2889 LAKNIRFAIDKNGTL

-2916 KNGLL
+2916 KKGLL

-2955 LFALCGLSLAGMIS
+2955 LLALCGLSLAGMIS

>member
-1 MGGLYLRVKT
+1 
-11 GGYRPGSEIKN
+11 
-22 RDKTGVMR
+22 
-30 DMKRNEYFTEE
+30 MKRNEYFTEE

-87 AMVQTEDVDT
+87 AMVQTEDTDVPAKDT
-97 TADATEGKTVTMTG
+97 DAKPADVTEAEKQP
-111 AAEQP
+111 AAEQE
-116 AAAAE
+116 AKGTS
-121 DRNAGEE
+121 D
-128 SEPVAVDAAAD
+128 VTAVDTSED
-139 IDADKAGSADIFDN
+139 IEADKAGTTGIFDN

-168 DGKGGSVVEE
+168 DGEGGSVVEE
-178 LTENGTFDLPYNA
+178 LTEGGTFDLPYNA

-201 GSGTAV
+201 GSGTAID
-207 NKDTAYIYK
+207 KDTTYIYK
-216 LPDTIRVDVE
+216 LPDSIRVDVE

-231 ADHNGK
+231 ADRDGN

-248 TLSFRFDTDAIG
+248 TLSFQFDTDVIG
-260 SNTNV
+260 TDTNI

-279 QEEGKTENIA
+279 QEEGKTEEIS
-289 FPTATGD
+289 FPTASGD

-302 TTDKTDDDKKPDPK
+302 TTDKTDDDKTPEPK
-316 DVSISKYGSKIV
+316 DVSISKSGSKIV
-328 NINGQNYIEW
+328 NIDGRNYIEW

-344 EGRTSLDGVI
+344 EGRDSLDGVI
-354 TDNLPTGLT
+354 NDTLPAGLT
-363 YAEISGYPQLTDSTG
+363 YAEIEEYPQLTDSTG
-378 GTITT
+378 GTISTS
-383 TAKNGDSSIDIKVAG
+383 AKDGDTNIEIKVTD
-398 VTSHYHAKVK
+398 VTSYYHAKVK
-408 FCTYYDKSIFGGTI
+408 FCTYYDETLFGGKI
-422 NDSTTALVD
+422 DNNTTALVE
-431 NTAAFNPDDDTDK
+431 NTAAFNPDDEDDK

-453 IKPDMLKK
+453 IKPDMLQK

-473 WTVTINAENLDIQ
+473 WTVTVNAENLDIQ

-494 ETGQELVEDSIQI
+494 EAGQELVEDSIQI
-507 TPGGLST
+507 TPAGLSA
-514 TGKSK
+514 TGKTE
-519 SGFEVAIPA
+519 SGFTVAIPS

-539 YKTKVTDFS
+539 YKTKVTDFTQS
-548 QGSYK
+548 SYK
-553 NTGKLKG
+553 NTGELTG
-560 GVYDVTTNATVPGYN
+560 GVYDVKTSATVPGYN
-575 LLKKSFKDFNK
+575 LLKKNFKDFNA

-606 VTVTDTFRA
+606 VTVTDTFWA
-615 GNGTNKVSGSD
+615 GDGSNKVSGSD
-626 HEMAFVSASEALDAS
+626 HEMEFVSASEALDPS
-641 SDAENGKLV
+641 SDTANGKLV

-663 IVTKVKDPTA
+663 IVTRVKDPTA
-673 FDASSW
+673 FDENGW

-692 NTTPIDSTA
+692 NTSPIEKTA

-709 PDILAKDGK
+709 PDLITKDGK
-718 MNGDGTITWTLQVT
+718 INGDGTITWNVQVT
-732 NPKLTVKGAEITDVL
+732 DPKLTVEGAEFTDVL
-747 PAGQEYVDGS
+747 PDGQEYVEGS

-762 PYYDANPVSVT
+762 PFYDANPVSVT
-773 PTVTVDPTTGIQS
+773 PTITTDPITGQQT
-786 LKYVFALTDPV
+786 LKYVFDLTDTA
-797 QAGFFRKDFWI
+797 QAGFFQKNFWI
-808 CYETRTTRSDDAAV
+808 SYETRTVSSDDATI
-822 SKSYENDAKIRLD
+822 SKTYENDAQIKLD

-841 VTDDAR
+841 VTDDAK

-857 LEKIYDYKAGN
+857 LEKVYDYKEGN

-874 VKINEGHYDMSAVAD
+874 VKINEGHYDMSAVD
-889 PVITDQLPSYFDYV
+889 NPVITDQLPSYFDYV
-903 SGKLYKVTKVRSGN
+903 SGKLYKVTKVKNGN

-975 TGTGKNVSDTSDTIK
+975 TGTGKNVTDTSDTIK

-1020 AGAIFKLYLDGSN
+1020 AGAIFKLYLDGSDT
-1033 ICIGEATSGADGYA
+1033 CIGEATSGADGYA

-1054 LTGYALKLVEYQTP
+1054 LTGYDLKLVEYQTP

-1300 TTVRKIT
+1300 TTVHQIT
-1307 IGTGTENADVAET
+1307 IGTGTENADVTET

-1344 PLDGVVFRLLNAD
+1344 PLDGVVFRLLNED
-1357 DTDYLKDGA
+1357 GTEYLKNGV

-1378 RFKDIPF
+1378 RFEDIPF
-1385 GNYKV
+1385 GKYLIKEV
-1390 TEITG
+1390 TG
-1395 KTGYKATSTSEEIKV
+1395 KTGYQVNTTNAAITV
-1410 DIVGDNNLT
+1410 DIVGDNALT
-1419 IINKRYKC
+1419 IVNKRYQC
-1427 DICLTK
+1427 DIRLTK
-1433 TGEGG
+1433 TGDGG
-1438 ELLAGAEIG
+1438 AFLAGAEIG

-1452 GARIKTATTG
+1452 GARVKVGTTG
-1462 SNGTVTFTDIVYG
+1462 SDGTVTFTDIAYG

-1491 SAKVTITAAEIL
+1491 TTKVDITASEIQN
-1503 SSYTAGTVLDKMLS
+1503 SFTAGITLDKTLT
-1517 NEKQKGQICL
+1517 NEKQKGQIRL
-1527 MKTDDAGAALS
+1527 AKTDAASAALS

-1546 ENMVALKTGKTMTAA
+1546 ENMVALKTGLTMTAA
-1561 EASAMGSGAAEGQLY
+1561 EAAAITGAAEGQLY
-1576 FKDLTY
+1576 FTDLAY

-1588 ETKAPDTPDASIVY
+1588 ETKAPDGY
-1602 QRDNQVY
+1602 QRDNTVY
-1609 KVVVDSDTL
+1609 KVIVSSDTL
-1618 VTKYTDADGNLQNLT
+1618 VTKYTDADDNLQDLT
-1633 IQNKRLSTTPP
+1633 IVNKKLVTTPP
-1644 LISFKVKKTDAESD
+1644 LVSFKIKKTDAESG

-1674 TGITAVTNSSGIAYF
+1674 TGITAVTNSEGIAYF
-1689 KRISVETDAA
+1689 KRISAEADAE
-1699 DTRYEV
+1699 DTSYSIV
-1705 IEKTAPA
+1705 EKTAPA
-1712 GYRAPTAVDRILF
+1712 GYKAPTAADQILV
-1725 ASNKSELNIYADA
+1725 AKTKSDLTRYEDA
-1738 DTTPKTETEI
+1738 NATPKTEAEI
-1748 AWAGDYKLTA
+1748 VWAGDYKLA
-1758 TSEASA
+1758 VTSEASA

-1770 IKGKIWVTKTGASA
+1770 MKGKIWVTKTGASA
-1784 ATLLKDAEFTLYKA
+1784 TELLQNAEFTLYQE
-1798 DQTTKVVI
+1798 DQTTKVTI
-1806 TGLTNPAKTNEKGI
+1806 AGLTNPAKTNENGI
-1820 AVFENLPCGTYYLK
+1820 AIFENLPCGTYYLK
-1834 ETGAPDGYSM
+1834 ETSAPEGYSIN
-1844 DTAMQKIVI
+1844 TVAQKIVI
-1853 SDDTLHS
+1853 SDESTQS
-1860 ITVKDTKLSLT
+1860 VTVKDTRLSLT
-1871 VSKKAVGGATEVP
+1871 VSKKAVGGAVEVP

-1912 TTEKMTTGKHYI
+1912 TTEKMVTGKHYV

-1936 TNDIEFVFETD
+1936 TDDIEFAFEVD
-1947 GSLRLITTAEKNGQT
+1947 GSIQLITAAEKNGQT
-1962 ITVRDAPLLLRISK
+1962 ITVRDTPLTLRISK
-1976 QDSVTNKNLAGALLG
+1976 QDSVTNANLAGALLG
-1991 IYDENDALVTSFT
+1991 IYDETDTLVTSFT
-2004 TNTSVYQLPAGILE
+2004 TNTGVYQLPAGILE
-2018 APKTGNKEYTLKEI
+2018 APKTGYKEYTLKEI
-2032 SAPDGYEIAADIR
+2032 SAPDGYEIAANIR
-2045 FAVAADGKIYTV
+2045 FAVGADGKIYTV
-2057 TKGAANQNVYTLHAD
+2057 TTGVGNQTVYTVQTD
-2072 STLTMLDVEKKD
+2072 NTLTMLDVEKKD
-2084 IYIRKLD
+2084 LYIRKLD

-2096 DIAGAAFVLYKGA
+2096 DIAGASLVIYKDS
-2109 VADPN
+2109 VADAN
-2114 RIAEWTSDGTPHKL
+2114 SIAEWTSDGTPHKL
-2128 AAGLF
+2128 DAGLF
-2133 SAGTDY
+2133 AENVDY
-2139 YLKEVGAPTG
+2139 YLKEVAAPNG
-2149 YRSAVMIKFRVDS
+2149 YRSAMVIKFRVDS
-2162 TKKIVILEGNSNN
+2162 TKKIVIVEGNANN
-2175 VNGDRDTLLVRDEPI
+2175 INGDKDTLLVRDEAI
-2190 KLYLRKQDAFG
+2190 KLNLRKQNAFG

-2212 EYDASQPDQMGTV
+2212 EYDASKPDHMGNV
-2225 ILDAYKTDGSVY
+2225 ILDAYTTENSVY

-2248 TYILRELS
+2248 TYILREIS

-2269 TVNDNGSIT
+2269 TINDNGSIT
-2278 RADNVKV
+2278 RADGVNV
-2285 VNNMIVM
+2285 VNNTVIM

-2522 LEGAVLEIATQEDD
+2522 LEGAVLEITTQEDD
-2536 GFTPIRFTTTK
+2536 SFTPIRFTTTK

-2569 QGYSVAE
+2569 QGYSVAD

-2615 DLSTRKSLKGA
+2615 DLSTKKSLKGA

-2654 FTVQADQNYAY
+2654 FAVPTDQNYAY

-2758 PAYFDSSRFTAGTT
+2758 PAYFDCSRFTAGTT

-2831 KHLENAE
+2831 KYLENAE

-2853 SMSKEVTLPA
+2853 SKSKDVTLPA
-2863 KIFTAPQDAK
+2863 KIFTAPQDEK

-2889 LAKDIRFAIDKNGTL
+2889 LAKNIRFAIDKNGTL

-2955 LFALCGLSLAGMIS
+2955 LLALCGLSLAGMIS
-2969 VFSALL
+2969 AFSALL
-2975 RRRRRV
+2975 CRRRRV

>member
-1 MGGLYLRVKT
+1 
-11 GGYRPGSEIKN
+11 
-22 RDKTGVMR
+22 
-30 DMKRNEYFTEE
+30 MKRNEYFTEE

-139 IDADKAGSADIFDN
+139 IDADKAGSADIFEN
-153 TTITLDKLTLKATYS
+153 TTIILDKLTLKATYS

-486 GTSYLDIV
+486 GSSYLDIV

-548 QGSYK
+548 KDSYK

-560 GVYDVTTNATVPGYN
+560 GVYDVTTNATVQGYN

-615 GNGTNKVSGSD
+615 GNGTNNVSGSD
-626 HEMAFVSASEALDAS
+626 HEMTFVSASEALDAS

-786 LKYVFALTDPV
+786 LKYVFDLTDTV

-808 CYETRTTRSDDAAV
+808 CYETKTTSSDDATA
-822 SKSYENDAKIRLD
+822 SRSYENDAKIRLD

-857 LEKIYDYKAGN
+857 LEKVYDYKAGN

-903 SGKLYKVTKVRSGN
+903 SGKLYKVTKVKNGN

-975 TGTGKNVSDTSDTIK
+975 TGTGKNVTDTSDTIK

-1020 AGAIFKLYLDGSN
+1020 AGAIFKLYLDGSD

-1054 LTGYALKLVEYQTP
+1054 LTGYDLKLVEYQTP

-1138 EFGLYTSSLCTE
+1138 GFGLYTSSLCTE

-1300 TTVRKIT
+1300 TTVHQIT
-1307 IGTGTENADVAET
+1307 IGTGTENADVTET

-1344 PLDGVVFRLLNAD
+1344 PLDGVVFRLLNED
-1357 DTDYLKDGA
+1357 GTEYLKNGA

-1378 RFKDIPF
+1378 RFEDIPF
-1385 GNYKV
+1385 GKYLIKEV
-1390 TEITG
+1390 TG
-1395 KTGYKATSTSEEIKV
+1395 KTGYQVNTTNAAITV
-1410 DIVGDNNLT
+1410 DIVGDNALT
-1419 IINKRYKC
+1419 IVNKRYQC
-1427 DICLTK
+1427 DIRLTK
-1433 TGEGG
+1433 TGDGG
-1438 ELLAGAEIG
+1438 AFLAGAEIG

-1452 GARIKTATTG
+1452 GARVKVGTTG
-1462 SNGTVTFTDIVYG
+1462 SDGTVTFTDIAYG

-1491 SAKVTITAAEIL
+1491 TTKVDITASEIQN
-1503 SSYTAGTVLDKMLS
+1503 SFTAGITLDKTLT
-1517 NEKQKGQICL
+1517 NEKQKGQIRL
-1527 MKTDDAGAALS
+1527 AKTDAASAALS

-1546 ENMVALKTGKTMTAA
+1546 ENMVALKTGLTMTAA
-1561 EASAMGSGAAEGQLY
+1561 EAAAITGAAEGQLY
-1576 FKDLTY
+1576 FTDLAY

-1588 ETKAPDTPDASIVY
+1588 ETKAPDGY
-1602 QRDNQVY
+1602 QRDNTVY
-1609 KVVVDSDTL
+1609 KVIVSSDTL
-1618 VTKYTDADGNLQNLT
+1618 VTKYTDADDNLQDLT
-1633 IQNKRLSTTPP
+1633 IVNKKLVTTPP
-1644 LISFKVKKTDAESD
+1644 LVSFKIKKTDAESG

-1674 TGITAVTNSSGIAYF
+1674 TGITAVTNSEGIAYF
-1689 KRISVETDAA
+1689 KRISAEADAE
-1699 DTRYEV
+1699 DTSYSIV
-1705 IEKTAPA
+1705 EKTAPA
-1712 GYRAPTAVDRILF
+1712 GYKAPTAADQILI
-1725 ASNKSELNIYADA
+1725 AKSKSDLTRYEDA
-1738 DTTPKTETEI
+1738 NATPKTEDKI

-1834 ETGAPDGYSM
+1834 ETGAPDGYSV
-1844 DTAMQKIVI
+1844 DTTMQKIVI
-1853 SDDTLHS
+1853 SDETLHS

-1871 VSKKAVGGATEVP
+1871 ISKKAVGGATEVP

-1936 TNDIEFVFETD
+1936 TNDIEFTFAAD

-1962 ITVRDAPLLLRISK
+1962 ITVRDTPLMLRISK

-2018 APKTGNKEYTLKEI
+2018 APKTGYKEYTLKEI
-2032 SAPDGYEIAADIR
+2032 SAPDGYEIAAGIR

-2057 TKGAANQNVYTLHAD
+2057 TKDAANQDVFTVQANN
-2072 STLTMLDVEKKD
+2072 TLTMLDVKKKD
-2084 IYIRKLD
+2084 IYVRKLD

-2096 DIAGAAFVLYKGA
+2096 DIAGAAFAIYKNA
-2109 VADPN
+2109 IADPN

-2128 AAGLF
+2128 DAGLF

-2139 YLKEVGAPTG
+2139 YLKEVGAPNG
-2149 YRSAVMIKFRVDS
+2149 YRSAMVIKFRVDS
-2162 TKKIVILEGNSNN
+2162 AKKIVILEGNSNN
-2175 VNGDRDTLLVRDEPI
+2175 INGDRDTLLVRDEPI
-2190 KLYLRKQDAFG
+2190 KLYLRKQNAFG
-2201 TLLPGAVLKLA
+2201 MLLPGAVLKLA
-2212 EYDASQPDQMGTV
+2212 EYDASQPDRMGNV

-2248 TYILRELS
+2248 TYILREIS

-2269 TVNDNGSIT
+2269 TINDNGSIT
-2278 RADNVKV
+2278 RADNKNV

-2356 LSAPQGYAYADPIT
+2356 ISAPQGYAYADPIT

-2522 LEGAVLEIATQEDD
+2522 LEGAVLEITTQEDD

-2615 DLSTRKSLKGA
+2615 DLSTKKSLKGA

-2654 FTVQADQNYAY
+2654 FTVPTDQNYAY

-2758 PAYFDSSRFTAGTT
+2758 PAYIDSSRFTAGTT

-2955 LFALCGLSLAGMIS
+2955 LLALCGLSLAGMIS